1 MKQRHFIT
9 TLCLLMLFVAS
20 AWAQKNTLEIPDVTV
35 AQGKSISLPVN
46 MENSADIVA
55 VQFTMTTADGV
66 TFSYETAR
74 TTERADGHSL
84 TMKPIGENKY
94 MVMIFSSQNRAFIGR
109 TGSIMTVVLNTS
121 SSLKEGDKIPITLS
135 DVVIG
140 EKSGKN
146 LATGFTSGSVNIAKS
161 PDLEVSQVETKATN
175 LLPYNKISVNWQV
188 SNIGGLSTE
197 AGWSEQ
203 VFAESADGKFSK
215 LLGTI
220 DYDQKL
226 AAGGTISRTAE
237 FDTPMELG
245 ISDNARIRVKVRP
258 YSNTGEPS
266 WMLANNEAT
275 TSGTLQTA
283 NMLFI
288 NPAAAHIEEA
298 NAQNVRLK
306 LIRSG
311 STAQAETF
319 KLAQTADARIELPAE
334 ITIPQGQSA
343 TYFYAKVIAN
353 QKLDNDSI
361 VTVNID
367 GNNYMTGTTAIKL
380 TDDTKPQLTLSA
392 KQQDVTEGGKLTLT
406 ITAERQSATDKSISL
421 SCDLPSRFR
430 IPANI
435 ILPARKTSVDV
446 EVEALE
452 DDIPDVEKVV
462 TFAASAD
469 GYENGT
475 LLSTLVDDDIPT
487 LQLEL
492 TPTAISEADGPLS
505 VSAKLSRTDNIDK
518 KVTVKL
524 SDNSEGNLY
533 YARQTIEMAP
543 GVKEVT
549 LNMGPIDNSLVDG
562 ERTYQVTAAVFIASC
577 SCNAS
582 VGTSGGVVTV
592 PLTIYDN
599 DGPALSLSASS
610 SLLKEGG
617 EMTLTISRNTDSK
630 SRLDVNLS
638 SNHDAAIEYP
648 KTVTIAEGETS
659 ATFTVKSKGND
670 TTGDDLTA
678 TLIAESE
685 GFAKSSVWFTIS
697 DQTLPDARIM
707 AISSQESKVEAGGK
721 TTLSLSIAN
730 QGSYV
735 LPEQTKIGFYFD
747 SAATPADV
755 AYLQDNLAAGESI
768 TMMREITLPSTVGEH
783 KLYAVVN
790 DGQGVKELLYTNN
803 TSDVL
808 NIATVAPISM
818 ETKVAKAIYAPGEK
832 VVISGKA
839 KGKDIAQKSVE
850 VYIVNGGYRHTI
862 TTQTQDDG
870 SFEVSYEPYSG
881 QTGHFAVGACYP
893 SANLSDEQASFDI
906 YGIKRTSSDAITCE
920 ASLGDVYQG
929 KLNISNP
936 GNLTLTGLKVKVNSK
951 PDNCTVNATPGNTT
965 LKGGENTDIAFSITP
980 SGASEGSDW
989 EKIELSIESAEGA
1002 ILPATLYY
1010 YCRVKTGKIEASVA
1024 SIKTTMVK
1032 GESRDYPFTITNVGK
1047 GETGKIS
1054 LALPSW
1060 ISSVTP
1066 MEMPSLAKDES
1077 MEIILRMTPTD
1088 KMQLN
1093 VPVTG
1098 NIAINCANGEGMPLP
1113 FYIEPVS
1120 TKEGK
1125 LTIDVCDEN
1134 TYYTKEAPHLAG
1146 AKVEIT
1152 HPTTGAVV
1160 AKGITNEKGL
1170 FSADL
1175 TEGYYAVRVSAD
1187 KHDSYSNN
1195 LLVDPGTETK
1205 KVVNLSYEAINIDWK
1220 VEETEIQDEYEI
1232 KTNVKFETQVPMPV
1246 VVLSIPSSIPAKDLR
1261 DGESLIFNAVLTN
1274 KGLIAAKDVEL
1285 TLPTDLKTLTFEA
1298 LDHTEAFN
1306 LAPQESVIIP
1316 VKVTKSTITASAR
1329 AAKRQGHIDNDPCS
1343 DQVGTLYYWDCGLD
1357 RKWHRYGIALQLGSC
1372 KSNDPSTWSG
1382 NGDGTGYGG
1391 GIGGGLGSLYGPG
1404 ARPSI
1409 GGSGTYTGSSN
1420 QNPLVQVEDKGCEPC
1435 QNKFML
1441 QLVDC
1446 GLQLIPVYKKL
1457 RTVFDC
1463 IKGIYDVIEE
1473 AKTLTNKEEVTSRDI
1488 ISLTLSTMS
1497 TTATCMDI
1505 KSEGAGDKNKTREQK
1520 RAKLVDEIAK
1530 ALTDISNSVEKG
1542 NLGWTKSISDL
1553 AFELAKYYGYDYDD
1567 FKELFC
1573 PLKLMEPCDLD
1584 SVPAENKP
1592 AALAR
1597 SLKNSSEPSYIQEF
1611 RQNLTYGILK
1621 QMVVMGLQKELYGD
1635 VEWLNSDSRELG
1647 LFMTKFESLR
1657 DENDAFQQKDID
1669 ELIASKPEN
1678 ITKEQ
1683 VKAFVQRWN
1692 DTLDNKDTDNK
1703 VNIKNVFSY
1712 GELSQRVDSVVSSL
1726 GYTGIDECY
1735 EKAYEKCLAQA
1746 KEQQSS
1752 VCSSI
1757 TLQFTQ
1763 KMVMTRQAFRGT
1775 LTVFNGNEQ
1784 EAMKDVKLTLTVT
1797 DEKGNIAME
1806 DKFQVNPEKLEGFN
1820 GKLDFTDGWT
1830 LDAKQEGIATV
1841 LFIPTKKAAPTVE
1854 TRYAFGGTLSYVD
1867 PFTGLEVTRDLTPI
1881 TLTVK
1886 PSPSL
1891 DLTYFMQRDI
1901 KGDDPLTKEVEPS
1914 EEAEFSLLIN
1924 NLGYGDATNVK
1935 MSTNQPEI
1943 VDNEKGLK
1951 VKFELMSSQLNGQE
1965 KTLALGGSVST
1976 DFGTIPAHSTS
1987 YAQWWI
1993 KSSLLGHF
2001 TDYDV
2006 TATHLTSYGNKDLS
2020 LLNDV
2025 TIHELI
2031 RSIDVTKGD
2040 KTLKGFMTNDIVDAD
2055 DTPDMLYLSDG
2066 EIEKVNVAA
2075 SSSITKTSDTEY
2087 TLTITPSEEGW
2098 NYGNLSDP
2106 TYGVSALKSV
2116 TRASDGK
2123 QISLRNFWQTD
2134 RTLRDGKDPLYE
2146 NRIHFAD
2153 QFDGKNAES
2162 YILTFE
2168 ATPSL
2173 MLEVASIEGAPAED
2187 EVATQ
2192 PVNTLKVMFNKYI
2205 DPATFTSEDIQINVQ
2220 GKEQDSQL
2228 VKISTEDNKNF
2239 VLDLTQLNASAG
2251 NGYYTLTVQTSG
2263 ITDRE
2268 GFAGKTG
2275 KTASW
2280 TMFINSQ
2287 VKLITSVYPENAGE
2301 VIGRVAGNEVAYGTT
2316 IQLVAKAKE
2325 GYQFASWSL
2334 NGETISTNDT
2344 INQVALGDLTMV
2356 ANFEKKTYQVNIEE
2370 NCEGGS
2376 ITQTYTGVYHYGD
2389 QLVLKAEADEDYS
2402 FAHWTVNGK
2411 QTEDA
2416 ETLSLIVDKDLTVS
2430 ASFKQERYEQNI
2442 TLMRG
2447 WNWIASYLADPISAS
2462 DIASKSSQII
2472 SSSEEIENLLP
2483 AQTYKV
2489 KASISFISKS
2499 KGRLFEASTTP
2510 VRINAGWNWLGYP
2523 LRENQE
2529 LASAISN
2536 ASEGDYIVGQT
2547 GFAQFYA
2554 GTWEGTLKQL
2564 ITNQGYLYKSVK
2576 QNNLEFAEATTP
2588 SQLSDEEQQDM
2599 EVDIRQY
2606 PSTMNIIGKLTRK
2619 DADMT
2624 GSDYRLY
2631 VMVGN
2636 ECRGISQLIDGKYY
2650 LTIYGEKDEKL
2661 NMVIENLQ
2669 TQESILVQDALT
2681 FKEDVLGSRTSP
2693 YDFNIDTMTGIENI
2707 LADGKEL
2714 RIYSIDGYLIDAHAT
2729 VKTLKKLVKGV
2740 YIINGKKYVV
2750 SE

>member
-20 AWAQKNTLEIPDVTV
+20 AWAQKNTLEVPDVIM
-35 AQGKSISLPVN
+35 AQEKSISLPVN

-55 VQFTMTTADGV
+55 VQFTMSTDIGV
-66 TFSYETAR
+66 TFSCETAR
-74 TTERADGHSL
+74 TTERTDGHSL
-84 TMKPIGENKY
+84 VMKPMGGYKY
-94 MVMIFSSQNRAFIGR
+94 MVMISSSQNRPIIGR
-109 TGSIMTVVLNTS
+109 KGSIMTVQLNTS
-121 SSLKEGDKIPITLS
+121 NTFNLKEGVKIPITLS
-135 DVVIG
+135 DVVICD
-140 EKSGKN
+140 KTGKN

-298 NAQNVRLK
+298 SAQNVRLK

-319 KLAQTADARIELPAE
+319 KLTQTADARIELPAE

-380 TDDTKPQLTLSA
+380 TDDTKPQLTLST

-406 ITAERQSATDKSISL
+406 ITAERQSATDKAISL

-577 SCNAS
+577 SCNAN

-648 KTVTIAEGETS
+648 KTVTITEGETS

-755 AYLQDNLAAGESI
+755 AYLQDNLAAGEST
-768 TMMREITLPSTVGEH
+768 TMMREITLPTTVGEH

-839 KGKDIAQKSVE
+839 KGKDIARKSVE
-850 VYIVNGGYRHTI
+850 VYVVNNGYRHTI

-920 ASLGDVYQG
+920 ASLGDIYQG

-951 PDNCTVNATPGNTT
+951 PDNCTVNATPGSTT
-965 LKGGENTDIAFSITP
+965 LKGGESTDIAFSITP

-1077 MEIILRMTPTD
+1077 TEIILRMTPTD

-1113 FYIEPVS
+1113 FCIEPVS
-1120 TKEGK
+1120 TKEGT

-1146 AKVEIT
+1146 AKVKIT

-1160 AKGITNEKGL
+1160 AEGITNEKGL
-1170 FSADL
+1170 FSANL
-1175 TEGYYAVRVSAD
+1175 AEGYYAVSVSAE

-1232 KTNVKFETQVPMPV
+1232 KTNVKFETQVPVPV
-1246 VVLSIPSSIPAKDLR
+1246 VELTVPDRIYTENLR
-1261 DGESLIFNAVLTN
+1261 KGESLIFNATLTN
-1274 KGLIAAKDVEL
+1274 KGLITAKDVQL
-1285 TLPTDLKTLTFEA
+1285 LLPDTVTSWRFEPIGPGKA
-1298 LDHTEAFN
+1298 NE
-1306 LAPQESVIIP
+1306 LAPGQSIEIP
-1316 VKVTKSTITASAR
+1316 IRVSE
-1329 AAKRQGHIDNDPCS
+1329 GPGDDGPC
-1343 DQVGTLYYWDCGLD
+1343 VVYIGTLYYWECGPD
-1357 RKWHRYGIALQLGSC
+1357 KKWHKYYKSMQITIC
-1372 KSNDPSTWSG
+1372 KGRVTVVEYPSTGSG
-1382 NGDGTGYGG
+1382 
-1391 GIGGGLGSLYGPG
+1391 
-1404 ARPSI
+1404 
-1409 GGSGTYTGSSN
+1409 GGSGPGGGPGGGGGGSYGPSSDIPTVTQKVDKSCN
-1420 QNPLVQVEDKGCEPC
+1420 PCLNMYIQKITECGVNVGLSLLKNNPLGCIVGLGFC
-1435 QNKFML
+1435 ARDLNKDFHSWRSWGGC
-1441 QLVDC
+1441 VASAVGC
-1446 GLQLIPVYKKL
+1446 IPGIGTVPTLIGCL
-1457 RTVFDC
+1457 
-1463 IKGIYDVIEE
+1463 
-1473 AKTLTNKEEVTSRDI
+1473 
-1488 ISLTLSTMS
+1488 ISLT
-1497 TTATCMDI
+1497 
-1505 KSEGAGDKNKTREQK
+1505 
-1520 RAKLVDEIAK
+1520 
-1530 ALTDISNSVEKG
+1530 
-1542 NLGWTKSISDL
+1542 
-1553 AFELAKYYGYDYDD
+1553 
-1567 FKELFC
+1567 
-1573 PLKLMEPCDLD
+1573 EPCEANNA
-1584 SVPAENKP
+1584 SAKMR
-1592 AALAR
+1592 AG
-1597 SLKNSSEPSYIQEF
+1597 NSSSYSEPSYITDFKNKLAIPLQES
-1611 RQNLTYGILK
+1611 K
-1621 QMVVMGLQKELYGD
+1621 
-1635 VEWLNSDSRELG
+1635 
-1647 LFMTKFESLR
+1647 
-1657 DENDAFQQKDID
+1657 AFQNMLLEYFGD
-1669 ELIASKPEN
+1669 EVWVNETNGEDLQDLMVMLQTSEEEVLTADNYIKYKPQN
-1678 ITKEQ
+1678 VTKEQ
-1683 VKAFVQRWN
+1683 YYKFIERLNNTA
-1692 DTLDNKDTDNK
+1692 LAKTDDGNYIDLSK
-1703 VNIKNVFSY
+1703 VAGYVNEINSAN
-1712 GELSQRVDSVVSSL
+1712 EQSVLMGYESTTDMLRKEYALLKGRLEESS
-1726 GYTGIDECY
+1726 
-1735 EKAYEKCLAQA
+1735 
-1746 KEQQSS
+1746 SS

-1775 LTVFNGNEQ
+1775 LTVFNGSEQ
-1784 EAMKDVKLTLTVT
+1784 EAMKDAKLTLTVT
-1797 DEKGNIAME
+1797 DEKGNIAMS
-1806 DKFQVNPEKLEGFN
+1806 DKFQVNLENLKGFAGN
-1820 GKLDFTDGWT
+1820 KNFTDGWT
-1830 LDAKQEGIATV
+1830 LDAKQEGVATV

-1886 PSPSL
+1886 PSPNL

-1924 NLGYGDATNVK
+1924 NLGYGDATNVR

-1965 KTLALGGSVST
+1965 KTLALGGSVFT

-2187 EVATQ
+2187 EVATK

-2263 ITDRE
+2263 ITDSE

-2280 TMFINSQ
+2280 TLFVNSQ
-2287 VKLITSVYPENAGE
+2287 VKLLTSVYPENAGE

-2344 INQVALGDLTMV
+2344 ISQVALGDLTMV
-2356 ANFEKKTYQVNIEE
+2356 ANFEKKTYQVNIAE

-2447 WNWIASYLADPISAS
+2447 WNWISSYLADPISAS

-2483 AQTYKV
+2483 AHTYKV
-2489 KASISFISKS
+2489 KASTSFISKS

-2510 VRINAGWNWLGYP
+2510 VGINAGWNWLGYP

-2564 ITNQGYLYKSVK
+2564 IANQGYLYKSVK
-2576 QNNLEFAEATTP
+2576 QNNLEFTEATTP
-2588 SQLSDEEQQDM
+2588 SQLSDDEQQDL
-2599 EVDIRQY
+2599 EVDIRKY
-2606 PSTMNIIGKLTRK
+2606 PSTMNIIGKLTQK

-2693 YDFNIDTMTGIENI
+2693 YDFNIDIMTGIENI

>member
-66 TFSYETAR
+66 TFSTETAR

-84 TMKPIGENKY
+84 TMRPIGVNKY
-94 MVMIFSSQNRAFIGR
+94 MVMIFSSQNRPFIGR

-121 SSLKEGDKIPITLS
+121 SSLKEGEKIPVTLS
-135 DVVIG
+135 DVIIG

-298 NAQNVRLK
+298 SAQNVRLK

-406 ITAERQSATDKSISL
+406 ITAERQSATDKAISL

-435 ILPARKTSVDV
+435 ILPARQTSVDV

-755 AYLQDNLAAGESI
+755 AYLQDNLAAGEST
-768 TMMREITLPSTVGEH
+768 TMMREITLPATVGEH

-893 SANLSDEQASFDI
+893 SANLSEEQASFDI
-906 YGIKRTSSDAITCE
+906 YGIKRTSNDAITCE

-951 PDNCTVNATPGNTT
+951 PDNCTVNATPGTTT
-965 LKGGENTDIAFSITP
+965 LKGGESTDIAFSITP

-1002 ILPATLYY
+1002 VLPATLYY

-1077 MEIILRMTPTD
+1077 TEIILRMTPTD

-1113 FYIEPVS
+1113 FCIEPVS
-1120 TKEGK
+1120 TKEGT

-1146 AKVEIT
+1146 AKVKIT

-1160 AKGITNEKGL
+1160 AEGTTNEKGL
-1170 FSADL
+1170 FSANL
-1175 TEGYYAVRVSAD
+1175 AEGYYAVSVSAE

-1232 KTNVKFETQVPMPV
+1232 KTNVKFETHVPVPV
-1246 VVLSIPSSIPAKDLR
+1246 VELTVPERINTEDLR
-1261 DGESLIFNAVLTN
+1261 EGESLIFNATLTN
-1274 KGLIAAKDVEL
+1274 KGLIAAKDVQL
-1285 TLPTDLKTLTFEA
+1285 LLPNDLKSLKFETIGT
-1298 LDHTEAFN
+1298 DEVIN
-1306 LAPQESVIIP
+1306 LAPKQSKSISVRVIRVAPIG
-1316 VKVTKSTITASAR
+1316 V
-1329 AAKRQGHIDNDPCS
+1329 DPC
-1343 DQVGTLYYWDCGLD
+1343 VTYIGNLYYWECGPD
-1357 RKWHRYGIALQLGSC
+1357 KKWNKYYKSVQITICKNKTTVAVYPSPGS
-1372 KSNDPSTWSG
+1372 G
-1382 NGDGTGYGG
+1382 
-1391 GIGGGLGSLYGPG
+1391 
-1404 ARPSI
+1404 
-1409 GGSGTYTGSSN
+1409 GGSGPGGGPGGGGGGGYGPSSN
-1420 QNPLVQVEDKGCEPC
+1420 IPTVTQKVDKSCNPCLNMYIQKIAE
-1435 QNKFML
+1435 
-1441 QLVDC
+1441 C
-1446 GLQLIPVYKKL
+1446 GLSLITPAPLSCALGLSFCARDLDKDSHNW
-1457 RTVFDC
+1457 RTWGGC
-1463 IKGIYDVIEE
+1463 
-1473 AKTLTNKEEVTSRDI
+1473 VTSAVGCI
-1488 ISLTLSTMS
+1488 PGIGVVPTLVGCLISLT
-1497 TTATCMDI
+1497 
-1505 KSEGAGDKNKTREQK
+1505 
-1520 RAKLVDEIAK
+1520 
-1530 ALTDISNSVEKG
+1530 
-1542 NLGWTKSISDL
+1542 
-1553 AFELAKYYGYDYDD
+1553 
-1567 FKELFC
+1567 
-1573 PLKLMEPCDLD
+1573 EPCE
-1584 SVPAENKP
+1584 AG
-1592 AALAR
+1592 
-1597 SLKNSSEPSYIQEF
+1597 NSSSYSEPSYITDFKNKLAIPLQES
-1611 RQNLTYGILK
+1611 K
-1621 QMVVMGLQKELYGD
+1621 
-1635 VEWLNSDSRELG
+1635 
-1647 LFMTKFESLR
+1647 
-1657 DENDAFQQKDID
+1657 AFQNILLEYFGD
-1669 ELIASKPEN
+1669 EVWVNETNGEDLQDLMVMLQTSEEEVLTADNYIKYKPQN
-1678 ITKEQ
+1678 VTKEQ
-1683 VKAFVQRWN
+1683 YNKFIERLNNTALAKTDDGNYIDLSKVAGYVNEINSANEQSVLMGYESTTDMLRKEYALLKGR
-1692 DTLDNKDTDNK
+1692 LD
-1703 VNIKNVFSY
+1703 
-1712 GELSQRVDSVVSSL
+1712 ESS
-1726 GYTGIDECY
+1726 
-1735 EKAYEKCLAQA
+1735 
-1746 KEQQSS
+1746 SS

-1784 EAMKDVKLTLTVT
+1784 EAMKDAKLTLTVT
-1797 DEKGNIAME
+1797 DEKGNIAMS
-1806 DKFQVNPEKLEGFN
+1806 DKFQVNLENLKGFTGN
-1820 GKLDFTDGWT
+1820 KNFTDGWT
-1830 LDAKQEGIATV
+1830 LDAKQEGVATV

-1886 PSPSL
+1886 PSPNL

-1924 NLGYGDATNVK
+1924 NLGYGDATNVR

-1965 KTLALGGSVST
+1965 KTLALGGSVFT

-2006 TATHLTSYGNKDLS
+2006 KATHLTSYDNKDLS

-2205 DPATFTSEDIQINVQ
+2205 APATFTAEDIQINVQ

-2263 ITDRE
+2263 ITDSE

-2280 TMFINSQ
+2280 TQFVNSQ
-2287 VKLITSVYPENAGE
+2287 VKLLTSVYPENAGE

-2344 INQVALGDLTMV
+2344 ISQVALGDLTMV

-2489 KASISFISKS
+2489 KASTSFISKS

-2510 VRINAGWNWLGYP
+2510 VGINAGWNWLGYP

-2588 SQLSDEEQQDM
+2588 SQLSNEEQQDM
-2599 EVDIRQY
+2599 EVDIRKY
-2606 PSTMNIIGKLTRK
+2606 PSTMNIIGKLTQK

-2661 NMVIENLQ
+2661 SMVIENQQ

-2693 YDFNIDTMTGIENI
+2693 YDFNIDIMTGIENI

>member
-66 TFSYETAR
+66 TFSTETAR

-84 TMKPIGENKY
+84 TMRPIGVNKY
-94 MVMIFSSQNRAFIGR
+94 MVMIFSSQNRPFIGR

-121 SSLKEGDKIPITLS
+121 SSLKEGDKIPVTLS
-135 DVVIG
+135 DVIIG

-203 VFAESADGKFSK
+203 VFAESADGEFSK

-298 NAQNVRLK
+298 SAQNVRLK

-406 ITAERQSATDKSISL
+406 ITAERQSATDKAISL

-577 SCNAS
+577 SCNAN

-755 AYLQDNLAAGESI
+755 AYLQDNLAAGEST
-768 TMMREITLPSTVGEH
+768 TMMREITLPTTVGEH

-893 SANLSDEQASFDI
+893 SANLSEEQASFDI
-906 YGIKRTSSDAITCE
+906 YGIKRTSNDAITCE

-951 PDNCTVNATPGNTT
+951 PDNCTVNATPGSTT
-965 LKGGENTDIAFSITP
+965 LKGGESTDIAFSITP

-1002 ILPATLYY
+1002 VLPATLYY

-1077 MEIILRMTPTD
+1077 TEIILRMTPTD

-1113 FYIEPVS
+1113 FCIEPVS
-1120 TKEGK
+1120 TKEGT

-1146 AKVEIT
+1146 AKVKIT

-1160 AKGITNEKGL
+1160 AEGTTNEKGL
-1170 FSADL
+1170 FSANL
-1175 TEGYYAVRVSAD
+1175 AEGYYAVRVSAE

-1232 KTNVKFETQVPMPV
+1232 KTNVKFETQVPVPV
-1246 VVLSIPSSIPAKDLR
+1246 VELTVPDRIYTENLR
-1261 DGESLIFNAVLTN
+1261 KGESLIFNATLTN
-1274 KGLIAAKDVEL
+1274 KGLIAAKDVQL
-1285 TLPTDLKTLTFEA
+1285 LLPENVTSWRFEPI
-1298 LDHTEAFN
+1298 DPGEAN
-1306 LAPQESVIIP
+1306 ELAPGQSKQIP
-1316 VKVTKSTITASAR
+1316 IRVTK
-1329 AAKRQGHIDNDPCS
+1329 DPGDDGDDGPC
-1343 DQVGTLYYWDCGLD
+1343 VVYIGTLYYWECGPD
-1357 RKWHRYGIALQLGSC
+1357 KKWHKYYKSIQITIC
-1372 KSNDPSTWSG
+1372 KGKTPVVVYPSTGSG
-1382 NGDGTGYGG
+1382 
-1391 GIGGGLGSLYGPG
+1391 
-1404 ARPSI
+1404 
-1409 GGSGTYTGSSN
+1409 GGSGPGGGPGGGGGGSYGPSSN
-1420 QNPLVQVEDKGCEPC
+1420 IPTVTQKVDKSCNPCLNMYIQKITECGVNVGLSLLKNNPLGCIVGLGFC
-1435 QNKFML
+1435 ARDLNKDFHSWRSWGGCVASAVGCIPGIGPVPA
-1441 QLVDC
+1441 LVGC
-1446 GLQLIPVYKKL
+1446 L
-1457 RTVFDC
+1457 
-1463 IKGIYDVIEE
+1463 
-1473 AKTLTNKEEVTSRDI
+1473 
-1488 ISLTLSTMS
+1488 ISLT
-1497 TTATCMDI
+1497 
-1505 KSEGAGDKNKTREQK
+1505 
-1520 RAKLVDEIAK
+1520 
-1530 ALTDISNSVEKG
+1530 
-1542 NLGWTKSISDL
+1542 
-1553 AFELAKYYGYDYDD
+1553 
-1567 FKELFC
+1567 
-1573 PLKLMEPCDLD
+1573 EPCDANNA
-1584 SVPAENKP
+1584 SAKMR
-1592 AALAR
+1592 AG
-1597 SLKNSSEPSYIQEF
+1597 NSSSYSEPSYITDFKNKLAIPLQES
-1611 RQNLTYGILK
+1611 K
-1621 QMVVMGLQKELYGD
+1621 
-1635 VEWLNSDSRELG
+1635 
-1647 LFMTKFESLR
+1647 
-1657 DENDAFQQKDID
+1657 AFQNMLLEYFGD
-1669 ELIASKPEN
+1669 EVWVNETNGEDLQGLMVMLQTSEEEVLTADNYIKYKPQN
-1678 ITKEQ
+1678 VTKEQ
-1683 VKAFVQRWN
+1683 YNKFIERLNNTALAKTDDGNYIDLSKVAGYVNEINSANEQSVLMGYESTTDMLRKEYALLKGR
-1692 DTLDNKDTDNK
+1692 LD
-1703 VNIKNVFSY
+1703 
-1712 GELSQRVDSVVSSL
+1712 ESS
-1726 GYTGIDECY
+1726 
-1735 EKAYEKCLAQA
+1735 
-1746 KEQQSS
+1746 SS

-1797 DEKGNIAME
+1797 DEKGNIAMK
-1806 DKFQVNPEKLEGFN
+1806 DKFQVNLENLKGFTGN
-1820 GKLDFTDGWT
+1820 KNFTDGWT
-1830 LDAKQEGIATV
+1830 LDAQKEGVATV

-1886 PSPSL
+1886 PSPNL

-1924 NLGYGDATNVK
+1924 NLGYGDATNVR

-1965 KTLALGGSVST
+1965 KTLALGGSVFT

-2006 TATHLTSYGNKDLS
+2006 TATHLTSYDNKDLS

-2153 QFDGKNAES
+2153 QFEGKNAES

-2205 DPATFTSEDIQINVQ
+2205 NPATFTSEDIQINVQ

-2228 VKISTEDNKNF
+2228 VKISTEDNKTF

-2263 ITDRE
+2263 ITDSE

-2280 TMFINSQ
+2280 TQFVNSQ
-2287 VKLITSVYPENAGE
+2287 VKLLTSVYPENAGE

-2344 INQVALGDLTMV
+2344 ISQVALGDLTMV
-2356 ANFEKKTYQVNIEE
+2356 ANFEKKTYQVNIDE

-2416 ETLSLIVDKDLTVS
+2416 ENLSLIVDKDLTVS

-2489 KASISFISKS
+2489 KASTSFISKS

-2510 VRINAGWNWLGYP
+2510 VGINAGWNWLGYP

-2554 GTWEGTLKQL
+2554 GTWEGTLKLL

-2599 EVDIRQY
+2599 EVDIRKY
-2606 PSTMNIIGKLTRK
+2606 PSTMNIIGKLTQK

-2681 FKEDVLGSRTSP
+2681 FKEDVVGSRTSP
-2693 YDFNIDTMTGIENI
+2693 YDFNIDIMTGIKNI

>member
-55 VQFTMTTADGV
+55 VQFTMTTADGI
-66 TFSYETAR
+66 TFSTETAR

-84 TMKPIGENKY
+84 TMRPIGVNKY

-135 DVVIG
+135 DVIIG

-220 DYDQKL
+220 DYNQKL

-298 NAQNVRLK
+298 SAQNVRLM

-406 ITAERQSATDKSISL
+406 ITAERQSATDKAISL

-577 SCNAS
+577 SCNAN

-630 SRLDVNLS
+630 SRLNVSLS

-707 AISSQESKVEAGGK
+707 AISSQESQVEAGGK
-721 TTLSLSIAN
+721 ATLSLSIAN

-755 AYLQDNLAAGESI
+755 AYLQDNLAAGEST
-768 TMMREITLPSTVGEH
+768 TMMREITLPATVGEH
-783 KLYAVVN
+783 KLYAVIN

-839 KGKDIAQKSVE
+839 KGKDIAKKNVE

-893 SANLSDEQASFDI
+893 SANLSEEQASFDI
-906 YGIKRTSSDAITCE
+906 YGIKRTSNDAITCE

-965 LKGGENTDIAFSITP
+965 LKGGESTDITFSITP

-989 EKIELSIESAEGA
+989 EKIELCIESAEGA
-1002 ILPATLYY
+1002 VLPATLYY

-1024 SIKTTMVK
+1024 RIKTTMVK

-1077 MEIILRMTPTD
+1077 TEIILRMTPTD

-1160 AKGITNEKGL
+1160 AEGITNEKGL

-1175 TEGYYAVRVSAD
+1175 AEGYYAVRVSAE

-1316 VKVTKSTITASAR
+1316 VKVTKSTKTASAR
-1329 AAKRQGHIDNDPCS
+1329 AAKRLGNIDNDPCS

-1357 RKWHRYGIALQLGSC
+1357 RKWHKYGIALQLGSC

-1420 QNPLVQVEDKGCEPC
+1420 QNPLVKVEDKGCEPC
-1435 QNKFML
+1435 QNGVLIAGLKCAGHFVGEAVETL
-1441 QLVDC
+1441 QTLLGLDDNIDTNNKDKDKKDKDLDEILDKCENYSDLLLDIASSFDGCVNGKHDIDQVLDCYETASKAIDAVFDGLVETAF
-1446 GLQLIPVYKKL
+1446 GPYVKPELIKKYKKL
-1457 RTVFDC
+1457 GKQILKYKKLLDRVAECARDFAHACDHIKNDESAKARMTGKSTKTVTEKAIEGMGKYAEYVEGFVTLNNVLFGSEPAWDEMSLEEMS
-1463 IKGIYDVIEE
+1463 GILNLDYHTISFEE
-1473 AKTLTNKEEVTSRDI
+1473 ALKYKPKDVSETLFRKFFDKQKKWANKDYSNITEEESGNI
-1488 ISLTLSTMS
+1488 
-1497 TTATCMDI
+1497 TTAVSNIHNAFKYFED
-1505 KSEGAGDKNKTREQK
+1505 EGYLN
-1520 RAKLVDEIAK
+1520 
-1530 ALTDISNSVEKG
+1530 
-1542 NLGWTKSISDL
+1542 
-1553 AFELAKYYGYDYDD
+1553 
-1567 FKELFC
+1567 
-1573 PLKLMEPCDLD
+1573 PCDFLNTTFKD
-1584 SVPAENKP
+1584 
-1592 AALAR
+1592 ALILA
-1597 SLKNSSEPSYIQEF
+1597 NTSS
-1611 RQNLTYGILK
+1611 
-1621 QMVVMGLQKELYGD
+1621 
-1635 VEWLNSDSRELG
+1635 
-1647 LFMTKFESLR
+1647 
-1657 DENDAFQQKDID
+1657 
-1669 ELIASKPEN
+1669 
-1678 ITKEQ
+1678 
-1683 VKAFVQRWN
+1683 
-1692 DTLDNKDTDNK
+1692 
-1703 VNIKNVFSY
+1703 
-1712 GELSQRVDSVVSSL
+1712 
-1726 GYTGIDECY
+1726 
-1735 EKAYEKCLAQA
+1735 
-1746 KEQQSS
+1746 SS

-1775 LTVFNGNEQ
+1775 LKVFNGNEQ

-1797 DEKGNIAME
+1797 DEKGNIAMS

-1830 LDAKQEGIATV
+1830 LDAQKEGVATV

-1886 PSPSL
+1886 PSPNL

-1924 NLGYGDATNVK
+1924 NLGYGDATNVR

-1976 DFGTIPAHSTS
+1976 DFGNIPAHSTS
-1987 YAQWWI
+1987 YAQWWL

-2153 QFDGKNAES
+2153 LFDSKNAES

-2205 DPATFTSEDIQINVQ
+2205 DPATFTAEDIQINVQ

-2263 ITDRE
+2263 ITDSE

-2280 TMFINSQ
+2280 TLFVNSQ
-2287 VKLITSVYPENAGE
+2287 VKLLTSVYPENAGE
-2301 VIGRVAGNEVAYGTT
+2301 VIGRIAGNEVAYGTT

-2334 NGETISTNDT
+2334 NGEIISTNDT
-2344 INQVALGDLTMV
+2344 ISQVALSDLTMV
-2356 ANFEKKTYQVNIEE
+2356 ANFEKKTYQVNIAE

-2489 KASISFISKS
+2489 KASTSFISKS

-2510 VRINAGWNWLGYP
+2510 VGINAGWNWLGYP

-2554 GTWEGTLKQL
+2554 GTWEGTLRQL

-2588 SQLSDEEQQDM
+2588 SQLSDDEQQDM
-2599 EVDIRQY
+2599 EVDIRKY
-2606 PSTMNIIGKLTRK
+2606 PSTMNIIGKLTQK

-2693 YDFNIDTMTGIENI
+2693 YDFNIDIMTGIENI

>member
-55 VQFTMTTADGV
+55 VQFTMTTADGI
-66 TFSYETAR
+66 TFSTETAR

-84 TMKPIGENKY
+84 TMRPIGVNKY

-121 SSLKEGDKIPITLS
+121 SSLKEGDKIPVTLS
-135 DVVIG
+135 DVIIS

-298 NAQNVRLK
+298 SAQNVRLM

-406 ITAERQSATDKSISL
+406 ITAERQSATDKAISL

-577 SCNAS
+577 SCNAN

-630 SRLDVNLS
+630 SRLNVSLS

-707 AISSQESKVEAGGK
+707 AISSQESQVEAGGK

-755 AYLQDNLAAGESI
+755 AYLQDNLAAGEST
-768 TMMREITLPSTVGEH
+768 TMMREITLPATVGEH

-839 KGKDIAQKSVE
+839 KGKDIAKKNVE

-893 SANLSDEQASFDI
+893 SANLSEEQASFDI
-906 YGIKRTSSDAITCE
+906 YGIKRTSNDAITCE

-951 PDNCTVNATPGNTT
+951 PDNCTVNATPGTTT

-1002 ILPATLYY
+1002 VLPATLYY

-1024 SIKTTMVK
+1024 RIKTTMVK

-1077 MEIILRMTPTD
+1077 TEIILRMTPTD

-1160 AKGITNEKGL
+1160 AEGITNEKGL
-1170 FSADL
+1170 FSANL
-1175 TEGYYAVRVSAD
+1175 AEGYYAVRVSAE
-1187 KHDSYSNN
+1187 KHDSYRNN

-1316 VKVTKSTITASAR
+1316 VKVTKSTKTASAR
-1329 AAKRQGHIDNDPCS
+1329 AAKRLGNIDNDPCS

-1357 RKWHRYGIALQLGSC
+1357 RKWHKYGIALQLGSC

-1420 QNPLVQVEDKGCEPC
+1420 QNPLVKVEDKGCEPC
-1435 QNKFML
+1435 QNGVLIAGLKCAGHFVGEAVETL
-1441 QLVDC
+1441 QTLLGLDDNIDTNNKDKDKKDKDLDEILDKCENYSDLLLDIASSFDGCVNGKHDIDQVLDCYETASKAIDAVFDGLVETAF
-1446 GLQLIPVYKKL
+1446 GPYVKPELIKKYKKL
-1457 RTVFDC
+1457 GKQILKYKKLLDRVAECARDFAHACDHIKNDESAKARMTGKSTKTVTEKAIEGMGKYAEYVEGFVTLNNVLFGSEPAWDEMSLEEMS
-1463 IKGIYDVIEE
+1463 GILNLDYHTISFEE
-1473 AKTLTNKEEVTSRDI
+1473 ALKYKPKDVSETLFRKFFDKQKKWANKDYSNITEEESGNI
-1488 ISLTLSTMS
+1488 
-1497 TTATCMDI
+1497 TTAVSNIHNAFKYFED
-1505 KSEGAGDKNKTREQK
+1505 EGYLN
-1520 RAKLVDEIAK
+1520 
-1530 ALTDISNSVEKG
+1530 
-1542 NLGWTKSISDL
+1542 
-1553 AFELAKYYGYDYDD
+1553 
-1567 FKELFC
+1567 
-1573 PLKLMEPCDLD
+1573 PCDFLNTTFKD
-1584 SVPAENKP
+1584 
-1592 AALAR
+1592 ALILA
-1597 SLKNSSEPSYIQEF
+1597 NTSS
-1611 RQNLTYGILK
+1611 
-1621 QMVVMGLQKELYGD
+1621 
-1635 VEWLNSDSRELG
+1635 
-1647 LFMTKFESLR
+1647 
-1657 DENDAFQQKDID
+1657 
-1669 ELIASKPEN
+1669 
-1678 ITKEQ
+1678 
-1683 VKAFVQRWN
+1683 
-1692 DTLDNKDTDNK
+1692 
-1703 VNIKNVFSY
+1703 
-1712 GELSQRVDSVVSSL
+1712 
-1726 GYTGIDECY
+1726 
-1735 EKAYEKCLAQA
+1735 
-1746 KEQQSS
+1746 SS

-1797 DEKGNIAME
+1797 DEKGNIAMK

-1830 LDAKQEGIATV
+1830 LDAQKEGVATV

-1881 TLTVK
+1881 TLTVN
-1886 PSPSL
+1886 PSPNL

-1924 NLGYGDATNVK
+1924 NLGYGDATNVR

-1976 DFGTIPAHSTS
+1976 DFGNIPAHSTS
-1987 YAQWWI
+1987 YAQWWL

-2153 QFDGKNAES
+2153 LFDSKNAES

-2263 ITDRE
+2263 ITDSE

-2280 TMFINSQ
+2280 TLFVNSQ
-2287 VKLITSVYPENAGE
+2287 VKLLTSVYPENAGE

-2344 INQVALGDLTMV
+2344 ISQVALSDLTMV
-2356 ANFEKKTYQVNIEE
+2356 ANFEKKTYQVNIAE

-2411 QTEDA
+2411 QTDDA

-2489 KASISFISKS
+2489 KASTSFISKS

-2510 VRINAGWNWLGYP
+2510 VGINAGWNWLGYP

-2599 EVDIRQY
+2599 EVDIRKY
-2606 PSTMNIIGKLTRK
+2606 PSTMNIIGKLTQK

-2693 YDFNIDTMTGIENI
+2693 YDFNIDIMTGIENI

>member
-66 TFSYETAR
+66 TFSTETAR

-84 TMKPIGENKY
+84 TMRPIGVNKY

-121 SSLKEGDKIPITLS
+121 SSLKEGDKIPVTLS
-135 DVVIG
+135 DVIIG

-406 ITAERQSATDKSISL
+406 ITAERQSATDKAISL

-435 ILPARKTSVDV
+435 ILPARQTSVDV

-533 YARQTIEMAP
+533 YAHQTIEMAP

-577 SCNAS
+577 SCNAN

-721 TTLSLSIAN
+721 ATLSLSIAN

-755 AYLQDNLAAGESI
+755 AYLQDNLAAGEST
-768 TMMREITLPSTVGEH
+768 TMTREITLPATVGEH

-893 SANLSDEQASFDI
+893 SANLSEEQASFDI
-906 YGIKRTSSDAITCE
+906 YGIKRTSNDAITCE

-936 GNLTLTGLKVKVNSK
+936 GNLTLTGLKVKGNSK

-965 LKGGENTDIAFSITP
+965 LKGGESTDIAFSITP

-1002 ILPATLYY
+1002 VLPATLYY

-1077 MEIILRMTPTD
+1077 TEIILRMTPTD

-1160 AKGITNEKGL
+1160 AEGITNEKGI
-1170 FSADL
+1170 FSANL
-1175 TEGYYAVRVSAD
+1175 AEGYYAVRVSAE

-1232 KTNVKFETQVPMPV
+1232 KTNVKFETQVPVPV
-1246 VVLSIPSSIPAKDLR
+1246 VELTVPDRIYTENLR
-1261 DGESLIFNAVLTN
+1261 KGESLIFNATLTN
-1274 KGLIAAKDVEL
+1274 KGLITAKDVQL
-1285 TLPTDLKTLTFEA
+1285 LLPDTVTSWRFEPIGPGKA
-1298 LDHTEAFN
+1298 NE
-1306 LAPQESVIIP
+1306 LAPGQSIEIP
-1316 VKVTKSTITASAR
+1316 IRVTK
-1329 AAKRQGHIDNDPCS
+1329 DPGDDGDDGPC
-1343 DQVGTLYYWDCGLD
+1343 VVYIGTLYYWECGPD
-1357 RKWHRYGIALQLGSC
+1357 KKWHKYYKSMQITICKGRVTVAVYPSPGS
-1372 KSNDPSTWSG
+1372 G
-1382 NGDGTGYGG
+1382 
-1391 GIGGGLGSLYGPG
+1391 
-1404 ARPSI
+1404 
-1409 GGSGTYTGSSN
+1409 GGSGPGGGPGGGGGGGYGPSSN
-1420 QNPLVQVEDKGCEPC
+1420 IPTVTQKVDKSCNPCLNMYIQKITECGVNVGLSLLKNNPLGCIVGLGFC
-1435 QNKFML
+1435 ARDLNKDFHSWRSWGGCVASAVGCIPGIGPVPA
-1441 QLVDC
+1441 LVGC
-1446 GLQLIPVYKKL
+1446 L
-1457 RTVFDC
+1457 
-1463 IKGIYDVIEE
+1463 
-1473 AKTLTNKEEVTSRDI
+1473 
-1488 ISLTLSTMS
+1488 ISLT
-1497 TTATCMDI
+1497 
-1505 KSEGAGDKNKTREQK
+1505 
-1520 RAKLVDEIAK
+1520 
-1530 ALTDISNSVEKG
+1530 
-1542 NLGWTKSISDL
+1542 
-1553 AFELAKYYGYDYDD
+1553 
-1567 FKELFC
+1567 
-1573 PLKLMEPCDLD
+1573 EPCEANNA
-1584 SVPAENKP
+1584 SAKMR
-1592 AALAR
+1592 AG
-1597 SLKNSSEPSYIQEF
+1597 NSSSYSEPSYITDFKNKLAIPLQES
-1611 RQNLTYGILK
+1611 K
-1621 QMVVMGLQKELYGD
+1621 
-1635 VEWLNSDSRELG
+1635 
-1647 LFMTKFESLR
+1647 
-1657 DENDAFQQKDID
+1657 AFQNMLLEYFGD
-1669 ELIASKPEN
+1669 EVWVNETNGEDLQGLMVMLQTSEEEVLTADNYIKYKPQN
-1678 ITKEQ
+1678 VTKEQ
-1683 VKAFVQRWN
+1683 YYKFIERLNNTA
-1692 DTLDNKDTDNK
+1692 LAKTDDGNYIDLSK
-1703 VNIKNVFSY
+1703 VAGYVNEIN
-1712 GELSQRVDSVVSSL
+1712 SVNEQSVLMGYESTTDMLRKEYALLKGRLEESS
-1726 GYTGIDECY
+1726 
-1735 EKAYEKCLAQA
+1735 
-1746 KEQQSS
+1746 SS

-1775 LTVFNGNEQ
+1775 LTVFNGNGQ

-1797 DEKGNIAME
+1797 DEKGNIAMK

-1830 LDAKQEGIATV
+1830 LDAQKEGVATV

-1886 PSPSL
+1886 PSPNL

-1901 KGDDPLTKEVEPS
+1901 KGDDPLTKDVEPS

-1924 NLGYGDATNVK
+1924 NLGYGDATNVR

-2146 NRIHFAD
+2146 NRIHFTD

-2162 YILTFE
+2162 YILNFE

-2205 DPATFTSEDIQINVQ
+2205 DPATFTAEDIQINVQ

-2263 ITDRE
+2263 ITDSE

-2280 TMFINSQ
+2280 TLFVNSQ
-2287 VKLITSVYPENAGE
+2287 VKLLTSVYPENAGE
-2301 VIGRVAGNEVAYGTT
+2301 VIGRIAGNEVAYGTT

-2344 INQVALGDLTMV
+2344 ISQVALGDLTMV
-2356 ANFEKKTYQVNIEE
+2356 ANFEKKTYQVNIAE

-2447 WNWIASYLADPISAS
+2447 WNWIASYLADPISPS

-2483 AQTYKV
+2483 AHTYKV
-2489 KASISFISKS
+2489 KASTSFISKS

-2510 VRINAGWNWLGYP
+2510 VGINAGWNWLGYP

-2564 ITNQGYLYKSVK
+2564 IANQGYLYKSVK

-2588 SQLSDEEQQDM
+2588 SQLSDDEQQDM
-2599 EVDIRQY
+2599 EVDIRKY
-2606 PSTMNIIGKLTRK
+2606 PSTMNIIGKLTQK

-2693 YDFNIDTMTGIENI
+2693 YDFNIDIMTGIENI

>member
-66 TFSYETAR
+66 TFATETAR

-84 TMKPIGENKY
+84 TMRSIGVNKY

-135 DVVIG
+135 DVIIG

-161 PDLEVSQVETKATN
+161 PDLEVSQVETKSTN

-203 VFAESADGKFSK
+203 VFAESTDGKFSK

-288 NPAAAHIEEA
+288 NPAAARIEEA
-298 NAQNVRLK
+298 SAQNVRLM

-367 GNNYMTGTTAIKL
+367 GNNYITGTTAIKL

-406 ITAERQSATDKSISL
+406 ITAERQSATDKAISL

-577 SCNAS
+577 SCNAN

-721 TTLSLSIAN
+721 ATLSLSIAN

-755 AYLQDNLAAGESI
+755 AYLQDNLAAGEST

-818 ETKVAKAIYAPGEK
+818 ETKVAKAIYVPGEK

-839 KGKDIAQKSVE
+839 KGKDIAKKSVE

-893 SANLSDEQASFDI
+893 SANLSEEQASFDI
-906 YGIKRTSSDAITCE
+906 YGIKRTSNDAITCE

-965 LKGGENTDIAFSITP
+965 LKGGESTDIAFSITP

-1002 ILPATLYY
+1002 VLPATLYY

-1077 MEIILRMTPTD
+1077 TEIILRMTPTD

-1113 FYIEPVS
+1113 FCIEPVS

-1160 AKGITNEKGL
+1160 AEGITNEKGL
-1170 FSADL
+1170 FSANL
-1175 TEGYYAVRVSAD
+1175 AEGYYAVRVSAE

-1232 KTNVKFETQVPMPV
+1232 KTNVKFETQVPVPV
-1246 VVLSIPSSIPAKDLR
+1246 VELTVPDRIYTENLR
-1261 DGESLIFNAVLTN
+1261 KGESLIFNATLTN
-1274 KGLIAAKDVEL
+1274 KGLITAKDVQL
-1285 TLPTDLKTLTFEA
+1285 LLPENVTSWRFEPIGPGKA
-1298 LDHTEAFN
+1298 NE
-1306 LAPQESVIIP
+1306 LAPGQSKEIP
-1316 VKVTKSTITASAR
+1316 IRVTK
-1329 AAKRQGHIDNDPCS
+1329 DPGDDGDDGPC
-1343 DQVGTLYYWDCGLD
+1343 VVYIGTLYYWECGPD
-1357 RKWHRYGIALQLGSC
+1357 KKWHKYYKSIQITIC
-1372 KSNDPSTWSG
+1372 KGKTPVVVYPSTGSG
-1382 NGDGTGYGG
+1382 
-1391 GIGGGLGSLYGPG
+1391 
-1404 ARPSI
+1404 
-1409 GGSGTYTGSSN
+1409 GGSGPGGGPGGGGGGGYGPSSN
-1420 QNPLVQVEDKGCEPC
+1420 IPTVTQKVDKSCNPCLNMYIQKITECGVNVGLSLLKNNPLGCIVGLGFC
-1435 QNKFML
+1435 ARDLNKDFHSWRSWGGCVASAVGCIPGIGPVPA
-1441 QLVDC
+1441 LVGC
-1446 GLQLIPVYKKL
+1446 L
-1457 RTVFDC
+1457 
-1463 IKGIYDVIEE
+1463 
-1473 AKTLTNKEEVTSRDI
+1473 
-1488 ISLTLSTMS
+1488 ISLT
-1497 TTATCMDI
+1497 
-1505 KSEGAGDKNKTREQK
+1505 
-1520 RAKLVDEIAK
+1520 
-1530 ALTDISNSVEKG
+1530 
-1542 NLGWTKSISDL
+1542 
-1553 AFELAKYYGYDYDD
+1553 
-1567 FKELFC
+1567 
-1573 PLKLMEPCDLD
+1573 EPCEANNA
-1584 SVPAENKP
+1584 SAKMR
-1592 AALAR
+1592 AG
-1597 SLKNSSEPSYIQEF
+1597 NSSSYSEPSYITDFKNKLAIPLQES
-1611 RQNLTYGILK
+1611 K
-1621 QMVVMGLQKELYGD
+1621 
-1635 VEWLNSDSRELG
+1635 
-1647 LFMTKFESLR
+1647 
-1657 DENDAFQQKDID
+1657 AFQNMLLEYFGD
-1669 ELIASKPEN
+1669 EVWVNETNGEDLQGLMVMLQTSEEEVLTADNYIKYKPQN
-1678 ITKEQ
+1678 VTKEQ
-1683 VKAFVQRWN
+1683 YNKFIERLNNTALAKTDDGNYIDLSKVAGYVNEINSANEQSVLMGYESTTDMLRKEYALLKER
-1692 DTLDNKDTDNK
+1692 LD
-1703 VNIKNVFSY
+1703 
-1712 GELSQRVDSVVSSL
+1712 ESS
-1726 GYTGIDECY
+1726 
-1735 EKAYEKCLAQA
+1735 
-1746 KEQQSS
+1746 SS

-1784 EAMKDVKLTLTVT
+1784 EAMKDAKLTLTVT
-1797 DEKGNIAME
+1797 DEKGNIAMS
-1806 DKFQVNPEKLEGFN
+1806 DKFQVNLENLEGFAGN
-1820 GKLDFTDGWT
+1820 KNFTDGWT
-1830 LDAKQEGIATV
+1830 LDAQKEGVATV

-1886 PSPSL
+1886 PSPNL

-1924 NLGYGDATNVK
+1924 NLGYGDATNVR

-2263 ITDRE
+2263 ITDSE

-2280 TMFINSQ
+2280 TLFVNSQ
-2287 VKLITSVYPENAGE
+2287 VKLLTSVYPENAGE

-2344 INQVALGDLTMV
+2344 ISQVALGDLTMV
-2356 ANFEKKTYQVNIEE
+2356 ANFEKKTYQVNIAE

-2376 ITQTYTGVYHYGD
+2376 ITQSYTGVYHYGD

-2416 ETLSLIVDKDLTVS
+2416 ETLSLIVDKNLTVS

-2483 AQTYKV
+2483 AHTYKV
-2489 KASISFISKS
+2489 KASTSFISKS

-2510 VRINAGWNWLGYP
+2510 VGINAGWNWLGYP

-2588 SQLSDEEQQDM
+2588 SQLSDDEQQDM
-2599 EVDIRQY
+2599 EVDIRKY
-2606 PSTMNIIGKLTRK
+2606 PSTMNIIGKLTQK

-2693 YDFNIDTMTGIENI
+2693 YDFNIDIMTGIENI

-2729 VKTLKKLVKGV
+2729 VKTLRKLVKGV

>member
-20 AWAQKNTLEIPDVTV
+20 AWAQKITLEIPDVTV

-55 VQFTMTTADGV
+55 VQFTMTTADGI
-66 TFSYETAR
+66 TFSTETAR

-84 TMKPIGENKY
+84 TMRPIGVNKY

-121 SSLKEGDKIPITLS
+121 SSLKEGDKIPVTLS
-135 DVVIG
+135 DVIIS

-298 NAQNVRLK
+298 SAQNVRLM

-406 ITAERQSATDKSISL
+406 ITAERQSATDKAISL

-577 SCNAS
+577 SCNAN

-630 SRLDVNLS
+630 SRLNVSLS

-721 TTLSLSIAN
+721 ATLSLSIAN

-755 AYLQDNLAAGESI
+755 AYLQDNLAAGEST
-768 TMMREITLPSTVGEH
+768 TMMREITLPATVGEH

-839 KGKDIAQKSVE
+839 KGKDIAKKNVE

-893 SANLSDEQASFDI
+893 SANLSEEQASFDI
-906 YGIKRTSSDAITCE
+906 YGIKRTSNDAITCE

-951 PDNCTVNATPGNTT
+951 PDNCTVNATPGTTT

-1002 ILPATLYY
+1002 VLPATLYY

-1024 SIKTTMVK
+1024 RIKTTMVK

-1077 MEIILRMTPTD
+1077 TEIILRMTPTD

-1160 AKGITNEKGL
+1160 AEGITNEKGL
-1170 FSADL
+1170 FSANL
-1175 TEGYYAVRVSAD
+1175 AEGYYAVRVSAE

-1316 VKVTKSTITASAR
+1316 VKVTKSTKTASAR
-1329 AAKRQGHIDNDPCS
+1329 AAKRLGNIDNDPCS

-1357 RKWHRYGIALQLGSC
+1357 RKWHKYGIALQLGSC

-1420 QNPLVQVEDKGCEPC
+1420 QNPLVKVEDKGCEPC
-1435 QNKFML
+1435 QNGVLIAGLKCAGHFVGEAVETL
-1441 QLVDC
+1441 QTLLGLDDNIDTNNKYKDKKDKDLDEILDKCENYSDLLLDIASSFDGCVNGKHDIDQVLDCYETASKAIDAVFDGLVETAF
-1446 GLQLIPVYKKL
+1446 GPYVKPELIKKYKKL
-1457 RTVFDC
+1457 GKQILKYKKLLDRVAECARDFAHACDHIKNDESAKARMTGKSTKTVTEKAIEGMGKYAEYVEGFVTLNNVLFGSEPAWDEMSLEEMS
-1463 IKGIYDVIEE
+1463 GILNLDYHTISFEE
-1473 AKTLTNKEEVTSRDI
+1473 ALKYKPKDVSETLFRKFFDKQKKWANKDYSNITEEESGNI
-1488 ISLTLSTMS
+1488 
-1497 TTATCMDI
+1497 TTAVSNIHNAFKYFED
-1505 KSEGAGDKNKTREQK
+1505 EGYLN
-1520 RAKLVDEIAK
+1520 
-1530 ALTDISNSVEKG
+1530 
-1542 NLGWTKSISDL
+1542 
-1553 AFELAKYYGYDYDD
+1553 
-1567 FKELFC
+1567 
-1573 PLKLMEPCDLD
+1573 PCDFLNTTFKD
-1584 SVPAENKP
+1584 
-1592 AALAR
+1592 ALILA
-1597 SLKNSSEPSYIQEF
+1597 NTSS
-1611 RQNLTYGILK
+1611 
-1621 QMVVMGLQKELYGD
+1621 
-1635 VEWLNSDSRELG
+1635 
-1647 LFMTKFESLR
+1647 
-1657 DENDAFQQKDID
+1657 
-1669 ELIASKPEN
+1669 
-1678 ITKEQ
+1678 
-1683 VKAFVQRWN
+1683 
-1692 DTLDNKDTDNK
+1692 
-1703 VNIKNVFSY
+1703 
-1712 GELSQRVDSVVSSL
+1712 
-1726 GYTGIDECY
+1726 
-1735 EKAYEKCLAQA
+1735 
-1746 KEQQSS
+1746 SS

-1797 DEKGNIAME
+1797 DEKGNIAMK

-1830 LDAKQEGIATV
+1830 LDAQKEGVATV

-1881 TLTVK
+1881 TLTVN
-1886 PSPSL
+1886 PSPNL

-1924 NLGYGDATNVK
+1924 NLGYGDATNVR

-1976 DFGTIPAHSTS
+1976 DFGNIPAHSTS
-1987 YAQWWI
+1987 YAQWWL

-2066 EIEKVNVAA
+2066 EIEKVKVAA

-2153 QFDGKNAES
+2153 LFDSKNAES

-2263 ITDRE
+2263 ITDSE

-2280 TMFINSQ
+2280 TQFVNNQ
-2287 VKLITSVYPENAGE
+2287 VKLLTSVYPENAGE

-2344 INQVALGDLTMV
+2344 ISQVALSDLTMV
-2356 ANFEKKTYQVNIEE
+2356 ANFEKKTYQVNIAE

-2411 QTEDA
+2411 QTDDA
-2416 ETLSLIVDKDLTVS
+2416 ETLSLIVDKDITVS

-2489 KASISFISKS
+2489 KASTSFISKS

-2510 VRINAGWNWLGYP
+2510 VGINAGWNWLGYP

-2554 GTWEGTLKQL
+2554 GTWEGTLRQL

-2588 SQLSDEEQQDM
+2588 SQFSDEEQQDM
-2599 EVDIRQY
+2599 EVDIRKY
-2606 PSTMNIIGKLTRK
+2606 PSTMNIIGKLTQK

-2693 YDFNIDTMTGIENI
+2693 YDFNIDIMTGIENI

>member
-20 AWAQKNTLEIPDVTV
+20 AWAQKNTLEVPDVIM
-35 AQGKSISLPVN
+35 AQEKSISLPVN

-55 VQFTMTTADGV
+55 VQFTMSTDIGV
-66 TFSYETAR
+66 TFSCETAR
-74 TTERADGHSL
+74 TTERTDGHSL
-84 TMKPIGENKY
+84 VMKPMGGYKY
-94 MVMIFSSQNRAFIGR
+94 MVMISSSQNRPIIGR
-109 TGSIMTVVLNTS
+109 KGSIMTVQLNTS
-121 SSLKEGDKIPITLS
+121 NTFNLKEGVKIPITLS
-135 DVVIG
+135 DVVICD
-140 EKSGKN
+140 KTGKN

-275 TSGTLQTA
+275 TSGTLQAA

-298 NAQNVRLK
+298 SAQNVRLM

-319 KLAQTADARIELPAE
+319 KLTQTADARIELPAE

-392 KQQDVTEGGKLTLT
+392 KQQDVTEGEKLTLT
-406 ITAERQSATDKSISL
+406 ITAERQSATDKAISL

-577 SCNAS
+577 SCNAN

-721 TTLSLSIAN
+721 ATLNLSIAN

-755 AYLQDNLAAGESI
+755 AYLQDNLAAGEST
-768 TMMREITLPSTVGEH
+768 TMMREITLPATVGEH

-839 KGKDIAQKSVE
+839 KGKDIARKSVE

-893 SANLSDEQASFDI
+893 SANLSEEQASFDI
-906 YGIKRTSSDAITCE
+906 YGIKRTSNDAITCE

-965 LKGGENTDIAFSITP
+965 LKGGESTDIAFSITP

-1077 MEIILRMTPTD
+1077 TEIILRMTPTD

-1113 FYIEPVS
+1113 FCIEPVS

-1160 AKGITNEKGL
+1160 AEGITNEKGL
-1170 FSADL
+1170 FSANL
-1175 TEGYYAVRVSAD
+1175 AEGYYAVRVSAE

-1232 KTNVKFETQVPMPV
+1232 KTNVKFETQVPVPAV
-1246 VVLSIPSSIPAKDLR
+1246 ILSIPDRIHTEELR
-1261 DGESLIFNAVLTN
+1261 EGESLIFNAVLTN
-1274 KGLIAAKDVEL
+1274 KGLITAKDVQL
-1285 TLPTDLKTLTFEA
+1285 LLPTDLQTLTFEA
-1298 LDHTEAFN
+1298 LDHNEAFN
-1306 LAPQESVIIP
+1306 LAPQESVLIP
-1316 VKVTKSTITASAR
+1316 VKVTKVAASSF
-1329 AAKRQGHIDNDPCS
+1329 AKS
-1343 DQVGTLYYWDCGLD
+1343 KEQVGRASKEPCIVDIGTIAFWDCGLD
-1357 RKWHRYGIALQLGSC
+1357 RKWHKYYLQLPISICIKGSVTVLP
-1372 KSNDPSTWSG
+1372 KNPE
-1382 NGDGTGYGG
+1382 TGSVRPGFGPGGGGG
-1391 GIGGGLGSLYGPG
+1391 GIYL
-1404 ARPSI
+1404 PS
-1409 GGSGTYTGSSN
+1409 YDC
-1420 QNPLVQVEDKGCEPC
+1420 NPISRKEDKGCVPC
-1435 QNKFML
+1435 QNGVLIAGLKCAGHFVGEAVETL
-1441 QLVDC
+1441 QALLGLDDNIDTNNNDKDKKDNDLGEILGKCENYSDLLLDIASSFDGCVNGKHDIDQVLDCYEAASKSIDAVFDELVETAF
-1446 GLQLIPVYKKL
+1446 GPYVKPELIKKYKKL
-1457 RTVFDC
+1457 GKQILKYKKILDRVAECARDFAHACDHIKNDESAKARMTGKSTKTVTEKAIEGMGKYAEYVEGFVTLNNVLFGSEPAWDEMSLEEMS
-1463 IKGIYDVIEE
+1463 GILNLDYHTISFEE
-1473 AKTLTNKEEVTSRDI
+1473 ALKFKPKEVSETLFRKFFDKQKKWANKDYSNITEEESGNI
-1488 ISLTLSTMS
+1488 
-1497 TTATCMDI
+1497 TTAVSNIHNAFKYFED
-1505 KSEGAGDKNKTREQK
+1505 EGYLN
-1520 RAKLVDEIAK
+1520 
-1530 ALTDISNSVEKG
+1530 
-1542 NLGWTKSISDL
+1542 
-1553 AFELAKYYGYDYDD
+1553 
-1567 FKELFC
+1567 
-1573 PLKLMEPCDLD
+1573 PCDFLNTTFKD
-1584 SVPAENKP
+1584 
-1592 AALAR
+1592 ALILA
-1597 SLKNSSEPSYIQEF
+1597 NTSS
-1611 RQNLTYGILK
+1611 
-1621 QMVVMGLQKELYGD
+1621 
-1635 VEWLNSDSRELG
+1635 
-1647 LFMTKFESLR
+1647 
-1657 DENDAFQQKDID
+1657 
-1669 ELIASKPEN
+1669 
-1678 ITKEQ
+1678 
-1683 VKAFVQRWN
+1683 
-1692 DTLDNKDTDNK
+1692 
-1703 VNIKNVFSY
+1703 
-1712 GELSQRVDSVVSSL
+1712 
-1726 GYTGIDECY
+1726 
-1735 EKAYEKCLAQA
+1735 
-1746 KEQQSS
+1746 SS

-1797 DEKGNIAME
+1797 DEKGNIAMS

-1830 LDAKQEGIATV
+1830 LDAQKEGVATV

-1886 PSPSL
+1886 PSPNL

-1924 NLGYGDATNVK
+1924 NLGYGDATNVR

-1965 KTLALGGSVST
+1965 KTLALGGSVFT

-2153 QFDGKNAES
+2153 LFDGKNAES

-2263 ITDRE
+2263 ITDSE

-2280 TMFINSQ
+2280 TLFVNSQ
-2287 VKLITSVYPENAGE
+2287 VKLLTSVYPENAGE

-2325 GYQFASWSL
+2325 GYQFAFWSL

-2344 INQVALGDLTMV
+2344 ISQVALGDLTMV
-2356 ANFEKKTYQVNIEE
+2356 ANFEKKTYQVNIAE

-2376 ITQTYTGVYHYGD
+2376 ITQSYTGVYHYGD

-2483 AQTYKV
+2483 AHTYKV
-2489 KASISFISKS
+2489 KASTSFISKS

-2510 VRINAGWNWLGYP
+2510 VGINAGWNWLGYP

-2588 SQLSDEEQQDM
+2588 SQLSDDEQQDM
-2599 EVDIRQY
+2599 EVDIRKY
-2606 PSTMNIIGKLTRK
+2606 PSTMNIIGKLTQK

-2693 YDFNIDTMTGIENI
+2693 YDFNIDIMTGIENI

>member
-55 VQFTMTTADGV
+55 VQFTMTTADGI
-66 TFSYETAR
+66 TFSTETAR

-84 TMKPIGENKY
+84 TMRPIGVNKY

-121 SSLKEGDKIPITLS
+121 SSLKEGDKIPVTLS
-135 DVVIG
+135 DVIIS

-298 NAQNVRLK
+298 SAQNVRLM

-406 ITAERQSATDKSISL
+406 ITAERQSATDKAISL

-577 SCNAS
+577 SCNAN

-630 SRLDVNLS
+630 SRLNVSLS

-721 TTLSLSIAN
+721 ATLSLSIAN

-755 AYLQDNLAAGESI
+755 AYLQDNLAAGEST
-768 TMMREITLPSTVGEH
+768 TMMREITLPATVGEH

-839 KGKDIAQKSVE
+839 KGKDIAKKNVE

-893 SANLSDEQASFDI
+893 SANLSEEQASFDI
-906 YGIKRTSSDAITCE
+906 YGIKRTSNDAITCE

-965 LKGGENTDIAFSITP
+965 LKGGESTDITFSITP

-1002 ILPATLYY
+1002 VLPATLYY

-1024 SIKTTMVK
+1024 RIKTTMVK

-1077 MEIILRMTPTD
+1077 TEIILRMTPTD

-1160 AKGITNEKGL
+1160 AEGITNEKGL
-1170 FSADL
+1170 FSANL
-1175 TEGYYAVRVSAD
+1175 AEGYYAVRVSAE
-1187 KHDSYSNN
+1187 KHDSYRNN

-1316 VKVTKSTITASAR
+1316 VKVTKSTKTASAR
-1329 AAKRQGHIDNDPCS
+1329 AAKRLGNIDNDPCS

-1357 RKWHRYGIALQLGSC
+1357 RKWHKYGIALQLGSC

-1420 QNPLVQVEDKGCEPC
+1420 QNPLVKVEDKGCEPC
-1435 QNKFML
+1435 QNGVLIAGLKCAGHFVGEAVETL
-1441 QLVDC
+1441 QTLLGLDDNIDTNNKDKDKKDKDLDEILDKCENYSDLLLDIASSFDGCVNGKHDIDQVLDCYETASKAIDAVFDGLVETAF
-1446 GLQLIPVYKKL
+1446 GPYVKPELIKKYKKL
-1457 RTVFDC
+1457 GKQILKYKKLLDRVAECARDFAHACDHIKNDESAKARMTGKSTKTVTEKAIEGMGKYAEYVEGFVTLNNVLFGSEPAWDEMSLEEMS
-1463 IKGIYDVIEE
+1463 GILNLDYHTISFEE
-1473 AKTLTNKEEVTSRDI
+1473 ALKYKPKDVSETLFRKFFDKQKKWANKDYSNITEEESGNI
-1488 ISLTLSTMS
+1488 
-1497 TTATCMDI
+1497 TTAVSNIHNAFKYFED
-1505 KSEGAGDKNKTREQK
+1505 EGYLN
-1520 RAKLVDEIAK
+1520 
-1530 ALTDISNSVEKG
+1530 
-1542 NLGWTKSISDL
+1542 
-1553 AFELAKYYGYDYDD
+1553 
-1567 FKELFC
+1567 
-1573 PLKLMEPCDLD
+1573 PCDFLNTTFKD
-1584 SVPAENKP
+1584 
-1592 AALAR
+1592 ALILA
-1597 SLKNSSEPSYIQEF
+1597 NTSS
-1611 RQNLTYGILK
+1611 
-1621 QMVVMGLQKELYGD
+1621 
-1635 VEWLNSDSRELG
+1635 
-1647 LFMTKFESLR
+1647 
-1657 DENDAFQQKDID
+1657 
-1669 ELIASKPEN
+1669 
-1678 ITKEQ
+1678 
-1683 VKAFVQRWN
+1683 
-1692 DTLDNKDTDNK
+1692 
-1703 VNIKNVFSY
+1703 
-1712 GELSQRVDSVVSSL
+1712 
-1726 GYTGIDECY
+1726 
-1735 EKAYEKCLAQA
+1735 
-1746 KEQQSS
+1746 SS

-1797 DEKGNIAME
+1797 DEKGNIAMK

-1830 LDAKQEGIATV
+1830 LDAQKEGVATV

-1881 TLTVK
+1881 TLTVN
-1886 PSPSL
+1886 PSPNL

-1924 NLGYGDATNVK
+1924 NLGYGDATNVR

-1976 DFGTIPAHSTS
+1976 DFGNIPAHSTS
-1987 YAQWWI
+1987 YAQWWL

-2153 QFDGKNAES
+2153 LFDSKNAES

-2263 ITDRE
+2263 ITDSE

-2280 TMFINSQ
+2280 TQFVNNQ
-2287 VKLITSVYPENAGE
+2287 VKLLTSVYPENAGE

-2334 NGETISTNDT
+2334 NGEIISTNDT
-2344 INQVALGDLTMV
+2344 ISQVALSDLTMV
-2356 ANFEKKTYQVNIEE
+2356 ANFEKKTYQVNIAE

-2489 KASISFISKS
+2489 KASTSFISKS

-2510 VRINAGWNWLGYP
+2510 VGINAGWNWLGYP

-2588 SQLSDEEQQDM
+2588 SQFSDEEQQDM
-2599 EVDIRQY
+2599 EVDIRKY
-2606 PSTMNIIGKLTRK
+2606 PSTMNIIGKLTQK

-2693 YDFNIDTMTGIENI
+2693 YDFNIDIMTGIENI

>member
-55 VQFTMTTADGV
+55 VQFTMTTADGI
-66 TFSYETAR
+66 TFSTETAR

-84 TMKPIGENKY
+84 TMRPIGVNKY

-135 DVVIG
+135 DVIIG

-146 LATGFTSGSVNIAKS
+146 LATGFTSGSVSIAKS

-298 NAQNVRLK
+298 SAQNVRLK

-367 GNNYMTGTTAIKL
+367 GNNYIAGTTAIKL
-380 TDDTKPQLTLSA
+380 TDDTKPQLTLST

-406 ITAERQSATDKSISL
+406 ITAERQSATDKAISL

-533 YARQTIEMAP
+533 YTHQTIEMAP

-577 SCNAS
+577 SCNAN

-755 AYLQDNLAAGESI
+755 AYLQDNLAAGEST
-768 TMMREITLPSTVGEH
+768 TMIRKITLPATVGEH

-839 KGKDIAQKSVE
+839 KGKDIAQKNVE

-893 SANLSDEQASFDI
+893 SANLSEEQASFDI
-906 YGIKRTSSDAITCE
+906 YGIKRTSNDAITCE

-951 PDNCTVNATPGNTT
+951 PDNCTVNATPGTTT
-965 LKGGENTDIAFSITP
+965 LKGGESTDIAFSITP

-1002 ILPATLYY
+1002 VLPATLYY

-1077 MEIILRMTPTD
+1077 TEIILRMTPTD

-1160 AKGITNEKGL
+1160 AEGITNEKGL

-1175 TEGYYAVRVSAD
+1175 TEGYYAVRVSAE

-1232 KTNVKFETQVPMPV
+1232 KTNVKFETQVPVPV
-1246 VVLSIPSSIPAKDLR
+1246 VELTVPDRIYTENLR
-1261 DGESLIFNAVLTN
+1261 KGESLIFNATLTN
-1274 KGLIAAKDVEL
+1274 KGLIAAKDVQL
-1285 TLPTDLKTLTFEA
+1285 LLPENVTSWRFEPIGPGKA
-1298 LDHTEAFN
+1298 NE
-1306 LAPQESVIIP
+1306 LAPGQSKEIP
-1316 VKVTKSTITASAR
+1316 IRVTK
-1329 AAKRQGHIDNDPCS
+1329 DPGDDGDDGPC
-1343 DQVGTLYYWDCGLD
+1343 VVYIGTLYYWECGPD
-1357 RKWHRYGIALQLGSC
+1357 KKWHKYYKSIQITIC
-1372 KSNDPSTWSG
+1372 KGKTPVVVYPSTGSG
-1382 NGDGTGYGG
+1382 
-1391 GIGGGLGSLYGPG
+1391 
-1404 ARPSI
+1404 
-1409 GGSGTYTGSSN
+1409 GGSGPGGGPGGGGGGGYGPSSN
-1420 QNPLVQVEDKGCEPC
+1420 IPTVTQKVDKSCNPCLNMYIQKITECGVNVGLSLLKNNPLGCIVGLGFC
-1435 QNKFML
+1435 ARDLNKDFHSWRSWGGCVASAVGCIPGIGPVPA
-1441 QLVDC
+1441 LVGC
-1446 GLQLIPVYKKL
+1446 L
-1457 RTVFDC
+1457 
-1463 IKGIYDVIEE
+1463 
-1473 AKTLTNKEEVTSRDI
+1473 
-1488 ISLTLSTMS
+1488 ISLT
-1497 TTATCMDI
+1497 
-1505 KSEGAGDKNKTREQK
+1505 
-1520 RAKLVDEIAK
+1520 
-1530 ALTDISNSVEKG
+1530 
-1542 NLGWTKSISDL
+1542 
-1553 AFELAKYYGYDYDD
+1553 
-1567 FKELFC
+1567 
-1573 PLKLMEPCDLD
+1573 EPCEANNA
-1584 SVPAENKP
+1584 SAKMR
-1592 AALAR
+1592 AG
-1597 SLKNSSEPSYIQEF
+1597 NSSNYSEPSYITDFKNKLAIPLQES
-1611 RQNLTYGILK
+1611 K
-1621 QMVVMGLQKELYGD
+1621 
-1635 VEWLNSDSRELG
+1635 
-1647 LFMTKFESLR
+1647 
-1657 DENDAFQQKDID
+1657 AFQNMLLEYFGD
-1669 ELIASKPEN
+1669 EVWVNETNGEDLQDLMVMLQTSEEEVLTADNYIKYKPQN
-1678 ITKEQ
+1678 VTKEQ
-1683 VKAFVQRWN
+1683 YYKFIERLNNTA
-1692 DTLDNKDTDNK
+1692 LAKTDDGNYIDLSK
-1703 VNIKNVFSY
+1703 VAGYVNEINSAN
-1712 GELSQRVDSVVSSL
+1712 EQSVLMGYESTTDMLRKEYALLKGRLEESS
-1726 GYTGIDECY
+1726 
-1735 EKAYEKCLAQA
+1735 
-1746 KEQQSS
+1746 SS

-1797 DEKGNIAME
+1797 DEKGNIAMK

-1830 LDAKQEGIATV
+1830 LDAQKEGVATV
-1841 LFIPTKKAAPTVE
+1841 LFIPTKKAAPTME

-1886 PSPSL
+1886 PSPNL

-1935 MSTNQPEI
+1935 MFTNQPEI

-1976 DFGTIPAHSTS
+1976 DFGNIPAHSTS
-1987 YAQWWI
+1987 YAQWWL

-2040 KTLKGFMTNDIVDAD
+2040 KILKGFMTNDIVDAD

-2228 VKISTEDNKNF
+2228 VKISTEDNKTF

-2263 ITDRE
+2263 ITDSE

-2280 TMFINSQ
+2280 TLFVNRQ
-2287 VKLITSVYPENAGE
+2287 VKLLTSVYPENAGE

-2344 INQVALGDLTMV
+2344 ISQVALSDLTMV
-2356 ANFEKKTYQVNIEE
+2356 ANFEKKTYQVNIAE

-2489 KASISFISKS
+2489 KASTSFISKS

-2510 VRINAGWNWLGYP
+2510 VGINAGWNWLGYP

-2599 EVDIRQY
+2599 EVDIRKY
-2606 PSTMNIIGKLTRK
+2606 PSTMNIIGKLTQK

-2693 YDFNIDTMTGIENI
+2693 YDFNIDIMTGIENI

>member
-9 TLCLLMLFVAS
+9 TLCLLMLFVTS

-66 TFSYETAR
+66 TFSTETAR

-84 TMKPIGENKY
+84 TMRPIGVNKY

-135 DVVIG
+135 DVIIG

-298 NAQNVRLK
+298 SAQNVRLM

-367 GNNYMTGTTAIKL
+367 GNNYIAGTTAIKL

-392 KQQDVTEGGKLTLT
+392 KQQDVREGGKLTLT
-406 ITAERQSATDKSISL
+406 ITAERQSATDKAISL

-577 SCNAS
+577 SCNAN

-747 SAATPADV
+747 GAATPADV
-755 AYLQDNLAAGESI
+755 AYLQDNLAAGEST
-768 TMMREITLPSTVGEH
+768 TMMREITLPATVGEH

-808 NIATVAPISM
+808 NISTVAPISM

-893 SANLSDEQASFDI
+893 SANLSEEQASFDI
-906 YGIKRTSSDAITCE
+906 YGIKRTSNDAITCE

-951 PDNCTVNATPGNTT
+951 PDNCTVNATPGTTT
-965 LKGGENTDIAFSITP
+965 LKGGESTDIAFSITP

-1002 ILPATLYY
+1002 VLPATLYY
-1010 YCRVKTGKIEASVA
+1010 YCRVKTGKIEASVT

-1077 MEIILRMTPTD
+1077 TEIILRMTPTD

-1160 AKGITNEKGL
+1160 AEGITNEKGL

-1175 TEGYYAVRVSAD
+1175 AEGYYAVRVSAE

-1232 KTNVKFETQVPMPV
+1232 KTNVKFETQVPVPV
-1246 VVLSIPSSIPAKDLR
+1246 VELTVPDRIYTEDLR
-1261 DGESLIFNAVLTN
+1261 EGESLIFNATLTN
-1274 KGLIAAKDVEL
+1274 KGLITAKDVQL
-1285 TLPTDLKTLTFEA
+1285 LLPNDLKSLKFETIGT
-1298 LDHTEAFN
+1298 DEAIN
-1306 LAPQESVIIP
+1306 LAPKQSKSISVRVIRVAPIG
-1316 VKVTKSTITASAR
+1316 V
-1329 AAKRQGHIDNDPCS
+1329 DPC
-1343 DQVGTLYYWDCGLD
+1343 VTYIGNLYYWECGPD
-1357 RKWHRYGIALQLGSC
+1357 KKWRKYYKSVQITICKNKTSVAVYPSPGS
-1372 KSNDPSTWSG
+1372 G
-1382 NGDGTGYGG
+1382 
-1391 GIGGGLGSLYGPG
+1391 
-1404 ARPSI
+1404 
-1409 GGSGTYTGSSN
+1409 GGSGPGGGPGGGGGGSYGSSSN
-1420 QNPLVQVEDKGCEPC
+1420 IPTVTQKVDKSCNPCLNIYIQKIAE
-1435 QNKFML
+1435 
-1441 QLVDC
+1441 C
-1446 GLQLIPVYKKL
+1446 GLSLITPAPLSCALGLSFCARDLDKDSHNW
-1457 RTVFDC
+1457 RTWGGC
-1463 IKGIYDVIEE
+1463 
-1473 AKTLTNKEEVTSRDI
+1473 VTSAVGCI
-1488 ISLTLSTMS
+1488 PGIGVVPTLVGCLISLT
-1497 TTATCMDI
+1497 
-1505 KSEGAGDKNKTREQK
+1505 
-1520 RAKLVDEIAK
+1520 
-1530 ALTDISNSVEKG
+1530 
-1542 NLGWTKSISDL
+1542 
-1553 AFELAKYYGYDYDD
+1553 
-1567 FKELFC
+1567 
-1573 PLKLMEPCDLD
+1573 EPCE
-1584 SVPAENKP
+1584 AG
-1592 AALAR
+1592 
-1597 SLKNSSEPSYIQEF
+1597 NSSNYSEPSYITDFKNKLAIPLQES
-1611 RQNLTYGILK
+1611 K
-1621 QMVVMGLQKELYGD
+1621 
-1635 VEWLNSDSRELG
+1635 
-1647 LFMTKFESLR
+1647 
-1657 DENDAFQQKDID
+1657 AFQNMLLEYFGD
-1669 ELIASKPEN
+1669 EVWVNETNGEDLQDLMVMLQTSEEEVLTADNYIKYKPQN
-1678 ITKEQ
+1678 VTKEQ
-1683 VKAFVQRWN
+1683 YYKFIERLNNTALAKTDDGNYIDLSKVAGYVNEINSANEQSVLMGYESTTDMLRKEYALLKGR
-1692 DTLDNKDTDNK
+1692 LD
-1703 VNIKNVFSY
+1703 
-1712 GELSQRVDSVVSSL
+1712 ESS
-1726 GYTGIDECY
+1726 
-1735 EKAYEKCLAQA
+1735 
-1746 KEQQSS
+1746 SS

-1797 DEKGNIAME
+1797 DEKGNIAMK

-1830 LDAKQEGIATV
+1830 LDAQKEGVATV

-1886 PSPSL
+1886 PSPNL

-1924 NLGYGDATNVK
+1924 NLGYGDATHVR

-1965 KTLALGGSVST
+1965 KTLALGGSVFT
-1976 DFGTIPAHSTS
+1976 DFENIPAHSTS

-2006 TATHLTSYGNKDLS
+2006 TATHLTSYDNKDLS

-2040 KTLKGFMTNDIVDAD
+2040 KILKGFMTNDIVDAD

-2205 DPATFTSEDIQINVQ
+2205 DPATFTAEDIQINVQ

-2228 VKISTEDNKNF
+2228 VKISTEDNKTF

-2263 ITDRE
+2263 ITDSE

-2280 TMFINSQ
+2280 TLFVNRQ
-2287 VKLITSVYPENAGE
+2287 VKLLTSVYPENAGE

-2344 INQVALGDLTMV
+2344 ISQVALGDLTMV
-2356 ANFEKKTYQVNIEE
+2356 ANFEKKTYQVNIAE

-2483 AQTYKV
+2483 AHTYKV
-2489 KASISFISKS
+2489 KASTSFISKS

-2510 VRINAGWNWLGYP
+2510 VGINAGWNWLGYP

-2599 EVDIRQY
+2599 EVDIRKY
-2606 PSTMNIIGKLTRK
+2606 PSTMNIIGKLTQK

-2624 GSDYRLY
+2624 GSNYRLY

-2693 YDFNIDTMTGIENI
+2693 YDFNIDIMTGIENI

>member
-55 VQFTMTTADGV
+55 VQFTMTTADGI
-66 TFSYETAR
+66 TFSTETAR

-84 TMKPIGENKY
+84 TMRPIGVNKY

-121 SSLKEGDKIPITLS
+121 SSLKEGDKIPVTLS
-135 DVVIG
+135 DVIII

-298 NAQNVRLK
+298 SAQNVRLM

-406 ITAERQSATDKSISL
+406 ITAERQSATDKAISL

-577 SCNAS
+577 SCNAN

-630 SRLDVNLS
+630 SRLNVSLS

-721 TTLSLSIAN
+721 ATLSLSIAN

-755 AYLQDNLAAGESI
+755 AYLQDNLAAGEST
-768 TMMREITLPSTVGEH
+768 TMMREITLPATVGEH

-839 KGKDIAQKSVE
+839 KGKDIAKKNVE

-893 SANLSDEQASFDI
+893 SANLSEEQASFDI
-906 YGIKRTSSDAITCE
+906 YGIKRTSNDAITCE

-951 PDNCTVNATPGNTT
+951 PDNCTVNATPGTTT

-1002 ILPATLYY
+1002 VLPATLYY

-1024 SIKTTMVK
+1024 RIKTTMVK

-1077 MEIILRMTPTD
+1077 TEIILRMTPTD

-1160 AKGITNEKGL
+1160 AEGITNEKGL
-1170 FSADL
+1170 FSANL
-1175 TEGYYAVRVSAD
+1175 AEGYYAVRVSAE
-1187 KHDSYSNN
+1187 KHDSYRNN

-1316 VKVTKSTITASAR
+1316 VKVTKSTKTASAR
-1329 AAKRQGHIDNDPCS
+1329 AAKRLGNIDNDPCS

-1357 RKWHRYGIALQLGSC
+1357 RKWHKYGIALQLGSC

-1420 QNPLVQVEDKGCEPC
+1420 QNPLVKVEDKGCEPC
-1435 QNKFML
+1435 QNGVLIAGLKCAGHFVGEAVETL
-1441 QLVDC
+1441 QTLLGLDDNIDTNNKYKDKKDKDLDEILDKCENYSDLLLDIASSFDGCVNGKHDIDQVLDCYETASKAIDAVFDGLVETAF
-1446 GLQLIPVYKKL
+1446 GPYVKPELIKKYKKL
-1457 RTVFDC
+1457 GKQILKYKKLLDRVAECARDFAHACDHIKNDESAKARMTGKSTKTVTEKAIEGMGKYAEYVEGFVTLNNVLFGSEPAWDEMSLEEMS
-1463 IKGIYDVIEE
+1463 GILNLDYHTISFEE
-1473 AKTLTNKEEVTSRDI
+1473 ALKYKPKDVSETLFRKFFDKQKKWANKDYSNITEEESGNI
-1488 ISLTLSTMS
+1488 
-1497 TTATCMDI
+1497 TTAVSNIHNAFKYFED
-1505 KSEGAGDKNKTREQK
+1505 EGYLN
-1520 RAKLVDEIAK
+1520 
-1530 ALTDISNSVEKG
+1530 
-1542 NLGWTKSISDL
+1542 
-1553 AFELAKYYGYDYDD
+1553 
-1567 FKELFC
+1567 
-1573 PLKLMEPCDLD
+1573 PCDFLNTTFKD
-1584 SVPAENKP
+1584 
-1592 AALAR
+1592 ALILA
-1597 SLKNSSEPSYIQEF
+1597 NTSS
-1611 RQNLTYGILK
+1611 
-1621 QMVVMGLQKELYGD
+1621 
-1635 VEWLNSDSRELG
+1635 
-1647 LFMTKFESLR
+1647 
-1657 DENDAFQQKDID
+1657 
-1669 ELIASKPEN
+1669 
-1678 ITKEQ
+1678 
-1683 VKAFVQRWN
+1683 
-1692 DTLDNKDTDNK
+1692 
-1703 VNIKNVFSY
+1703 
-1712 GELSQRVDSVVSSL
+1712 
-1726 GYTGIDECY
+1726 
-1735 EKAYEKCLAQA
+1735 
-1746 KEQQSS
+1746 SS

-1797 DEKGNIAME
+1797 DEKGNIAMK

-1830 LDAKQEGIATV
+1830 LDAQKEGVATV

-1886 PSPSL
+1886 PSPNL

-1924 NLGYGDATNVK
+1924 NLGYGDATNVR

-1976 DFGTIPAHSTS
+1976 DFGNIPAHSTS

-2153 QFDGKNAES
+2153 LFDSKNAES

-2263 ITDRE
+2263 ITDSE

-2280 TMFINSQ
+2280 TQFVNNQ
-2287 VKLITSVYPENAGE
+2287 VKLLTSVYPENAGE

-2334 NGETISTNDT
+2334 NGEIISTNNT
-2344 INQVALGDLTMV
+2344 ISQVALSDLTMV
-2356 ANFEKKTYQVNIEE
+2356 ANFEKKTYQVNIAE

-2411 QTEDA
+2411 QTDDA

-2489 KASISFISKS
+2489 KASTSFISKS

-2510 VRINAGWNWLGYP
+2510 VGINAGWNWLGYP

-2588 SQLSDEEQQDM
+2588 SQLSDDEQQDM
-2599 EVDIRQY
+2599 EVDIRKY
-2606 PSTMNIIGKLTRK
+2606 PSTMNIIGKLTQK

-2681 FKEDVLGSRTSP
+2681 FKEDVLGSRTLP
-2693 YDFNIDTMTGIENI
+2693 YDFNIDIMTGIENI

>member
-55 VQFTMTTADGV
+55 VQFTMTTADGI
-66 TFSYETAR
+66 TFSTETAR

-84 TMKPIGENKY
+84 TMRPIGVNKY

-135 DVVIG
+135 DVIIG

-298 NAQNVRLK
+298 SAQNVRLM

-406 ITAERQSATDKSISL
+406 ITAERQSATDKAISL

-435 ILPARKTSVDV
+435 ILPARQTSVDV

-577 SCNAS
+577 SCNAN

-630 SRLDVNLS
+630 SRLNVSLS

-707 AISSQESKVEAGGK
+707 AISSQESQVEAGGK
-721 TTLSLSIAN
+721 ATLSLSIAN

-755 AYLQDNLAAGESI
+755 AYLQDNLAAGEST
-768 TMMREITLPSTVGEH
+768 TMMREITLPATVGEH

-839 KGKDIAQKSVE
+839 KGKDIAKKSVE

-893 SANLSDEQASFDI
+893 SANLSEEQASFDI
-906 YGIKRTSSDAITCE
+906 YGIKRTSNDAITCE

-951 PDNCTVNATPGNTT
+951 PDNCTVNATPGTTT

-1002 ILPATLYY
+1002 VLPATLYY

-1024 SIKTTMVK
+1024 RIKTTMVK

-1077 MEIILRMTPTD
+1077 TEIILRMTPTD

-1160 AKGITNEKGL
+1160 AEGITNEKGL

-1175 TEGYYAVRVSAD
+1175 PEGYYAVRVSAE

-1316 VKVTKSTITASAR
+1316 VKVTKSTKTASAR
-1329 AAKRQGHIDNDPCS
+1329 AAKRLGNIDNDPCS

-1357 RKWHRYGIALQLGSC
+1357 RKWHKYGIALQLGSC

-1420 QNPLVQVEDKGCEPC
+1420 QNPLVKVEDKGCEPC
-1435 QNKFML
+1435 QNGVLIAGLKCAGHFVGEAVETL
-1441 QLVDC
+1441 QTLLGLDDNIDTNNKDKDKKDKDLDEILDKCENYSDLLLDIASSFDGCVNGKHDIDQVLDCYETASKAIDAVFDGLVETAF
-1446 GLQLIPVYKKL
+1446 GPYVKPELIKKYKKL
-1457 RTVFDC
+1457 GKQILKYKKLLDRVAECARDFAHACDHIKNDESAKARMTGKSTKTVTEKAIEGMGKYAEYVEGFVTLNNVLFGSEPAWDEMSLEEMS
-1463 IKGIYDVIEE
+1463 GILNLDYHTISFEE
-1473 AKTLTNKEEVTSRDI
+1473 ALKYKPKDVSETLFRKFFDKQKKWANKDYSNITEEESGNI
-1488 ISLTLSTMS
+1488 
-1497 TTATCMDI
+1497 TTAVSNIHNAFKYFED
-1505 KSEGAGDKNKTREQK
+1505 EGYLN
-1520 RAKLVDEIAK
+1520 
-1530 ALTDISNSVEKG
+1530 
-1542 NLGWTKSISDL
+1542 
-1553 AFELAKYYGYDYDD
+1553 
-1567 FKELFC
+1567 
-1573 PLKLMEPCDLD
+1573 PCDFLNTTFKD
-1584 SVPAENKP
+1584 
-1592 AALAR
+1592 ALILA
-1597 SLKNSSEPSYIQEF
+1597 NTSS
-1611 RQNLTYGILK
+1611 
-1621 QMVVMGLQKELYGD
+1621 
-1635 VEWLNSDSRELG
+1635 
-1647 LFMTKFESLR
+1647 
-1657 DENDAFQQKDID
+1657 
-1669 ELIASKPEN
+1669 
-1678 ITKEQ
+1678 
-1683 VKAFVQRWN
+1683 
-1692 DTLDNKDTDNK
+1692 
-1703 VNIKNVFSY
+1703 
-1712 GELSQRVDSVVSSL
+1712 
-1726 GYTGIDECY
+1726 
-1735 EKAYEKCLAQA
+1735 
-1746 KEQQSS
+1746 SS

-1797 DEKGNIAME
+1797 DEKGNIAMK

-1830 LDAKQEGIATV
+1830 LDAQKEGVATV
-1841 LFIPTKKAAPTVE
+1841 LFIPTKKAAPTME

-1886 PSPSL
+1886 PSPNL

-1924 NLGYGDATNVK
+1924 NLGYGDATNVR

-1965 KTLALGGSVST
+1965 KTMALGGSVST
-1976 DFGTIPAHSTS
+1976 DFGNIPAHSTS

-2153 QFDGKNAES
+2153 LFDSKNAES

-2263 ITDRE
+2263 ITDSE

-2280 TMFINSQ
+2280 TQFVNNQ
-2287 VKLITSVYPENAGE
+2287 VKLLTSVYPENAGE

-2344 INQVALGDLTMV
+2344 ISQVALSDLTMV
-2356 ANFEKKTYQVNIEE
+2356 ANFEKKTYQVNIAE

-2376 ITQTYTGVYHYGD
+2376 ITQSYTGVYHYGD

-2489 KASISFISKS
+2489 KASTSFISKS

-2510 VRINAGWNWLGYP
+2510 VGINAGWNWLGYP

-2588 SQLSDEEQQDM
+2588 SQLSDDEQQDM
-2599 EVDIRQY
+2599 EVDIRKY
-2606 PSTMNIIGKLTRK
+2606 PSTMNIIGKLTQK

-2693 YDFNIDTMTGIENI
+2693 YDFNIDIMTGIENI

>member
-66 TFSYETAR
+66 TFSTETAR

-84 TMKPIGENKY
+84 TMRPIGVNKY

-135 DVVIG
+135 DVIIG

-298 NAQNVRLK
+298 SAQNVRLK

-353 QKLDNDSI
+353 RKLDNDSI

-406 ITAERQSATDKSISL
+406 ITAERQPVTDKAISL

-577 SCNAS
+577 SCNAN

-707 AISSQESKVEAGGK
+707 AISSQERQVEAGGK
-721 TTLSLSIAN
+721 ATLSLSIAN

-747 SAATPADV
+747 GAATPADV
-755 AYLQDNLAAGESI
+755 AYLQDNLAAGEST
-768 TMMREITLPSTVGEH
+768 TMMREITLPATVGEH

-818 ETKVAKAIYAPGEK
+818 ETKVAKAIYDPGEK

-839 KGKDIAQKSVE
+839 KGKDIAKKNVE

-893 SANLSDEQASFDI
+893 SANLSEEQASFDI
-906 YGIKRTSSDAITCE
+906 YGIKRTSNDAITCE

-951 PDNCTVNATPGNTT
+951 PDNCTVNATPGTTT
-965 LKGGENTDIAFSITP
+965 LKGGESTDVAFSITP

-1002 ILPATLYY
+1002 VLPATLYY
-1010 YCRVKTGKIEASVA
+1010 YCRVKTGKIEASVT

-1077 MEIILRMTPTD
+1077 TEIILRMTPTD

-1160 AKGITNEKGL
+1160 AEGITNEKGL
-1170 FSADL
+1170 FSANL
-1175 TEGYYAVRVSAD
+1175 AEGYYAVRVSAE

-1232 KTNVKFETQVPMPV
+1232 KTNVKFETQVPVPV
-1246 VVLSIPSSIPAKDLR
+1246 VELTVPDRIYTENLR
-1261 DGESLIFNAVLTN
+1261 KGESLIFNATLTN
-1274 KGLIAAKDVEL
+1274 KGLIAAKDVQL
-1285 TLPTDLKTLTFEA
+1285 LLPENVTSWRFEPIGPGKA
-1298 LDHTEAFN
+1298 NE
-1306 LAPQESVIIP
+1306 LAPGQSIEIP
-1316 VKVTKSTITASAR
+1316 IRVTK
-1329 AAKRQGHIDNDPCS
+1329 DPGDDGDDGPC
-1343 DQVGTLYYWDCGLD
+1343 VVYIGTLYYWECGPD
-1357 RKWHRYGIALQLGSC
+1357 KKWHKYYKSIQITIC
-1372 KSNDPSTWSG
+1372 KGKTPVVVYPSTGSG
-1382 NGDGTGYGG
+1382 
-1391 GIGGGLGSLYGPG
+1391 
-1404 ARPSI
+1404 
-1409 GGSGTYTGSSN
+1409 GGSGPGGGPGGGGGGGYGPSSN
-1420 QNPLVQVEDKGCEPC
+1420 IPTVTQKVDKSCNPCLNMYIQKIAECGVNVGLSLLKNNPLGCIVGLGFC
-1435 QNKFML
+1435 ARDLNKDFHSWRSWGGCVASAVGCIPGIGPVPA
-1441 QLVDC
+1441 LVGC
-1446 GLQLIPVYKKL
+1446 L
-1457 RTVFDC
+1457 
-1463 IKGIYDVIEE
+1463 
-1473 AKTLTNKEEVTSRDI
+1473 
-1488 ISLTLSTMS
+1488 ISLT
-1497 TTATCMDI
+1497 
-1505 KSEGAGDKNKTREQK
+1505 
-1520 RAKLVDEIAK
+1520 
-1530 ALTDISNSVEKG
+1530 
-1542 NLGWTKSISDL
+1542 
-1553 AFELAKYYGYDYDD
+1553 
-1567 FKELFC
+1567 
-1573 PLKLMEPCDLD
+1573 EPCEANNA
-1584 SVPAENKP
+1584 SAKMR
-1592 AALAR
+1592 AG
-1597 SLKNSSEPSYIQEF
+1597 NSSSYSEPSYITDFKNKLAIPLQES
-1611 RQNLTYGILK
+1611 K
-1621 QMVVMGLQKELYGD
+1621 
-1635 VEWLNSDSRELG
+1635 
-1647 LFMTKFESLR
+1647 
-1657 DENDAFQQKDID
+1657 AFQNMLLEYFGD
-1669 ELIASKPEN
+1669 EVWVNETNGEDLQDLMVMLQTSEEEVLTADNYIKYKPQN
-1678 ITKEQ
+1678 VTKEQ
-1683 VKAFVQRWN
+1683 YYKFIERLNNTALAKTDDGNYIDLSKVAGYVNEINSANEQSVLMGYESTTDMLRKEYALLKGR
-1692 DTLDNKDTDNK
+1692 LD
-1703 VNIKNVFSY
+1703 
-1712 GELSQRVDSVVSSL
+1712 ESS
-1726 GYTGIDECY
+1726 
-1735 EKAYEKCLAQA
+1735 
-1746 KEQQSS
+1746 SS

-1797 DEKGNIAME
+1797 DEKGNIAMS

-1830 LDAKQEGIATV
+1830 LDAQKEGVATV

-1886 PSPSL
+1886 PSPNL

-1935 MSTNQPEI
+1935 MTTNQPEI

-1976 DFGTIPAHSTS
+1976 DFGNIPAHSTS

-2006 TATHLTSYGNKDLS
+2006 TATHLTSYDNKDLS

-2153 QFDGKNAES
+2153 LFDGKNAES

-2263 ITDRE
+2263 ITDSE

-2280 TMFINSQ
+2280 TLFVNSQ
-2287 VKLITSVYPENAGE
+2287 VKLLTSVYPENAGE

-2344 INQVALGDLTMV
+2344 ISQVALSDLTMV
-2356 ANFEKKTYQVNIEE
+2356 ANFEKKTYQVNIAE

-2376 ITQTYTGVYHYGD
+2376 ITQSYTGVYHYGD

-2489 KASISFISKS
+2489 KASTSFISKS

-2510 VRINAGWNWLGYP
+2510 VGINAGWNWLGYP

-2599 EVDIRQY
+2599 EVDIRKY
-2606 PSTMNIIGKLTRK
+2606 PSTMNIIGKLTQK

-2631 VMVGN
+2631 VMVGTN
-2636 ECRGISQLIDGKYY
+2636 AVAS
-2650 LTIYGEKDEKL
+2650 
-2661 NMVIENLQ
+2661 
-2669 TQESILVQDALT
+2669 A
-2681 FKEDVLGSRTSP
+2681 SR
-2693 YDFNIDTMTGIENI
+2693 
-2707 LADGKEL
+2707 
-2714 RIYSIDGYLIDAHAT
+2714 
-2729 VKTLKKLVKGV
+2729 
-2740 YIINGKKYVV
+2740 
-2750 SE
+2750 

>member
-66 TFSYETAR
+66 TFSTETAR

-84 TMKPIGENKY
+84 TMRSIGVNKY

-121 SSLKEGDKIPITLS
+121 SSLKEGDKIPVTLS

-298 NAQNVRLK
+298 NAQNVRLM

-334 ITIPQGQSA
+334 ITIPLGQSA

-406 ITAERQSATDKSISL
+406 ITAERQSATDKAISL

-577 SCNAS
+577 SCNAN

-755 AYLQDNLAAGESI
+755 AYLQDNLAAGEST
-768 TMMREITLPSTVGEH
+768 TMMREITLPATVGEH

-839 KGKDIAQKSVE
+839 KGKDIAQKNVE

-862 TTQTQDDG
+862 TTKTQDDG

-893 SANLSDEQASFDI
+893 SANLSEEQASFDI
-906 YGIKRTSSDAITCE
+906 YGIKRTSNDAITCE

-951 PDNCTVNATPGNTT
+951 PDNCTVNATPGTTT
-965 LKGGENTDIAFSITP
+965 LKGGESTDVAFSITP

-1002 ILPATLYY
+1002 VLPATLYY

-1077 MEIILRMTPTD
+1077 TEIILRMTPTD

-1093 VPVTG
+1093 VPATG

-1146 AKVEIT
+1146 AKIEIT

-1175 TEGYYAVRVSAD
+1175 AEGYYAVRVSAE

-1195 LLVDPGTETK
+1195 LLVAPGTETK

-1232 KTNVKFETQVPMPV
+1232 KTNVKFETQVPVPV
-1246 VVLSIPSSIPAKDLR
+1246 VELTVPDRIYTENLR
-1261 DGESLIFNAVLTN
+1261 KGESLIFNTTLTN
-1274 KGLIAAKDVEL
+1274 KGLIAAKDVQL
-1285 TLPTDLKTLTFEA
+1285 LLPENVTSWRFEPIGPGKA
-1298 LDHTEAFN
+1298 NE
-1306 LAPQESVIIP
+1306 LAPGQSIEIP
-1316 VKVTKSTITASAR
+1316 IRVTK
-1329 AAKRQGHIDNDPCS
+1329 DPGDDGDDGPC
-1343 DQVGTLYYWDCGLD
+1343 VVYIGTLYYWECGPD
-1357 RKWHRYGIALQLGSC
+1357 KKWHKYYKSIQITIC
-1372 KSNDPSTWSG
+1372 KGKTPVVVYPSTGSG
-1382 NGDGTGYGG
+1382 
-1391 GIGGGLGSLYGPG
+1391 
-1404 ARPSI
+1404 
-1409 GGSGTYTGSSN
+1409 GGSGPGGGPGGGGGGGYGPSSN
-1420 QNPLVQVEDKGCEPC
+1420 IPTVTQKVDKSCNPCLNMYIQKITECGVNVGLSLLKNNPLGCIVGLGFC
-1435 QNKFML
+1435 ARDLNKDFHSWRSWGGCVASAVGCIPGIGPVPA
-1441 QLVDC
+1441 LVGC
-1446 GLQLIPVYKKL
+1446 L
-1457 RTVFDC
+1457 
-1463 IKGIYDVIEE
+1463 
-1473 AKTLTNKEEVTSRDI
+1473 
-1488 ISLTLSTMS
+1488 ISLT
-1497 TTATCMDI
+1497 
-1505 KSEGAGDKNKTREQK
+1505 
-1520 RAKLVDEIAK
+1520 
-1530 ALTDISNSVEKG
+1530 
-1542 NLGWTKSISDL
+1542 
-1553 AFELAKYYGYDYDD
+1553 
-1567 FKELFC
+1567 
-1573 PLKLMEPCDLD
+1573 EPCEANNA
-1584 SVPAENKP
+1584 SAKMR
-1592 AALAR
+1592 AG
-1597 SLKNSSEPSYIQEF
+1597 NSSSYSEPSYITDFKNKLAIPLQES
-1611 RQNLTYGILK
+1611 K
-1621 QMVVMGLQKELYGD
+1621 
-1635 VEWLNSDSRELG
+1635 
-1647 LFMTKFESLR
+1647 
-1657 DENDAFQQKDID
+1657 AFQNMLLEYFGD
-1669 ELIASKPEN
+1669 EVWVNETNGEDLQGLMVMLQTSEEEVLTADNYIKYKPQN
-1678 ITKEQ
+1678 VTKEQ
-1683 VKAFVQRWN
+1683 YYKFIERLNNTALAKTDDGNYIDLSKVAGYVNEINSANEQSVLMGYESTTDMLRKEYALLKGR
-1692 DTLDNKDTDNK
+1692 LD
-1703 VNIKNVFSY
+1703 
-1712 GELSQRVDSVVSSL
+1712 ESS
-1726 GYTGIDECY
+1726 
-1735 EKAYEKCLAQA
+1735 
-1746 KEQQSS
+1746 SS

-1775 LTVFNGNEQ
+1775 LKVFNGNEQ

-1797 DEKGNIAME
+1797 DEKGNIAMK

-1830 LDAKQEGIATV
+1830 LDAQKEGVATV

-1886 PSPSL
+1886 PSPNL

-1924 NLGYGDATNVK
+1924 NLGYGDATNVR

-1976 DFGTIPAHSTS
+1976 DFGNIPAHSTS

-2066 EIEKVNVAA
+2066 EIEKVSVAA

-2205 DPATFTSEDIQINVQ
+2205 DPATFTAEDIQINVQ

-2263 ITDRE
+2263 ITDSE

-2280 TMFINSQ
+2280 TQFVNNQ
-2287 VKLITSVYPENAGE
+2287 VKLLTSVYPENAGE
-2301 VIGRVAGNEVAYGTT
+2301 VIGRIAGNEVAYGTT

-2344 INQVALGDLTMV
+2344 ISQVALGDLTMV
-2356 ANFEKKTYQVNIEE
+2356 ANFEKKTYQVNIAE

-2389 QLVLKAEADEDYS
+2389 QLVLKAEANEDYS

-2489 KASISFISKS
+2489 KASTSFISKS

-2510 VRINAGWNWLGYP
+2510 VGINAGWNWLGYP

-2599 EVDIRQY
+2599 EVDIRKY
-2606 PSTMNIIGKLTRK
+2606 PSTMNIIGKLTQK
-2619 DADMT
+2619 DVDMT

-2693 YDFNIDTMTGIENI
+2693 YDFNIDIMTGIENI

>member
-66 TFSYETAR
+66 TFSTETAR

-84 TMKPIGENKY
+84 TMRPIGVNKY
-94 MVMIFSSQNRAFIGR
+94 MVMIFSSQNRPFIGR

-121 SSLKEGDKIPITLS
+121 SSLKEGEKIPVTLS
-135 DVVIG
+135 DVIIG

-298 NAQNVRLK
+298 SAQNVRLM

-406 ITAERQSATDKSISL
+406 ITAERQSATDKTISL

-430 IPANI
+430 IPTNI
-435 ILPARKTSVDV
+435 ILPARQTSVDV

-518 KVTVKL
+518 KVTIKL

-577 SCNAS
+577 SCNAN

-755 AYLQDNLAAGESI
+755 AYLQDNLAAGEST
-768 TMMREITLPSTVGEH
+768 TMTREITLPTTVGEH

-839 KGKDIAQKSVE
+839 KGKDIAKKSVE

-881 QTGHFAVGACYP
+881 QTGHFTVGACYP

-906 YGIKRTSSDAITCE
+906 YGIKRTSNDAITCE
-920 ASLGDVYQG
+920 ASLGDIYQG

-951 PDNCTVNATPGNTT
+951 PDNCTVNATPGSTT

-1077 MEIILRMTPTD
+1077 TEIILRMTPTD

-1113 FYIEPVS
+1113 FCIEPVS
-1120 TKEGK
+1120 TKEGT

-1146 AKVEIT
+1146 AKVKIT

-1160 AKGITNEKGL
+1160 AEGITNEKGL

-1175 TEGYYAVRVSAD
+1175 TEGYYAVSVSAE

-1220 VEETEIQDEYEI
+1220 VEETEVQDEYEI
-1232 KTNVKFETQVPMPV
+1232 KTNVKFETHVPVPV
-1246 VVLSIPSSIPAKDLR
+1246 VELTVPERINTEDLR
-1261 DGESLIFNAVLTN
+1261 EGESLIFNATLTN
-1274 KGLIAAKDVEL
+1274 KGLIAAKDVQL
-1285 TLPTDLKTLTFEA
+1285 LLPNDLKSLKFETIGT
-1298 LDHTEAFN
+1298 DEVIN
-1306 LAPQESVIIP
+1306 LAPKQSKSISVRVIRVAPIG
-1316 VKVTKSTITASAR
+1316 V
-1329 AAKRQGHIDNDPCS
+1329 DPC
-1343 DQVGTLYYWDCGLD
+1343 VTYIGNLYYWECGPD
-1357 RKWHRYGIALQLGSC
+1357 KKWNKYYKSVQITICKNKTTVAVYPSPGS
-1372 KSNDPSTWSG
+1372 G
-1382 NGDGTGYGG
+1382 
-1391 GIGGGLGSLYGPG
+1391 
-1404 ARPSI
+1404 
-1409 GGSGTYTGSSN
+1409 GGSGPGGGPGGGGGGGYGPSSN
-1420 QNPLVQVEDKGCEPC
+1420 IPTVTQKVDKSCNPCLNMYIQKIAE
-1435 QNKFML
+1435 
-1441 QLVDC
+1441 C
-1446 GLQLIPVYKKL
+1446 GLSIGASAVKSSIPIG
-1457 RTVFDC
+1457 C
-1463 IKGIYDVIEE
+1463 IVGFGFCARDYFKGDRSWRMWGGSIASAIGCIPGIGPVPSVIGC
-1473 AKTLTNKEEVTSRDI
+1473 L
-1488 ISLTLSTMS
+1488 ISLT
-1497 TTATCMDI
+1497 
-1505 KSEGAGDKNKTREQK
+1505 
-1520 RAKLVDEIAK
+1520 
-1530 ALTDISNSVEKG
+1530 
-1542 NLGWTKSISDL
+1542 
-1553 AFELAKYYGYDYDD
+1553 
-1567 FKELFC
+1567 
-1573 PLKLMEPCDLD
+1573 EPCE
-1584 SVPAENKP
+1584 AG
-1592 AALAR
+1592 
-1597 SLKNSSEPSYIQEF
+1597 NSSSYSEPSYITDFKNKLAIPLQES
-1611 RQNLTYGILK
+1611 K
-1621 QMVVMGLQKELYGD
+1621 
-1635 VEWLNSDSRELG
+1635 
-1647 LFMTKFESLR
+1647 
-1657 DENDAFQQKDID
+1657 AFQNMLLEYFGDEVWVNETNGEDLQDLMVMLQTSEEEVLTADNYIKYKPQNVTKVQYYKFIERLNNTALAKTDDGNYID
-1669 ELIASKPEN
+1669 LSKVAGYVNEIN
-1678 ITKEQ
+1678 SANEQSVLMGYESTTDMLRKEYALL
-1683 VKAFVQRWN
+1683 KGR
-1692 DTLDNKDTDNK
+1692 L
-1703 VNIKNVFSY
+1703 
-1712 GELSQRVDSVVSSL
+1712 EESS
-1726 GYTGIDECY
+1726 
-1735 EKAYEKCLAQA
+1735 
-1746 KEQQSS
+1746 SS

-1784 EAMKDVKLTLTVT
+1784 EAMKDAKLTLTVT
-1797 DEKGNIAME
+1797 DEKGNIAMN
-1806 DKFQVNPEKLEGFN
+1806 DKFQVNLENLKGFAGN
-1820 GKLDFTDGWT
+1820 KNFTDGWT

-1886 PSPSL
+1886 PSPNL

-1924 NLGYGDATNVK
+1924 NLGYGDATNVR
-1935 MSTNQPEI
+1935 MTTNQPEI

-1976 DFGTIPAHSTS
+1976 DFGTIPAHCTS

-2006 TATHLTSYGNKDLS
+2006 KATHLTSYDNKDLS

-2116 TRASDGK
+2116 TRVSDGK

-2153 QFDGKNAES
+2153 LFDGKNAES

-2173 MLEVASIEGAPAED
+2173 MLEVASIEGTPAED

-2228 VKISTEDNKNF
+2228 VKISTEDNKTF

-2263 ITDRE
+2263 ITDSE

-2280 TMFINSQ
+2280 TLFVNSQ

-2344 INQVALGDLTMV
+2344 ISQVALSDLTMV
-2356 ANFEKKTYQVNIEE
+2356 ANFEKKTYQVNIAE

-2416 ETLSLIVDKDLTVS
+2416 ETLILIVDKDLTVS

-2489 KASISFISKS
+2489 KASTSFISKS

-2510 VRINAGWNWLGYP
+2510 VGINAGWNWLGYP

-2588 SQLSDEEQQDM
+2588 SLLSDEEQQDM
-2599 EVDIRQY
+2599 EVDIRKY
-2606 PSTMNIIGKLTRK
+2606 PSTMNIIGKLTQK

-2693 YDFNIDTMTGIENI
+2693 YDFNIDIMTGIENI

>member
-55 VQFTMTTADGV
+55 VQFTMTTADGI
-66 TFSYETAR
+66 TFSTETAR

-84 TMKPIGENKY
+84 TMRPIGVNKY

-121 SSLKEGDKIPITLS
+121 SSLKEGDKIPVTLS
-135 DVVIG
+135 DVIIS

-298 NAQNVRLK
+298 SAQNVRLM

-406 ITAERQSATDKSISL
+406 ITAERQSATDKAISL

-577 SCNAS
+577 SCNAN

-630 SRLDVNLS
+630 SRLNVSLS

-755 AYLQDNLAAGESI
+755 AYLQDNLAAGEST
-768 TMMREITLPSTVGEH
+768 TMMREITLPATVGEH

-790 DGQGVKELLYTNN
+790 DGQGVKELLYTKN

-839 KGKDIAQKSVE
+839 KGKDIAKKSVE

-893 SANLSDEQASFDI
+893 SANLSEEQASFDI
-906 YGIKRTSSDAITCE
+906 YGIKRTSNDAITCE

-951 PDNCTVNATPGNTT
+951 PDNCTVNATPGTTT

-1002 ILPATLYY
+1002 VLPATLYY

-1024 SIKTTMVK
+1024 RIKTTMVK

-1077 MEIILRMTPTD
+1077 TEIILRMTPTD

-1160 AKGITNEKGL
+1160 AEGITNEKGL
-1170 FSADL
+1170 FSANL
-1175 TEGYYAVRVSAD
+1175 AEGYYAVRVSAE

-1316 VKVTKSTITASAR
+1316 VKVTKSTKTASAR
-1329 AAKRQGHIDNDPCS
+1329 AAKRLGNIDNDPCS

-1357 RKWHRYGIALQLGSC
+1357 RKWHKYGIALQLGSC

-1420 QNPLVQVEDKGCEPC
+1420 QNPLVKVEDKGCEPC
-1435 QNKFML
+1435 QNGVLIAGLKCAGHFVGEAVETL
-1441 QLVDC
+1441 QTLLGLDDNIDTNNKYKDKKDKDLDEILDKCENYSDLLLDIASSFDGCVNGKHDIDQVLDCYETASKAIDAVFDGLVETAF
-1446 GLQLIPVYKKL
+1446 GPYVKPELIKKYKKL
-1457 RTVFDC
+1457 GKQILKYKKLLDRVAECARDFAHACDHIKNDESAKARMTGKSTKTVTEKAIEGMGKYAEYVEGFVTLNNVLFGSEPAWDEMSLEEMS
-1463 IKGIYDVIEE
+1463 GILNLDYHTISFEE
-1473 AKTLTNKEEVTSRDI
+1473 ALKYKPKDVSETLFRKFFDKQKKWANKDYSNITEEESGNI
-1488 ISLTLSTMS
+1488 
-1497 TTATCMDI
+1497 TTAVSNIHNAFKYFED
-1505 KSEGAGDKNKTREQK
+1505 EGYLN
-1520 RAKLVDEIAK
+1520 
-1530 ALTDISNSVEKG
+1530 
-1542 NLGWTKSISDL
+1542 
-1553 AFELAKYYGYDYDD
+1553 
-1567 FKELFC
+1567 
-1573 PLKLMEPCDLD
+1573 PCDFLNTTFKD
-1584 SVPAENKP
+1584 
-1592 AALAR
+1592 ALILA
-1597 SLKNSSEPSYIQEF
+1597 NTSS
-1611 RQNLTYGILK
+1611 
-1621 QMVVMGLQKELYGD
+1621 
-1635 VEWLNSDSRELG
+1635 
-1647 LFMTKFESLR
+1647 
-1657 DENDAFQQKDID
+1657 
-1669 ELIASKPEN
+1669 
-1678 ITKEQ
+1678 
-1683 VKAFVQRWN
+1683 
-1692 DTLDNKDTDNK
+1692 
-1703 VNIKNVFSY
+1703 
-1712 GELSQRVDSVVSSL
+1712 
-1726 GYTGIDECY
+1726 
-1735 EKAYEKCLAQA
+1735 
-1746 KEQQSS
+1746 SS

-1797 DEKGNIAME
+1797 DEKGNIAMK

-1830 LDAKQEGIATV
+1830 LDAQKEGVATV

-1886 PSPSL
+1886 PSPNL
-1891 DLTYFMQRDI
+1891 DLAYFMQRDI

-1924 NLGYGDATNVK
+1924 NLGYGDATNVR

-1976 DFGTIPAHSTS
+1976 DFGNIPAHSTS
-1987 YAQWWI
+1987 YAQWWL

-2153 QFDGKNAES
+2153 LFDSKNAES

-2187 EVATQ
+2187 AVATQ
-2192 PVNTLKVMFNKYI
+2192 PVNTLKAMFNQYI

-2263 ITDRE
+2263 ITDSE

-2280 TMFINSQ
+2280 TQFVNNQ
-2287 VKLITSVYPENAGE
+2287 VKLLTSVYPENAGE

-2334 NGETISTNDT
+2334 NGEIISTNDT
-2344 INQVALGDLTMV
+2344 ISQVALSDLTMV
-2356 ANFEKKTYQVNIEE
+2356 ANFEKKTYQVNIAE

-2489 KASISFISKS
+2489 KASTSFISKS

-2510 VRINAGWNWLGYP
+2510 VGINAGWNWLGYP

-2554 GTWEGTLKQL
+2554 GTWEGTLRQL

-2588 SQLSDEEQQDM
+2588 SQFSDEEQQDM
-2599 EVDIRQY
+2599 EVDIRKY
-2606 PSTMNIIGKLTRK
+2606 PSTMNIIGKLTQK

-2693 YDFNIDTMTGIENI
+2693 YDFNIDIMTGIENI

>member
-66 TFSYETAR
+66 TFSTETAR

-84 TMKPIGENKY
+84 TMRPIGVNKY
-94 MVMIFSSQNRAFIGR
+94 MVMIFSSQNRPFIGR

-121 SSLKEGDKIPITLS
+121 SSLKEGEKIPITLS
-135 DVVIG
+135 DVIIG

-298 NAQNVRLK
+298 SAQNVRLK

-367 GNNYMTGTTAIKL
+367 GNNYITGTTAIKL
-380 TDDTKPQLTLSA
+380 TDDTKPQLTLST

-406 ITAERQSATDKSISL
+406 ITAERQSATDKAISL

-599 DGPALSLSASS
+599 DGPALNLSASS

-617 EMTLTISRNTDSK
+617 EMTLTVSRNTDSK
-630 SRLDVNLS
+630 SQLDVNLS
-638 SNHDAAIEYP
+638 SNHDAAIEFP

-659 ATFTVKSKGND
+659 AIFTVKSKGND

-707 AISSQESKVEAGGK
+707 AISSQENKIEAGGK
-721 TTLSLSIAN
+721 TTLNLSIAN

-747 SAATPADV
+747 NAATPADV
-755 AYLQDNLAAGESI
+755 AYLQDNLAAGEST
-768 TMMREITLPSTVGEH
+768 TMMREITLPATVGEH

-808 NIATVAPISM
+808 NITTVAPISM

-839 KGKDIAQKSVE
+839 KGKDIAKKSVE

-870 SFEVSYEPYSG
+870 SFEVNYDPYSG

-920 ASLGDVYQG
+920 ASLGDIYQG

-1077 MEIILRMTPTD
+1077 TEIILRMTPTD

-1113 FYIEPVS
+1113 FCIEPVS

-1146 AKVEIT
+1146 AKVKIT

-1160 AKGITNEKGL
+1160 AEGITNEKGL
-1170 FSADL
+1170 FSANL
-1175 TEGYYAVRVSAD
+1175 AEGYYAVRVSAE

-1232 KTNVKFETQVPMPV
+1232 KTNVKFETQVPVPV
-1246 VVLSIPSSIPAKDLR
+1246 VELTVPDRIYTENLR
-1261 DGESLIFNAVLTN
+1261 KGESLIFNATLTN
-1274 KGLIAAKDVEL
+1274 KGLITAKDVQL
-1285 TLPTDLKTLTFEA
+1285 LLPDTVTSWRFEPIGPGKA
-1298 LDHTEAFN
+1298 NE
-1306 LAPQESVIIP
+1306 LAPGQSIEIP
-1316 VKVTKSTITASAR
+1316 IRVSE
-1329 AAKRQGHIDNDPCS
+1329 GPGDDGPC
-1343 DQVGTLYYWDCGLD
+1343 VVYIGTLYYWECGPD
-1357 RKWHRYGIALQLGSC
+1357 KKWHKYYKSMQITIC
-1372 KSNDPSTWSG
+1372 KGRVTVVEYPSTGSG
-1382 NGDGTGYGG
+1382 
-1391 GIGGGLGSLYGPG
+1391 
-1404 ARPSI
+1404 
-1409 GGSGTYTGSSN
+1409 GGSGPGGGPGGGGGGSYGPSSN
-1420 QNPLVQVEDKGCEPC
+1420 IPTVTQKVDKSCNPCLNMYSQKITECGVNVGLSLLKNNPLGCIVGLGFC
-1435 QNKFML
+1435 ARDLNKDFHSWRSWGGCVASAVGCIPGIGPVPA
-1441 QLVDC
+1441 LVGC
-1446 GLQLIPVYKKL
+1446 L
-1457 RTVFDC
+1457 
-1463 IKGIYDVIEE
+1463 
-1473 AKTLTNKEEVTSRDI
+1473 
-1488 ISLTLSTMS
+1488 ISLT
-1497 TTATCMDI
+1497 
-1505 KSEGAGDKNKTREQK
+1505 
-1520 RAKLVDEIAK
+1520 
-1530 ALTDISNSVEKG
+1530 
-1542 NLGWTKSISDL
+1542 
-1553 AFELAKYYGYDYDD
+1553 
-1567 FKELFC
+1567 
-1573 PLKLMEPCDLD
+1573 EPCEANNA
-1584 SVPAENKP
+1584 SAKMR
-1592 AALAR
+1592 AG
-1597 SLKNSSEPSYIQEF
+1597 NSSSYSEPSYITDFKNKLAIPLQES
-1611 RQNLTYGILK
+1611 K
-1621 QMVVMGLQKELYGD
+1621 
-1635 VEWLNSDSRELG
+1635 
-1647 LFMTKFESLR
+1647 
-1657 DENDAFQQKDID
+1657 AFQNMLLEYFGDEVWVNETNGEDLQDLMVMLQTSEEEVLTADNYIKYKPQNVTKVQYYKFIERLNNTALAKTDDGNYID
-1669 ELIASKPEN
+1669 LSKVAGYVNEIN
-1678 ITKEQ
+1678 SANEQSVLMGYESTTDMLRKEYALL
-1683 VKAFVQRWN
+1683 KER
-1692 DTLDNKDTDNK
+1692 LD
-1703 VNIKNVFSY
+1703 
-1712 GELSQRVDSVVSSL
+1712 ESS
-1726 GYTGIDECY
+1726 
-1735 EKAYEKCLAQA
+1735 
-1746 KEQQSS
+1746 SS

-1784 EAMKDVKLTLTVT
+1784 KAMKDAKLTLTVT
-1797 DEKGNIAME
+1797 DEKGNIAMS
-1806 DKFQVNPEKLEGFN
+1806 DKFQVNLENLKGFTGN
-1820 GKLDFTDGWT
+1820 KNFTDGWT
-1830 LDAKQEGIATV
+1830 LDAKQEGVATV

-1886 PSPSL
+1886 PSPNL

-1935 MSTNQPEI
+1935 MTTNQPEI

-1965 KTLALGGSVST
+1965 KTLALGGSVFT

-2006 TATHLTSYGNKDLS
+2006 TATHLTSYDNKDLS

-2228 VKISTEDNKNF
+2228 VKISTEDNKTF

-2263 ITDRE
+2263 ITDSE

-2280 TMFINSQ
+2280 TQFVNNQ
-2287 VKLITSVYPENAGE
+2287 VKLLTSVYPENAGE

-2325 GYQFASWSL
+2325 GYQFASWSQ

-2344 INQVALGDLTMV
+2344 INQVALSDLTMV

-2416 ETLSLIVDKDLTVS
+2416 ETLSFIVDKDLTVS
-2430 ASFKQERYEQNI
+2430 ASFRQECYEQNI

-2489 KASISFISKS
+2489 KASTSFISKS

-2693 YDFNIDTMTGIENI
+2693 YDFNIDIMTGIENI

-2729 VKTLKKLVKGV
+2729 VKTLRKLVKGV

>member
-84 TMKPIGENKY
+84 TMKPIGVNKY

-298 NAQNVRLK
+298 SAQNVRLK

-367 GNNYMTGTTAIKL
+367 GNNYITGTTAIKL
-380 TDDTKPQLTLSA
+380 TDDTKPQLTLST

-406 ITAERQSATDKSISL
+406 ITAERQSATDKAISL

-599 DGPALSLSASS
+599 DGPALNLSASS

-617 EMTLTISRNTDSK
+617 EMTLTVSRNTDSK
-630 SRLDVNLS
+630 SQLDVNLS
-638 SNHDAAIEYP
+638 SNHDAAIEFP

-659 ATFTVKSKGND
+659 AIFTVKSKGND

-707 AISSQESKVEAGGK
+707 AISSQENKIEAGGK
-721 TTLSLSIAN
+721 TTLNLSIAN

-747 SAATPADV
+747 NAATPADV
-755 AYLQDNLAAGESI
+755 AYLQDNLAAGEST
-768 TMMREITLPSTVGEH
+768 TMMREITLPATVGEH

-808 NIATVAPISM
+808 NITTVAPISM

-839 KGKDIAQKSVE
+839 KGKDIAKKSVE

-870 SFEVSYEPYSG
+870 SFEVNYDPYSG

-893 SANLSDEQASFDI
+893 SANLSEEQASFDI
-906 YGIKRTSSDAITCE
+906 YGIKRTGNDAITCE

-965 LKGGENTDIAFSITP
+965 LKGGESTDVAFSITP

-1002 ILPATLYY
+1002 VLPATLYY

-1077 MEIILRMTPTD
+1077 TEIILRMTPTD

-1175 TEGYYAVRVSAD
+1175 TEGYYAVRVSAE

-1195 LLVDPGTETK
+1195 LLVDPGKDNQTT
-1205 KVVNLSYEAINIDWK
+1205 VNLSITGVQISYD
-1220 VEETEIQDEYEI
+1220 VVETEIEDRYEVV
-1232 KTNVKFETQVPMPV
+1232 TTTKFETQVPRPV
-1246 VVLSIPSSIPAKDLR
+1246 VVASAPKSINGDNMKN
-1261 DGESLIFNAVLTN
+1261 GESVVINFVLTN
-1274 KGLIAAKDVEL
+1274 KGLINAEKVKL
-1285 TLPTDLKTLTFEA
+1285 YLPQSLQGWTFQPLEEIKEF
-1298 LDHTEAFN
+1298 T
-1306 LAPQESVIIP
+1306 LAPQCSKSFPILITRVETSTNLSRGTSTYTNSPMSACMAGMEHEYAWRCGKLLKTDKSLYRMALKTCANSVIM
-1316 VKVTKSTITASAR
+1316 STLADAIS
-1329 AAKRQGHIDNDPCS
+1329 
-1343 DQVGTLYYWDCGLD
+1343 
-1357 RKWHRYGIALQLGSC
+1357 
-1372 KSNDPSTWSG
+1372 
-1382 NGDGTGYGG
+1382 G
-1391 GIGGGLGSLYGPG
+1391 GIGGFGGGTVGPG
-1404 ARPSI
+1404 VPGNSPT
-1409 GGSGTYTGSSN
+1409 GGNKINPYEPTEKEQVISTYDPLCDPNRTKCGEALLNKLFGSY
-1420 QNPLVQVEDKGCEPC
+1420 PGAGEVLDKINEAADKAIDAAENGGNLPPDEVAEMA
-1435 QNKFML
+1435 NDL
-1441 QLVDC
+1441 AEEASDA
-1446 GLQLIPVYKKL
+1446 
-1457 RTVFDC
+1457 
-1463 IKGIYDVIEE
+1463 IKGGGDALGDLEDMANDLEDILE
-1473 AKTLTNKEEVTSRDI
+1473 ACQDFLNDQMNQENK
-1488 ISLTLSTMS
+1488 
-1497 TTATCMDI
+1497 
-1505 KSEGAGDKNKTREQK
+1505 
-1520 RAKLVDEIAK
+1520 AK
-1530 ALTDISNSVEKG
+1530 ASGVRLRYSFIYTI
-1542 NLGWTKSISDL
+1542 NLI
-1553 AFELAKYYGYDYDD
+1553 
-1567 FKELFC
+1567 
-1573 PLKLMEPCDLD
+1573 
-1584 SVPAENKP
+1584 
-1592 AALAR
+1592 
-1597 SLKNSSEPSYIQEF
+1597 
-1611 RQNLTYGILK
+1611 
-1621 QMVVMGLQKELYGD
+1621 
-1635 VEWLNSDSRELG
+1635 
-1647 LFMTKFESLR
+1647 
-1657 DENDAFQQKDID
+1657 ID
-1669 ELIASKPEN
+1669 ELKKLDGILNNFYGDKVWYTRYNDE
-1678 ITKEQ
+1678 
-1683 VKAFVQRWN
+1683 KAQFFRYLGTIDN
-1692 DTLDNKDTDNK
+1692 LDN
-1703 VNIKNVFSY
+1703 
-1712 GELSQRVDSVVSSL
+1712 
-1726 GYTGIDECY
+1726 IDEAEMLKHKPSMVSKAQCY
-1735 EKAYEKCLAQA
+1735 TLIDHLKKYWKNTDSWKEAKEEINPFLEHESNAVKMGYESFDALYFAKLKEAYEDVT
-1746 KEQQSS
+1746 ESSSS

-1784 EAMKDVKLTLTVT
+1784 EAMKNVKLTFTVT
-1797 DEKGNIAME
+1797 DEKGNIAMS

-1820 GKLDFTDGWT
+1820 GRLDFTDGWT
-1830 LDAKQEGIATV
+1830 LDAQKEGVATV

-1886 PSPSL
+1886 PSPNL

-2006 TATHLTSYGNKDLS
+2006 TATHLTSYDNKDLS

-2153 QFDGKNAES
+2153 LFDGKNAES

-2205 DPATFTSEDIQINVQ
+2205 DPATFTAEDIQINVQ

-2239 VLDLTQLNASAG
+2239 VLDLTQLNASSG

-2263 ITDRE
+2263 ITDSE

-2280 TMFINSQ
+2280 TLFVNSQ
-2287 VKLITSVYPENAGE
+2287 VKLLTSVYPENAGE

-2344 INQVALGDLTMV
+2344 ISQVALSDLTMV

-2462 DIASKSSQII
+2462 DIASKCSQII

-2489 KASISFISKS
+2489 KASTSFISKS

-2510 VRINAGWNWLGYP
+2510 VGINAGWNWLGYP

-2564 ITNQGYLYKSVK
+2564 ITNQGYLYKSMK

-2588 SQLSDEEQQDM
+2588 SQFSDDEQQDM
-2599 EVDIRQY
+2599 EVEIRKY
-2606 PSTMNIIGKLTRK
+2606 PSTMNIIGKLTQK

-2693 YDFNIDTMTGIENI
+2693 YDFNIDIMTGIENI

-2729 VKTLKKLVKGV
+2729 VKTLRKLVKGV

>member
-20 AWAQKNTLEIPDVTV
+20 AWAQKNTLEIPDVIM
-35 AQGKSISLPVN
+35 AQEKSISLPVN

-55 VQFTMTTADGV
+55 VQFTISTDMGV
-66 TFSYETAR
+66 YFSCETAR

-84 TMKPIGENKY
+84 VMKPIGGDKY
-94 MVMIFSSQNRAFIGR
+94 MVMISSSQNRPIIGR
-109 TGSIMTVVLNTS
+109 KGSIMTVQLNTS
-121 SSLKEGDKIPITLS
+121 NTFNLKEGAKIPLTLS
-135 DVVIG
+135 DVVICD
-140 EKSGKN
+140 KTGKN

-161 PDLEVSQVETKATN
+161 PDLEVSQVETKSTN

-226 AAGGTISRTAE
+226 AVGGTISRTAE

-298 NAQNVRLK
+298 SAQNVRLK

-475 LLSTLVDDDIPT
+475 LLTTLVDDDIPT

-707 AISSQESKVEAGGK
+707 AICSQESKVEAGGK

-768 TMMREITLPSTVGEH
+768 TMTREITLPTTVGEH

-818 ETKVAKAIYAPGEK
+818 ETKVAKAIYVPGEK

-920 ASLGDVYQG
+920 ASLGDIYQG
-929 KLNISNP
+929 KLNVSNP

-951 PDNCTVNATPGNTT
+951 PDNCTVNATPGSTT

-1010 YCRVKTGKIEASVA
+1010 YCRVKTGKIEASVT

-1077 MEIILRMTPTD
+1077 TEIILRMTPTD

-1113 FYIEPVS
+1113 FCIEPVS
-1120 TKEGK
+1120 TKEGT

-1146 AKVEIT
+1146 AKVKIT

-1160 AKGITNEKGL
+1160 AEGITDEKGL
-1170 FSADL
+1170 FSANL
-1175 TEGYYAVRVSAD
+1175 AEGYYAVSVSAE

-1232 KTNVKFETQVPMPV
+1232 KTNVKFETQVPVPV
-1246 VVLSIPSSIPAKDLR
+1246 VELTVPHRIYTENLR
-1261 DGESLIFNAVLTN
+1261 KGESLIFNATLTN
-1274 KGLIAAKDVEL
+1274 KGLITAKDVQL
-1285 TLPTDLKTLTFEA
+1285 LLPDTVTSWRFEPIDPGKA
-1298 LDHTEAFN
+1298 NE
-1306 LAPQESVIIP
+1306 LAPGQSIEIP
-1316 VKVTKSTITASAR
+1316 IRVSE
-1329 AAKRQGHIDNDPCS
+1329 GPGDDGPC
-1343 DQVGTLYYWDCGLD
+1343 VVYIGTLYYWECGPD
-1357 RKWHRYGIALQLGSC
+1357 KKWHKYYKSMQITIC
-1372 KSNDPSTWSG
+1372 KGRVTVVEYPSTGSG
-1382 NGDGTGYGG
+1382 
-1391 GIGGGLGSLYGPG
+1391 
-1404 ARPSI
+1404 
-1409 GGSGTYTGSSN
+1409 GGSGPGGGPGGGGGGGYGPSSN
-1420 QNPLVQVEDKGCEPC
+1420 IPTVTQKVDKSCNPCLNMYSQKITECGVNVGLSLLKNNPLGCIVGLGFC
-1435 QNKFML
+1435 ARDLNKDFHSWRSWGGCVASAVGCIPGIGPVPT
-1441 QLVDC
+1441 LVGC
-1446 GLQLIPVYKKL
+1446 L
-1457 RTVFDC
+1457 
-1463 IKGIYDVIEE
+1463 
-1473 AKTLTNKEEVTSRDI
+1473 
-1488 ISLTLSTMS
+1488 ISLT
-1497 TTATCMDI
+1497 
-1505 KSEGAGDKNKTREQK
+1505 
-1520 RAKLVDEIAK
+1520 
-1530 ALTDISNSVEKG
+1530 
-1542 NLGWTKSISDL
+1542 
-1553 AFELAKYYGYDYDD
+1553 
-1567 FKELFC
+1567 
-1573 PLKLMEPCDLD
+1573 EPCKLNNA
-1584 SVPAENKP
+1584 SAKMR
-1592 AALAR
+1592 AG
-1597 SLKNSSEPSYIQEF
+1597 NSSSYSEPSYITDFKNKLAIPLQES
-1611 RQNLTYGILK
+1611 K
-1621 QMVVMGLQKELYGD
+1621 
-1635 VEWLNSDSRELG
+1635 
-1647 LFMTKFESLR
+1647 
-1657 DENDAFQQKDID
+1657 AFQNILLEYFGD
-1669 ELIASKPEN
+1669 EVWVNETNGEDLQDLMVMLQTSEEEVLTADNYIKYKPQN
-1678 ITKEQ
+1678 VTKEQ
-1683 VKAFVQRWN
+1683 YNKFIERLNNTALANTDDGNYIDLSKVAGYVNEINSANEQSVLMGYESTTDMLRKEYALLKGR
-1692 DTLDNKDTDNK
+1692 LD
-1703 VNIKNVFSY
+1703 
-1712 GELSQRVDSVVSSL
+1712 ESS
-1726 GYTGIDECY
+1726 
-1735 EKAYEKCLAQA
+1735 
-1746 KEQQSS
+1746 SS

-1830 LDAKQEGIATV
+1830 LDAQKEGVATV

-1886 PSPSL
+1886 PSPNL

-1924 NLGYGDATNVK
+1924 NLGYGDATNVR
-1935 MSTNQPEI
+1935 MTTNQPEI

-2006 TATHLTSYGNKDLS
+2006 TATHLTSYDNKDLS

-2153 QFDGKNAES
+2153 LFDGKNAES

-2205 DPATFTSEDIQINVQ
+2205 DPATFTAEDIQINVQ

-2239 VLDLTQLNASAG
+2239 VLDLTQLNASSG

-2263 ITDRE
+2263 ITDSE

-2280 TMFINSQ
+2280 TLFVNSQ
-2287 VKLITSVYPENAGE
+2287 VKLLTSVYPENAGE

-2325 GYQFASWSL
+2325 GYQFVSWSL
-2334 NGETISTNDT
+2334 NGENISTNDT
-2344 INQVALGDLTMV
+2344 ISQVALSDLTMV

-2489 KASISFISKS
+2489 KASTSFISKS

-2510 VRINAGWNWLGYP
+2510 VGINAGWNWLGYP

-2588 SQLSDEEQQDM
+2588 SQLSDDEQQDM
-2599 EVDIRQY
+2599 EVDIRKY
-2606 PSTMNIIGKLTRK
+2606 PSTMNIIGKLTKK

-2693 YDFNIDTMTGIENI
+2693 YDFNIDIMTGIENI

-2729 VKTLKKLVKGV
+2729 VKTLRKLVKGV

>member
-9 TLCLLMLFVAS
+9 TLCLLMLFVTS

-66 TFSYETAR
+66 TFSTETAR

-84 TMKPIGENKY
+84 TMRPIGVNKY

-135 DVVIG
+135 DVIIG

-146 LATGFTSGSVNIAKS
+146 LATGFTSGSVSIAKS

-220 DYDQKL
+220 DYNQKL

-298 NAQNVRLK
+298 SAQNVRLK

-406 ITAERQSATDKSISL
+406 ITAERQSATDKAISL

-469 GYENGT
+469 GYENDT

-577 SCNAS
+577 SCNAN

-755 AYLQDNLAAGESI
+755 AYLQDNLAAGEST
-768 TMMREITLPSTVGEH
+768 TMMREITLPATVGEH

-818 ETKVAKAIYAPGEK
+818 ETKVTKAIYATGEK

-893 SANLSDEQASFDI
+893 SANLSEEQASFDI
-906 YGIKRTSSDAITCE
+906 YGIKRTSNDAITCE

-965 LKGGENTDIAFSITP
+965 LKGGESTDIAFSITP

-1002 ILPATLYY
+1002 VLPATLYY

-1066 MEMPSLAKDES
+1066 IEMPSLAKDES
-1077 MEIILRMTPTD
+1077 TEIILRMTPTD

-1160 AKGITNEKGL
+1160 AEGITNEKGL
-1170 FSADL
+1170 FSANL
-1175 TEGYYAVRVSAD
+1175 AEGYYAVRVSAE

-1232 KTNVKFETQVPMPV
+1232 KTNVKFETQVPVPV
-1246 VVLSIPSSIPAKDLR
+1246 VELTVPDRIYTENLR
-1261 DGESLIFNAVLTN
+1261 KGESLIFNATLTN
-1274 KGLIAAKDVEL
+1274 KGLIAAKDVQL
-1285 TLPTDLKTLTFEA
+1285 LLPENVTSWRFEPIGPGKA
-1298 LDHTEAFN
+1298 NE
-1306 LAPQESVIIP
+1306 LAPGQSKEIP
-1316 VKVTKSTITASAR
+1316 IRVTK
-1329 AAKRQGHIDNDPCS
+1329 DPGDDGDDGPC
-1343 DQVGTLYYWDCGLD
+1343 VVYIGTLYYWECGPD
-1357 RKWHRYGIALQLGSC
+1357 KKWHKYYKSIQITIC
-1372 KSNDPSTWSG
+1372 KGKTPVVVYPSTGSG
-1382 NGDGTGYGG
+1382 
-1391 GIGGGLGSLYGPG
+1391 
-1404 ARPSI
+1404 
-1409 GGSGTYTGSSN
+1409 GGSGPGGGPGGGGGGGYGPSSN
-1420 QNPLVQVEDKGCEPC
+1420 IPTVTQKVDKSCNPCLNMYIQKIAECGVNVGLSLLKNNPLGCIVGLGFC
-1435 QNKFML
+1435 ARDLNKDFHSWRSWGGCVASAVGCIPGIGPVPA
-1441 QLVDC
+1441 LVGC
-1446 GLQLIPVYKKL
+1446 L
-1457 RTVFDC
+1457 
-1463 IKGIYDVIEE
+1463 
-1473 AKTLTNKEEVTSRDI
+1473 
-1488 ISLTLSTMS
+1488 ISLT
-1497 TTATCMDI
+1497 
-1505 KSEGAGDKNKTREQK
+1505 
-1520 RAKLVDEIAK
+1520 
-1530 ALTDISNSVEKG
+1530 
-1542 NLGWTKSISDL
+1542 
-1553 AFELAKYYGYDYDD
+1553 
-1567 FKELFC
+1567 
-1573 PLKLMEPCDLD
+1573 EPCEANNA
-1584 SVPAENKP
+1584 SAKMR
-1592 AALAR
+1592 AG
-1597 SLKNSSEPSYIQEF
+1597 NSSNYSEPSYITDFKNKLAIPLQES
-1611 RQNLTYGILK
+1611 K
-1621 QMVVMGLQKELYGD
+1621 
-1635 VEWLNSDSRELG
+1635 
-1647 LFMTKFESLR
+1647 
-1657 DENDAFQQKDID
+1657 AFQNMLLEYFGDEVWVNETNGEDLQDLMVMLQTSEEEVLTADNYIKYKPQNVTKVQYYKFIERLNNTALAKTDDGNYID
-1669 ELIASKPEN
+1669 LSKVAGYVNEIN
-1678 ITKEQ
+1678 SANEQSVLMGYESTTDMLRKEYALL
-1683 VKAFVQRWN
+1683 KGR
-1692 DTLDNKDTDNK
+1692 LD
-1703 VNIKNVFSY
+1703 
-1712 GELSQRVDSVVSSL
+1712 ESS
-1726 GYTGIDECY
+1726 
-1735 EKAYEKCLAQA
+1735 
-1746 KEQQSS
+1746 SS

-1775 LTVFNGNEQ
+1775 LKVFNGNEQ

-1797 DEKGNIAME
+1797 DEKGNIAMK

-1830 LDAKQEGIATV
+1830 LDAQKEGIATV

-1886 PSPSL
+1886 PSPNL

-1924 NLGYGDATNVK
+1924 NLGYGDATNVS

-1976 DFGTIPAHSTS
+1976 DFGNIPAHSTS

-2006 TATHLTSYGNKDLS
+2006 TATHLTSYDNKDLS

-2263 ITDRE
+2263 ITDSE

-2280 TMFINSQ
+2280 TQFVNNQ
-2287 VKLITSVYPENAGE
+2287 VKLLTSVYPENAGE

-2344 INQVALGDLTMV
+2344 ISQVALGDLTMV
-2356 ANFEKKTYQVNIEE
+2356 ANFEKKTYQVNIAE

-2489 KASISFISKS
+2489 KASTSFISKS

-2510 VRINAGWNWLGYP
+2510 VGINAGWNWLGYP

-2554 GTWEGTLKQL
+2554 DTWEGTLKQL

-2599 EVDIRQY
+2599 EVDIRKY
-2606 PSTMNIIGKLTRK
+2606 PSTMNIIGKLTQK

-2693 YDFNIDTMTGIENI
+2693 YDFNIDIMTGIENI

>member
-220 DYDQKL
+220 DYEQKL

-258 YSNTGEPS
+258 YSNTSEPN

-298 NAQNVRLK
+298 SAQNVRLM

-319 KLAQTADARIELPAE
+319 KLTQTADARIELPAE

-367 GNNYMTGTTAIKL
+367 GNNYITGTTAIKL
-380 TDDTKPQLTLSA
+380 TDDTKPQLTLST

-406 ITAERQSATDKSISL
+406 ITAERQSATDKAISL

-492 TPTAISEADGPLS
+492 TPTAISEAYGPLS

-638 SNHDAAIEYP
+638 SNHDASIEYP

-707 AISSQESKVEAGGK
+707 AISSQESQVEAGGK
-721 TTLSLSIAN
+721 ATLSLSITN

-747 SAATPADV
+747 NAATPADV
-755 AYLQDNLAAGESI
+755 AYLQDNLAAGEST
-768 TMMREITLPSTVGEH
+768 TMMREITLPATVGEH

-832 VVISGKA
+832 VVISGEA
-839 KGKDIAQKSVE
+839 KGKDIAKKSVE

-893 SANLSDEQASFDI
+893 SANLSEEQASFDI
-906 YGIKRTSSDAITCE
+906 YGIKRTSNDAITCE

-951 PDNCTVNATPGNTT
+951 PDNCTVNATPGTTT
-965 LKGGENTDIAFSITP
+965 LKGGESTDIAFSITP

-1002 ILPATLYY
+1002 VLPATLYY

-1077 MEIILRMTPTD
+1077 TEIILRMTPTD

-1160 AKGITNEKGL
+1160 VKGITNEKGL
-1170 FSADL
+1170 FSANL
-1175 TEGYYAVRVSAD
+1175 AEGYYAVRVSAE

-1232 KTNVKFETQVPMPV
+1232 KTNVKFETQVPVPV
-1246 VVLSIPSSIPAKDLR
+1246 VELTVPDRIYTENLR
-1261 DGESLIFNAVLTN
+1261 KGESLIFNATLTN
-1274 KGLIAAKDVEL
+1274 KGLITAKDVQL
-1285 TLPTDLKTLTFEA
+1285 LLPDTVTSWRFEPIGPGKA
-1298 LDHTEAFN
+1298 NE
-1306 LAPQESVIIP
+1306 LAPGQSIEIP
-1316 VKVTKSTITASAR
+1316 IRVSE
-1329 AAKRQGHIDNDPCS
+1329 GPGDDGPC
-1343 DQVGTLYYWDCGLD
+1343 VVYIGTLYYWECGPD
-1357 RKWHRYGIALQLGSC
+1357 KKWHKYYKSMQITIC
-1372 KSNDPSTWSG
+1372 KGRVTVVEYPSTGSG
-1382 NGDGTGYGG
+1382 
-1391 GIGGGLGSLYGPG
+1391 
-1404 ARPSI
+1404 
-1409 GGSGTYTGSSN
+1409 GGSGPGGGPGGGGGGSYGPSSDIPTVTQKVDKSCN
-1420 QNPLVQVEDKGCEPC
+1420 PCLNMYIQKITECGVNVGLSLLKNNPLGCIVGLGFC
-1435 QNKFML
+1435 ARDLNKDFHSWRSWGGCVASAVGCIPGIGPVPT
-1441 QLVDC
+1441 LVGC
-1446 GLQLIPVYKKL
+1446 L
-1457 RTVFDC
+1457 
-1463 IKGIYDVIEE
+1463 
-1473 AKTLTNKEEVTSRDI
+1473 
-1488 ISLTLSTMS
+1488 ISLT
-1497 TTATCMDI
+1497 
-1505 KSEGAGDKNKTREQK
+1505 
-1520 RAKLVDEIAK
+1520 
-1530 ALTDISNSVEKG
+1530 
-1542 NLGWTKSISDL
+1542 
-1553 AFELAKYYGYDYDD
+1553 
-1567 FKELFC
+1567 
-1573 PLKLMEPCDLD
+1573 EPCEANNA
-1584 SVPAENKP
+1584 SAKMR
-1592 AALAR
+1592 AG
-1597 SLKNSSEPSYIQEF
+1597 NSSSYSEPSYITDFKNKLAIPLQES
-1611 RQNLTYGILK
+1611 K
-1621 QMVVMGLQKELYGD
+1621 
-1635 VEWLNSDSRELG
+1635 
-1647 LFMTKFESLR
+1647 
-1657 DENDAFQQKDID
+1657 AFQNMLLEYFGD
-1669 ELIASKPEN
+1669 EVWVNETNGEDLQDLMVMLQTSEEEVLTADNYIKYKPQN
-1678 ITKEQ
+1678 VTKEQ
-1683 VKAFVQRWN
+1683 YNKFIERLNNTALANTDDGNYIDLSKVAGYVNEINSANEQSVLMGYESTTDMLRKEYALLKGR
-1692 DTLDNKDTDNK
+1692 LD
-1703 VNIKNVFSY
+1703 
-1712 GELSQRVDSVVSSL
+1712 ESS
-1726 GYTGIDECY
+1726 
-1735 EKAYEKCLAQA
+1735 
-1746 KEQQSS
+1746 SS

-1830 LDAKQEGIATV
+1830 LDAQKEGVATV

-1886 PSPSL
+1886 PSPNL

-1924 NLGYGDATNVK
+1924 NLGYGDATNVM

-1951 VKFELMSSQLNGQE
+1951 VKFELMSSQFNGQE

-1976 DFGTIPAHSTS
+1976 NFGTIPAHSTS

-2006 TATHLTSYGNKDLS
+2006 TATHLTSYDNKDLS

-2040 KTLKGFMTNDIVDAD
+2040 KTQKGFMTNDIVDAD

-2153 QFDGKNAES
+2153 LFDGKNAES

-2205 DPATFTSEDIQINVQ
+2205 DPATFTAEDIQINVQ

-2239 VLDLTQLNASAG
+2239 VLNLTQLNASAG

-2263 ITDRE
+2263 ITDSE

-2280 TMFINSQ
+2280 TLFVNSQ
-2287 VKLITSVYPENAGE
+2287 VKLLTSVYPENAGE

-2344 INQVALGDLTMV
+2344 ISQVALSDLTMV

-2489 KASISFISKS
+2489 KASTSFISKS

-2510 VRINAGWNWLGYP
+2510 VGINAGWNWLGYP

-2529 LASAISN
+2529 LAAAISN

-2554 GTWEGTLKQL
+2554 GTWEGTLKLL

-2576 QNNLEFAEATTP
+2576 QNSLEFAESTTP

-2661 NMVIENLQ
+2661 SMVIENQQ

>member
-66 TFSYETAR
+66 TFSTETAR

-84 TMKPIGENKY
+84 TMRPIGVNKY

-135 DVVIG
+135 DVIIG

-220 DYDQKL
+220 DYNQKL

-406 ITAERQSATDKSISL
+406 ITAERQSATDKAISL

-577 SCNAS
+577 SCNAN

-599 DGPALSLSASS
+599 DGPALSLRASS

-707 AISSQESKVEAGGK
+707 AISSQESQVEAGGK

-747 SAATPADV
+747 GAATPADV
-755 AYLQDNLAAGESI
+755 AYLQDNLAAGEST
-768 TMMREITLPSTVGEH
+768 TMMREITLPATVGEH

-893 SANLSDEQASFDI
+893 SANLSEEQASFDI
-906 YGIKRTSSDAITCE
+906 YGIKRTSNDAITCE

-951 PDNCTVNATPGNTT
+951 PDNCTVNAIPGTTT
-965 LKGGENTDIAFSITP
+965 LKGGESTDVAFSITP

-1002 ILPATLYY
+1002 VLPATLYY
-1010 YCRVKTGKIEASVA
+1010 YCRVKTGKIEASVT

-1077 MEIILRMTPTD
+1077 TEIILRMTPTD

-1160 AKGITNEKGL
+1160 AEGITNEKGL
-1170 FSADL
+1170 FSANL
-1175 TEGYYAVRVSAD
+1175 AEGYYAVRVSAE

-1232 KTNVKFETQVPMPV
+1232 KTNVKFETQVPVPV
-1246 VVLSIPSSIPAKDLR
+1246 VELTVPDRIYTENLR
-1261 DGESLIFNAVLTN
+1261 KGESLIFNATLTN
-1274 KGLIAAKDVEL
+1274 KGLIAAKDVQL
-1285 TLPTDLKTLTFEA
+1285 LLPENVTSWRFEPIGPGKA
-1298 LDHTEAFN
+1298 NE
-1306 LAPQESVIIP
+1306 LAPGQSKEIP
-1316 VKVTKSTITASAR
+1316 IRVTK
-1329 AAKRQGHIDNDPCS
+1329 DPGDDGDDGPC
-1343 DQVGTLYYWDCGLD
+1343 VVYIGTLYYWECGPD
-1357 RKWHRYGIALQLGSC
+1357 KKWHKYYKSIQITIC
-1372 KSNDPSTWSG
+1372 KGKTPVVVYPSTGSG
-1382 NGDGTGYGG
+1382 
-1391 GIGGGLGSLYGPG
+1391 
-1404 ARPSI
+1404 
-1409 GGSGTYTGSSN
+1409 GGSGPGGGPGGGGGGGYGPSSN
-1420 QNPLVQVEDKGCEPC
+1420 IPTVTQKVDKSCNPCLNMYIQKITECGVNVGLSLLKNNPLGCIVGLGFC
-1435 QNKFML
+1435 ARDLNKDFHSWRSWGGCVASAVGCIPGIGPVPA
-1441 QLVDC
+1441 LVGC
-1446 GLQLIPVYKKL
+1446 L
-1457 RTVFDC
+1457 
-1463 IKGIYDVIEE
+1463 
-1473 AKTLTNKEEVTSRDI
+1473 
-1488 ISLTLSTMS
+1488 ISLT
-1497 TTATCMDI
+1497 
-1505 KSEGAGDKNKTREQK
+1505 
-1520 RAKLVDEIAK
+1520 
-1530 ALTDISNSVEKG
+1530 
-1542 NLGWTKSISDL
+1542 
-1553 AFELAKYYGYDYDD
+1553 
-1567 FKELFC
+1567 
-1573 PLKLMEPCDLD
+1573 EPCEANNA
-1584 SVPAENKP
+1584 SAKMR
-1592 AALAR
+1592 AG
-1597 SLKNSSEPSYIQEF
+1597 NSSNYSEPSYITDFKNKLAIPLQES
-1611 RQNLTYGILK
+1611 K
-1621 QMVVMGLQKELYGD
+1621 
-1635 VEWLNSDSRELG
+1635 
-1647 LFMTKFESLR
+1647 
-1657 DENDAFQQKDID
+1657 AFQNMLLEYFGD
-1669 ELIASKPEN
+1669 EVWVNETNGEDLQDLMVMLQTSEEEVLTADNYIKYKPQN
-1678 ITKEQ
+1678 VTKEQ
-1683 VKAFVQRWN
+1683 YYKFIERLNNTALAKTDDGNYIDLSKVAGYVNEINSANEQSVLMGYESTTDMLRKEYALLKGR
-1692 DTLDNKDTDNK
+1692 LD
-1703 VNIKNVFSY
+1703 
-1712 GELSQRVDSVVSSL
+1712 ESS
-1726 GYTGIDECY
+1726 
-1735 EKAYEKCLAQA
+1735 
-1746 KEQQSS
+1746 SS

-1797 DEKGNIAME
+1797 DEKGNIAMS

-1830 LDAKQEGIATV
+1830 LDAQKEGVATV
-1841 LFIPTKKAAPTVE
+1841 LFIPTKKAALTVE

-1886 PSPSL
+1886 PSPNL

-1924 NLGYGDATNVK
+1924 NLGYGDATNVS

-2263 ITDRE
+2263 ITDSE

-2280 TMFINSQ
+2280 TLFVNSQ
-2287 VKLITSVYPENAGE
+2287 VKLLTSVYPENAGE

-2344 INQVALGDLTMV
+2344 ISQVALSDLTMV
-2356 ANFEKKTYQVNIEE
+2356 ANFEKKTYQVNIAE

-2376 ITQTYTGVYHYGD
+2376 ITQSYTGVYHYGD

-2489 KASISFISKS
+2489 KASTSFISKS

-2510 VRINAGWNWLGYP
+2510 VGINAGWNWLGYP

-2554 GTWEGTLKQL
+2554 GTWEGTLRQL

-2599 EVDIRQY
+2599 EVDIRKY
-2606 PSTMNIIGKLTRK
+2606 PSTMNIIGKLTQK

-2650 LTIYGEKDEKL
+2650 LTIYGEKDEKM
-2661 NMVIENLQ
+2661 NMVIENLH

-2693 YDFNIDTMTGIENI
+2693 YDFNIDIMTGIENI

>member
-55 VQFTMTTADGV
+55 VQFTMTTADGI
-66 TFSYETAR
+66 TFSTETAR

-84 TMKPIGENKY
+84 TMRPIGVNKY

-121 SSLKEGDKIPITLS
+121 SSLKEGDKIPVTLS
-135 DVVIG
+135 DVIIS

-298 NAQNVRLK
+298 SAQNVRLM

-406 ITAERQSATDKSISL
+406 ITAERQSATDKAISL

-577 SCNAS
+577 SCNAN

-630 SRLDVNLS
+630 SRLNVSLS

-721 TTLSLSIAN
+721 ATLSLSIAN

-755 AYLQDNLAAGESI
+755 AYLQDNLAAGEST
-768 TMMREITLPSTVGEH
+768 TMMREITLPATVGEH

-839 KGKDIAQKSVE
+839 KGKDIAKKSVE

-893 SANLSDEQASFDI
+893 SANLSEEQASFDI
-906 YGIKRTSSDAITCE
+906 YGIKRTSNDAITCE

-951 PDNCTVNATPGNTT
+951 PDNCTVNATPGTTT

-1002 ILPATLYY
+1002 VLPATLYY

-1024 SIKTTMVK
+1024 RIKTTMVK

-1077 MEIILRMTPTD
+1077 TEIILRMTPTD

-1160 AKGITNEKGL
+1160 AEGITNEKGL
-1170 FSADL
+1170 FSANL
-1175 TEGYYAVRVSAD
+1175 AEGYYAVRVSAE

-1316 VKVTKSTITASAR
+1316 VKVTKSTKTASAR
-1329 AAKRQGHIDNDPCS
+1329 AAKRLGNIDNDPCS

-1357 RKWHRYGIALQLGSC
+1357 RKWHKYGIALQLGSC

-1420 QNPLVQVEDKGCEPC
+1420 QNPLVKVEDKGCEPC
-1435 QNKFML
+1435 QNGVLIAGLKCAGHFVGEAVETL
-1441 QLVDC
+1441 QTLLGLDDNIDTNNKYKDKKDKDLDEILDKCENYSDLLLDIASSFDGCVNGKHDIDQVLDCYETASKAIDAVFDGLVETAF
-1446 GLQLIPVYKKL
+1446 GPYVKPELIKKYKKL
-1457 RTVFDC
+1457 GKQILKYKKLLDRVAECARDFAHACDHIKNDESAKARMTGKSTKTVTEKAIEGMGKYAEYVEGFVTLNNVLFGSEPAWDEMSLEEMS
-1463 IKGIYDVIEE
+1463 GILNLDYHTISFEE
-1473 AKTLTNKEEVTSRDI
+1473 ALKYKPKDVSETLFRKFFDKQKKWANKDYSNITEEESGNI
-1488 ISLTLSTMS
+1488 
-1497 TTATCMDI
+1497 TTAVSNIHNAFKYFED
-1505 KSEGAGDKNKTREQK
+1505 EGYLN
-1520 RAKLVDEIAK
+1520 
-1530 ALTDISNSVEKG
+1530 
-1542 NLGWTKSISDL
+1542 
-1553 AFELAKYYGYDYDD
+1553 
-1567 FKELFC
+1567 
-1573 PLKLMEPCDLD
+1573 PCDFLNTTFKD
-1584 SVPAENKP
+1584 
-1592 AALAR
+1592 ALILA
-1597 SLKNSSEPSYIQEF
+1597 NTSS
-1611 RQNLTYGILK
+1611 
-1621 QMVVMGLQKELYGD
+1621 
-1635 VEWLNSDSRELG
+1635 
-1647 LFMTKFESLR
+1647 
-1657 DENDAFQQKDID
+1657 
-1669 ELIASKPEN
+1669 
-1678 ITKEQ
+1678 
-1683 VKAFVQRWN
+1683 
-1692 DTLDNKDTDNK
+1692 
-1703 VNIKNVFSY
+1703 
-1712 GELSQRVDSVVSSL
+1712 
-1726 GYTGIDECY
+1726 
-1735 EKAYEKCLAQA
+1735 
-1746 KEQQSS
+1746 SS

-1797 DEKGNIAME
+1797 DEKGNIAMK

-1830 LDAKQEGIATV
+1830 LDAQKEGVATV

-1886 PSPSL
+1886 PSPNL

-1924 NLGYGDATNVK
+1924 NLGYGDATNVR

-1976 DFGTIPAHSTS
+1976 DFGNIPAHSTS
-1987 YAQWWI
+1987 YAQWWL

-2263 ITDRE
+2263 ITDSE

-2280 TMFINSQ
+2280 TLFVNSQ
-2287 VKLITSVYPENAGE
+2287 VKLLTSVYPENAGE

-2344 INQVALGDLTMV
+2344 ISQVALGDLTMV
-2356 ANFEKKTYQVNIEE
+2356 ANFEKKTYQVNIAE

-2489 KASISFISKS
+2489 KASTSFISKS

-2510 VRINAGWNWLGYP
+2510 VGINAGWNWLGYP

-2588 SQLSDEEQQDM
+2588 SQFSDEEQQDM
-2599 EVDIRQY
+2599 EVDIRKY
-2606 PSTMNIIGKLTRK
+2606 PSTMNIIGKLTQK

-2693 YDFNIDTMTGIENI
+2693 YDFNIDIMTGIENI

>member
-66 TFSYETAR
+66 TFSTETAR

-84 TMKPIGENKY
+84 TMRPIGVNKY

-121 SSLKEGDKIPITLS
+121 SSLKEGDKIPVTLS
-135 DVVIG
+135 DVIIG

-220 DYDQKL
+220 DCDQKL

-298 NAQNVRLK
+298 SAQNVRLM

-406 ITAERQSATDKSISL
+406 ITAERQSATDKAISL

-577 SCNAS
+577 SCNAN

-721 TTLSLSIAN
+721 ATLSLSIAN

-755 AYLQDNLAAGESI
+755 AYLQDNLAAGEST

-839 KGKDIAQKSVE
+839 KGKDIAQKNVE

-893 SANLSDEQASFDI
+893 SANLSEEQASFDI
-906 YGIKRTSSDAITCE
+906 YGIKRTSNDAITCE

-965 LKGGENTDIAFSITP
+965 LKGGESTDIAFSITP

-1002 ILPATLYY
+1002 VLPATLYY
-1010 YCRVKTGKIEASVA
+1010 YCRVKTGKIEASVT

-1077 MEIILRMTPTD
+1077 TEIILRMTPTD

-1113 FYIEPVS
+1113 FCIEPVS
-1120 TKEGK
+1120 TKEGT

-1146 AKVEIT
+1146 AKVKIT

-1160 AKGITNEKGL
+1160 AEGVTNEKGL
-1170 FSADL
+1170 FSANL
-1175 TEGYYAVRVSAD
+1175 TEGYYAVSVSAE

-1232 KTNVKFETQVPMPV
+1232 KTNVKFETQVPVPV
-1246 VVLSIPSSIPAKDLR
+1246 VELTVPDRINTEDLR
-1261 DGESLIFNAVLTN
+1261 EGESLIFNAILTN
-1274 KGLIAAKDVEL
+1274 KGLITAKDVQL
-1285 TLPTDLKTLTFEA
+1285 LLPENVTSWRFEPIGPGKA
-1298 LDHTEAFN
+1298 NE
-1306 LAPQESVIIP
+1306 LAPGQSKEIP
-1316 VKVTKSTITASAR
+1316 IRVTK
-1329 AAKRQGHIDNDPCS
+1329 DPGDDGDDGPC
-1343 DQVGTLYYWDCGLD
+1343 VVYIGTLYYWECGPD
-1357 RKWHRYGIALQLGSC
+1357 KKWHKYYKSIQITIC
-1372 KSNDPSTWSG
+1372 KGRTPVVVYPST
-1382 NGDGTGYGG
+1382 
-1391 GIGGGLGSLYGPG
+1391 GS
-1404 ARPSI
+1404 S
-1409 GGSGTYTGSSN
+1409 GGSGPGGGPGGGGGGGYGPSSN
-1420 QNPLVQVEDKGCEPC
+1420 IPTVTQKVDKSCNPCLNMYSQKITECGVNVGLSLLKNNPLGCIVGLGFC
-1435 QNKFML
+1435 ARDLNKDFHSWRSWGGCVASAVGCIPGIGPVPA
-1441 QLVDC
+1441 LVGC
-1446 GLQLIPVYKKL
+1446 L
-1457 RTVFDC
+1457 
-1463 IKGIYDVIEE
+1463 
-1473 AKTLTNKEEVTSRDI
+1473 
-1488 ISLTLSTMS
+1488 ISLT
-1497 TTATCMDI
+1497 
-1505 KSEGAGDKNKTREQK
+1505 
-1520 RAKLVDEIAK
+1520 
-1530 ALTDISNSVEKG
+1530 
-1542 NLGWTKSISDL
+1542 
-1553 AFELAKYYGYDYDD
+1553 
-1567 FKELFC
+1567 
-1573 PLKLMEPCDLD
+1573 EPCDANNA
-1584 SVPAENKP
+1584 SAKMR
-1592 AALAR
+1592 AG
-1597 SLKNSSEPSYIQEF
+1597 NSSSYSEPSYITDFKNKLAIPLQES
-1611 RQNLTYGILK
+1611 K
-1621 QMVVMGLQKELYGD
+1621 
-1635 VEWLNSDSRELG
+1635 
-1647 LFMTKFESLR
+1647 
-1657 DENDAFQQKDID
+1657 AFQNMLLEYFGD
-1669 ELIASKPEN
+1669 EVWVNETNGEDLQDLMVMLQTSEEEVLTADNYIKYKPQN
-1678 ITKEQ
+1678 VTKEQ
-1683 VKAFVQRWN
+1683 YYKFIERLNNTALAKTDDGNYIDLSKVAGYVNEINSANEQSVLMGYESTTDMLRKEYALLKGR
-1692 DTLDNKDTDNK
+1692 LD
-1703 VNIKNVFSY
+1703 
-1712 GELSQRVDSVVSSL
+1712 ESS
-1726 GYTGIDECY
+1726 
-1735 EKAYEKCLAQA
+1735 
-1746 KEQQSS
+1746 SS

-1784 EAMKDVKLTLTVT
+1784 EAMKDAKLTLTVT
-1797 DEKGNIAME
+1797 DEKGNIAMS
-1806 DKFQVNPEKLEGFN
+1806 DKFQVNLENLKGFTGN
-1820 GKLDFTDGWT
+1820 KNFTDGWT
-1830 LDAKQEGIATV
+1830 LDAKQEGVATV

-1886 PSPSL
+1886 PSPNL

-1924 NLGYGDATNVK
+1924 NLGYGDATNVR
-1935 MSTNQPEI
+1935 MTTNQPEI

-2006 TATHLTSYGNKDLS
+2006 KATHLTSYDNKDLS

-2205 DPATFTSEDIQINVQ
+2205 DPATFTSEDILINVQ

-2263 ITDRE
+2263 ITDSE

-2280 TMFINSQ
+2280 TQFVNSQ
-2287 VKLITSVYPENAGE
+2287 VKLLTSVYPENAGE

-2344 INQVALGDLTMV
+2344 ISQVALGDLTMV
-2356 ANFEKKTYQVNIEE
+2356 ANFEKKTYQVNIAE

-2489 KASISFISKS
+2489 KASTSFISKS

-2510 VRINAGWNWLGYP
+2510 VGINAGWNWLGYP

-2588 SQLSDEEQQDM
+2588 SQLSDDEQQDM
-2599 EVDIRQY
+2599 EVDIRKY

-2693 YDFNIDTMTGIENI
+2693 YDFNIDIMTGIENI

-2729 VKTLKKLVKGV
+2729 VKTLKKLIKGV

>member
-20 AWAQKNTLEIPDVTV
+20 AWAQKNTLEIPDVIM
-35 AQGKSISLPVN
+35 AQEKSISLPVN

-55 VQFTMTTADGV
+55 VQFTISTDMGV
-66 TFSYETAR
+66 YFSYETAQA
-74 TTERADGHSL
+74 TERTDGHSL
-84 TMKPIGENKY
+84 VMKPIGGYKY
-94 MVMIFSSQNRAFIGR
+94 MVMISSSQNRPIIGR
-109 TGSIMTVVLNTS
+109 KGSIMTVQLNTS
-121 SSLKEGDKIPITLS
+121 NTFNLKEGAKIPLTLS
-135 DVVIG
+135 DVVICD
-140 EKSGKN
+140 KTGKN

-175 LLPYNKISVNWQV
+175 LQPYNKISVNWQV

-226 AAGGTISRTAE
+226 VAGGTISRTAE

-298 NAQNVRLK
+298 SAQNVRLM

-406 ITAERQSATDKSISL
+406 ITAERQSATDKAISL

-435 ILPARKTSVDV
+435 ILPARQTSVDV

-707 AISSQESKVEAGGK
+707 AISSQESQVEAGGK

-755 AYLQDNLAAGESI
+755 AYLQDNLAAGEST
-768 TMMREITLPSTVGEH
+768 TMMREITLPATVGEH

-839 KGKDIAQKSVE
+839 KGKDIARKSVE

-893 SANLSDEQASFDI
+893 SANLSEEQASFDI
-906 YGIKRTSSDAITCE
+906 YGIKRTSNDAITCE

-936 GNLTLTGLKVKVNSK
+936 GNLTMTGLKVKVNSK
-951 PDNCTVNATPGNTT
+951 PDNCTVNATPGTTT
-965 LKGGENTDIAFSITP
+965 LKGGESTDIAFSITP

-1002 ILPATLYY
+1002 VLPTTLYY

-1024 SIKTTMVK
+1024 RIKTTMVK

-1077 MEIILRMTPTD
+1077 TEIILRMTPTD

-1098 NIAINCANGEGMPLP
+1098 NIAINCANGEGIPLP

-1160 AKGITNEKGL
+1160 AEGITNEKGI
-1170 FSADL
+1170 FSANL
-1175 TEGYYAVRVSAD
+1175 AEGYYAVRVSAE

-1316 VKVTKSTITASAR
+1316 VKVTKSTKTASAR
-1329 AAKRQGHIDNDPCS
+1329 AAKRLGNIDNDPCS

-1357 RKWHRYGIALQLGSC
+1357 RKWHKYGIALQLGSC

-1420 QNPLVQVEDKGCEPC
+1420 QNPLVKVEDKGCEPC
-1435 QNKFML
+1435 QNGVLIAGLKCAGHFVGEAVETL
-1441 QLVDC
+1441 QTLLGLDDNIDTNNKDKDKKDKDLDEILDKCENYSDLLLDIASSFDGCVNGKHDIDQVLDCYETASKAIDAVFDGLVETAF
-1446 GLQLIPVYKKL
+1446 GPYVKPELIKKYKKL
-1457 RTVFDC
+1457 GKQILKYKKLLDRVAECARDFAHACDHIKNDESAKARMTGKSTKTVTEKAIEGMGKYAEYVEGFVTLNNVLFGSEPAWDEMSLEEMS
-1463 IKGIYDVIEE
+1463 GILNLDYHTISFEE
-1473 AKTLTNKEEVTSRDI
+1473 ALKYKPKDVSETLFRKFFDKQKKWANKDYSNITEEESGNI
-1488 ISLTLSTMS
+1488 
-1497 TTATCMDI
+1497 TTAVSNIHNAFKYFED
-1505 KSEGAGDKNKTREQK
+1505 EGYLN
-1520 RAKLVDEIAK
+1520 
-1530 ALTDISNSVEKG
+1530 
-1542 NLGWTKSISDL
+1542 
-1553 AFELAKYYGYDYDD
+1553 
-1567 FKELFC
+1567 
-1573 PLKLMEPCDLD
+1573 PCDFLNTTFKD
-1584 SVPAENKP
+1584 
-1592 AALAR
+1592 ALILA
-1597 SLKNSSEPSYIQEF
+1597 NTSS
-1611 RQNLTYGILK
+1611 
-1621 QMVVMGLQKELYGD
+1621 
-1635 VEWLNSDSRELG
+1635 
-1647 LFMTKFESLR
+1647 
-1657 DENDAFQQKDID
+1657 
-1669 ELIASKPEN
+1669 
-1678 ITKEQ
+1678 
-1683 VKAFVQRWN
+1683 
-1692 DTLDNKDTDNK
+1692 
-1703 VNIKNVFSY
+1703 
-1712 GELSQRVDSVVSSL
+1712 
-1726 GYTGIDECY
+1726 
-1735 EKAYEKCLAQA
+1735 
-1746 KEQQSS
+1746 SS

-1797 DEKGNIAME
+1797 DEKGNIAMK

-1830 LDAKQEGIATV
+1830 LDAQKEGVATV

-1886 PSPSL
+1886 PSPNL

-1924 NLGYGDATNVK
+1924 NLGYGDATNVR

-1976 DFGTIPAHSTS
+1976 DFGNIPAHSTS

-2205 DPATFTSEDIQINVQ
+2205 DPATFTAEDIQINVQ

-2263 ITDRE
+2263 ITDSE

-2280 TMFINSQ
+2280 TQFVNNQ
-2287 VKLITSVYPENAGE
+2287 VKLLTSVYPENAGE

-2344 INQVALGDLTMV
+2344 ISQVALSDLTMV
-2356 ANFEKKTYQVNIEE
+2356 ANFEKKTYQVNIAE

-2447 WNWIASYLADPISAS
+2447 WNWIASYLANPISAS

-2489 KASISFISKS
+2489 KASTSFISKS

-2510 VRINAGWNWLGYP
+2510 VGINAGWNWLGYP

-2588 SQLSDEEQQDM
+2588 SQLSDDEQQDM
-2599 EVDIRQY
+2599 EVDIRKY
-2606 PSTMNIIGKLTRK
+2606 PSTMNIIGKLTQK

-2693 YDFNIDTMTGIENI
+2693 YDFNIDIMTGIENI

>member
-66 TFSYETAR
+66 TFSTETAR

-84 TMKPIGENKY
+84 TMRPIGVNKY
-94 MVMIFSSQNRAFIGR
+94 MVMIFSSQNRPFIGR

-121 SSLKEGDKIPITLS
+121 SSLKEGDKIPVTLS
-135 DVVIG
+135 DVIIG

-298 NAQNVRLK
+298 SAQNVRLM

-319 KLAQTADARIELPAE
+319 KLAQTADTRIELPAE

-367 GNNYMTGTTAIKL
+367 GNNYITGTTAIKL
-380 TDDTKPQLTLSA
+380 TDDTKPQLTLGA

-406 ITAERQSATDKSISL
+406 ITAERQSATDKAISL

-475 LLSTLVDDDIPT
+475 LLTTLVDDDIPT

-492 TPTAISEADGPLS
+492 SPTAISEADGPLS

-697 DQTLPDARIM
+697 DQTLPDARIT

-735 LPEQTKIGFYFD
+735 LPEQTKIVFYFD

-755 AYLQDNLAAGESI
+755 AYLQDNLAAGEST
-768 TMMREITLPSTVGEH
+768 TMTREITLPATVGEH

-893 SANLSDEQASFDI
+893 SANLSEEQASFDI

-920 ASLGDVYQG
+920 ASLGDIYQG

-1077 MEIILRMTPTD
+1077 TEIILRMTPTD

-1113 FYIEPVS
+1113 FCIEPVS

-1146 AKVEIT
+1146 AKVKIT

-1160 AKGITNEKGL
+1160 AEGTTNEKGL
-1170 FSADL
+1170 FSANL
-1175 TEGYYAVRVSAD
+1175 AEGYYAVSVSAE

-1232 KTNVKFETQVPMPV
+1232 KTNVKFETQVPVPV
-1246 VVLSIPSSIPAKDLR
+1246 VELTVPHRIYTENLR
-1261 DGESLIFNAVLTN
+1261 KGESLIFNATLTN
-1274 KGLIAAKDVEL
+1274 KGLITAKDVQL
-1285 TLPTDLKTLTFEA
+1285 LLPDTVTSWRFEPIGPGKA
-1298 LDHTEAFN
+1298 NE
-1306 LAPQESVIIP
+1306 LAPGQSIEIP
-1316 VKVTKSTITASAR
+1316 IRVSE
-1329 AAKRQGHIDNDPCS
+1329 GPGDDGPC
-1343 DQVGTLYYWDCGLD
+1343 VVYIGTLYYWECGPD
-1357 RKWHRYGIALQLGSC
+1357 KKWHKYYKSMQITIC
-1372 KSNDPSTWSG
+1372 KGRVTVVEYPSTGSG
-1382 NGDGTGYGG
+1382 
-1391 GIGGGLGSLYGPG
+1391 
-1404 ARPSI
+1404 
-1409 GGSGTYTGSSN
+1409 GGSGPGGGPGGGGGGGYGPSSN
-1420 QNPLVQVEDKGCEPC
+1420 IPTVTQKVDKSCNPCLNMYIQKITECGVNVGLSLLKNNPLGCIVGLGFC
-1435 QNKFML
+1435 ARDLNKDFHSWRSWGGCVASAVGCIPGIGPVPA
-1441 QLVDC
+1441 LVGC
-1446 GLQLIPVYKKL
+1446 L
-1457 RTVFDC
+1457 
-1463 IKGIYDVIEE
+1463 
-1473 AKTLTNKEEVTSRDI
+1473 
-1488 ISLTLSTMS
+1488 ISLT
-1497 TTATCMDI
+1497 
-1505 KSEGAGDKNKTREQK
+1505 
-1520 RAKLVDEIAK
+1520 
-1530 ALTDISNSVEKG
+1530 
-1542 NLGWTKSISDL
+1542 
-1553 AFELAKYYGYDYDD
+1553 
-1567 FKELFC
+1567 
-1573 PLKLMEPCDLD
+1573 EPCEANNA
-1584 SVPAENKP
+1584 SAKMR
-1592 AALAR
+1592 AG
-1597 SLKNSSEPSYIQEF
+1597 NSSSYSEPSYITDFKNKLAIPLQES
-1611 RQNLTYGILK
+1611 K
-1621 QMVVMGLQKELYGD
+1621 
-1635 VEWLNSDSRELG
+1635 
-1647 LFMTKFESLR
+1647 
-1657 DENDAFQQKDID
+1657 AFQNMLLEYFGD
-1669 ELIASKPEN
+1669 EVWVNETNGEDLQDLMVMLQTSEEEVLTADNYIKYKPQN
-1678 ITKEQ
+1678 VTKEQ
-1683 VKAFVQRWN
+1683 YYKFIERLNNTA
-1692 DTLDNKDTDNK
+1692 LAKTDDGNYIDLSK
-1703 VNIKNVFSY
+1703 VAGYVNEINSAN
-1712 GELSQRVDSVVSSL
+1712 EQSVLMGYESTTDMLRKEYALLKGRLEESS
-1726 GYTGIDECY
+1726 
-1735 EKAYEKCLAQA
+1735 
-1746 KEQQSS
+1746 SS

-1797 DEKGNIAME
+1797 DEKGNIAMS

-1830 LDAKQEGIATV
+1830 LDAQKEGVATV

-1886 PSPSL
+1886 PSPNL
-1891 DLTYFMQRDI
+1891 NLTYFMQRDI

-1924 NLGYGDATNVK
+1924 NLGYGDATNVR

-1965 KTLALGGSVST
+1965 KTLALGGSVFT

-2006 TATHLTSYGNKDLS
+2006 TATHLTSYDNKDLS

-2153 QFDGKNAES
+2153 QFGGKNAES

-2173 MLEVASIEGAPAED
+2173 MLEVASIEGTPAED

-2228 VKISTEDNKNF
+2228 VKISTEDNKTF

-2263 ITDRE
+2263 ITDSE

-2280 TMFINSQ
+2280 TMFVNSQ

-2344 INQVALGDLTMV
+2344 INQVALGDLNMV

-2489 KASISFISKS
+2489 KASTSFISKS

-2510 VRINAGWNWLGYP
+2510 VGINAGWNWLGYP

-2554 GTWEGTLKQL
+2554 GTWEGTLRQL

-2606 PSTMNIIGKLTRK
+2606 PSTMNIIGKLTQK

-2661 NMVIENLQ
+2661 NMVIENQQ

-2693 YDFNIDTMTGIENI
+2693 YDFNIDIMTGIENI

>member
-66 TFSYETAR
+66 TFSTETAR

-84 TMKPIGENKY
+84 TMRSIGVNKY

-135 DVVIG
+135 DVIIG

-367 GNNYMTGTTAIKL
+367 GNNYITGTTAIKL

-406 ITAERQSATDKSISL
+406 ITAERQSATDKAISL

-435 ILPARKTSVDV
+435 ILPARQTSVDV

-577 SCNAS
+577 SCNAN

-721 TTLSLSIAN
+721 ATLSLSIAN

-755 AYLQDNLAAGESI
+755 AYLQDNLAAGEST
-768 TMMREITLPSTVGEH
+768 TMTREITLPATVGEH

-893 SANLSDEQASFDI
+893 SANLSEEQASFDI
-906 YGIKRTSSDAITCE
+906 YGIKRTSNDAITCE

-951 PDNCTVNATPGNTT
+951 PDNCTVNATPGTTT
-965 LKGGENTDIAFSITP
+965 LKGGESTDIAFSITP

-1002 ILPATLYY
+1002 VLPTTLYY

-1077 MEIILRMTPTD
+1077 TEIILRMTPTD

-1113 FYIEPVS
+1113 FCIEPVS

-1160 AKGITNEKGL
+1160 AEGITNEKGI
-1170 FSADL
+1170 FSANL
-1175 TEGYYAVRVSAD
+1175 AEGYYAVRVSAE

-1232 KTNVKFETQVPMPV
+1232 KTNVKFETQVPVPV
-1246 VVLSIPSSIPAKDLR
+1246 VELTVPDRIYTENLR
-1261 DGESLIFNAVLTN
+1261 KGESLIFNATLTN
-1274 KGLIAAKDVEL
+1274 KGLITAKDVQL
-1285 TLPTDLKTLTFEA
+1285 LLPDTVTSWRFEPIGPGKA
-1298 LDHTEAFN
+1298 NE
-1306 LAPQESVIIP
+1306 LAPGQSIEIPIRVI
-1316 VKVTKSTITASAR
+1316 S
-1329 AAKRQGHIDNDPCS
+1329 GDGDDGDDGPC
-1343 DQVGTLYYWDCGLD
+1343 VVYIGTLYYWECGPD
-1357 RKWHRYGIALQLGSC
+1357 KKWHKYYKSMQITICKGRVTVAVYPSPGS
-1372 KSNDPSTWSG
+1372 G
-1382 NGDGTGYGG
+1382 
-1391 GIGGGLGSLYGPG
+1391 
-1404 ARPSI
+1404 
-1409 GGSGTYTGSSN
+1409 GGSGPGGGPGGGGGGGYGPSSN
-1420 QNPLVQVEDKGCEPC
+1420 IPTVTQKVDKSCNPCLNMYIQKITECGVNVGLSLLKNNPLGCIVGLGFC
-1435 QNKFML
+1435 ARDLNKDFHSWRSWGGCVASAVGCIPGIGPVPA
-1441 QLVDC
+1441 LVGC
-1446 GLQLIPVYKKL
+1446 L
-1457 RTVFDC
+1457 
-1463 IKGIYDVIEE
+1463 
-1473 AKTLTNKEEVTSRDI
+1473 
-1488 ISLTLSTMS
+1488 ISLT
-1497 TTATCMDI
+1497 
-1505 KSEGAGDKNKTREQK
+1505 
-1520 RAKLVDEIAK
+1520 
-1530 ALTDISNSVEKG
+1530 
-1542 NLGWTKSISDL
+1542 
-1553 AFELAKYYGYDYDD
+1553 
-1567 FKELFC
+1567 
-1573 PLKLMEPCDLD
+1573 EPCEANNA
-1584 SVPAENKP
+1584 SAKMR
-1592 AALAR
+1592 AG
-1597 SLKNSSEPSYIQEF
+1597 NSSSYSEPSYITDFKNKLAIPLQES
-1611 RQNLTYGILK
+1611 K
-1621 QMVVMGLQKELYGD
+1621 
-1635 VEWLNSDSRELG
+1635 
-1647 LFMTKFESLR
+1647 
-1657 DENDAFQQKDID
+1657 AFQNMLLEYFGD
-1669 ELIASKPEN
+1669 EVWVNETNGEDLQGLMVMLQTSEEEVLTADNYIKYKPQN
-1678 ITKEQ
+1678 VTKEQ
-1683 VKAFVQRWN
+1683 YYKFIERLNNTA
-1692 DTLDNKDTDNK
+1692 LAKTDDGNYIDLSK
-1703 VNIKNVFSY
+1703 VAGYVNEINSAN
-1712 GELSQRVDSVVSSL
+1712 EQSVLMGYESTTDMLRKEYALLKGRLEESS
-1726 GYTGIDECY
+1726 
-1735 EKAYEKCLAQA
+1735 
-1746 KEQQSS
+1746 SS

-1797 DEKGNIAME
+1797 DEKGNIAMS

-1830 LDAKQEGIATV
+1830 LDAQKEGVATV

-1886 PSPSL
+1886 PSPNL

-2153 QFDGKNAES
+2153 LFDGKNAES

-2263 ITDRE
+2263 ITDSE

-2280 TMFINSQ
+2280 TLFVNSQ
-2287 VKLITSVYPENAGE
+2287 VKLLTSVYPENAGE

-2316 IQLVAKAKE
+2316 VQLVAKAKE

-2344 INQVALGDLTMV
+2344 ISQVALGDLTMV
-2356 ANFEKKTYQVNIEE
+2356 ANFEKKTYQVNIAE

-2483 AQTYKV
+2483 AHTYKV
-2489 KASISFISKS
+2489 KASTSFISKS

-2510 VRINAGWNWLGYP
+2510 VGINAGWNWLGYP

-2599 EVDIRQY
+2599 EVDIRKY
-2606 PSTMNIIGKLTRK
+2606 PSTMNIIGKLTQK

-2693 YDFNIDTMTGIENI
+2693 YDFNIDIMTGIENI

>member
-55 VQFTMTTADGV
+55 VQFTMTTADGI
-66 TFSYETAR
+66 TFSTETAR

-84 TMKPIGENKY
+84 TMRPIGVNKY

-135 DVVIG
+135 DVIIG

-220 DYDQKL
+220 DYNQKL

-380 TDDTKPQLTLSA
+380 TDDTKPQLTLST

-406 ITAERQSATDKSISL
+406 ITAERQSATDKAISL

-435 ILPARKTSVDV
+435 ILPARQTSVDV

-577 SCNAS
+577 SCNAN

-638 SNHDAAIEYP
+638 SNHDADIEYP

-707 AISSQESKVEAGGK
+707 AISSQESQVEAGGK
-721 TTLSLSIAN
+721 ATLSLSIAN

-755 AYLQDNLAAGESI
+755 AYLQDNLAAGEST
-768 TMMREITLPSTVGEH
+768 TMMREITLPATVGEH
-783 KLYAVVN
+783 KLYAVIN

-893 SANLSDEQASFDI
+893 SANLSEEQASFDI
-906 YGIKRTSSDAITCE
+906 YGIKRTSNDAITCE

-951 PDNCTVNATPGNTT
+951 PDNCTVNATPGTTT
-965 LKGGENTDIAFSITP
+965 LKGGESTDVAFSITP

-989 EKIELSIESAEGA
+989 EKIELCIESAEGA
-1002 ILPATLYY
+1002 VLPATLYY

-1024 SIKTTMVK
+1024 RIKTTMVK

-1077 MEIILRMTPTD
+1077 TEIILRMTPTD

-1160 AKGITNEKGL
+1160 AEGITNEKGL

-1175 TEGYYAVRVSAD
+1175 AEGYYAVRVSAE
-1187 KHDSYSNN
+1187 KHDSYRNN

-1316 VKVTKSTITASAR
+1316 VKVTKSTKTASAR
-1329 AAKRQGHIDNDPCS
+1329 AAKRLGNIDNDPCS

-1357 RKWHRYGIALQLGSC
+1357 RKWHKYGIALQLGSC

-1391 GIGGGLGSLYGPG
+1391 GIGGGLGSL
-1404 ARPSI
+1404 PSI

-1435 QNKFML
+1435 QNGVLIAGLKCAGHFVGEAVETL
-1441 QLVDC
+1441 QTLLGLDDNIDTNNKDKDKKDKDLDEILDKCENYSDLLLDIASSFDGCVNGKHDIDQVLDCYETASKAIDAVFDGLVETAF
-1446 GLQLIPVYKKL
+1446 GPYVKPELIKKYKKL
-1457 RTVFDC
+1457 GKQILKYKKLLDRVAECARDFAHACDHIKNDESAKARMTGKSTKTVTEKAIEGMGKYAEYVEGFVTLNNVLFGSEPAWDEMSLEEMS
-1463 IKGIYDVIEE
+1463 GILNLDYHTISFEE
-1473 AKTLTNKEEVTSRDI
+1473 ALKYKPKDVSETLFRKFFDKQKKWANKDYSNITEEESGNI
-1488 ISLTLSTMS
+1488 
-1497 TTATCMDI
+1497 TTAVSNIHNAFKYFED
-1505 KSEGAGDKNKTREQK
+1505 EGYLN
-1520 RAKLVDEIAK
+1520 
-1530 ALTDISNSVEKG
+1530 
-1542 NLGWTKSISDL
+1542 
-1553 AFELAKYYGYDYDD
+1553 
-1567 FKELFC
+1567 
-1573 PLKLMEPCDLD
+1573 PCDFLNTTFKD
-1584 SVPAENKP
+1584 
-1592 AALAR
+1592 ALILA
-1597 SLKNSSEPSYIQEF
+1597 NTSS
-1611 RQNLTYGILK
+1611 
-1621 QMVVMGLQKELYGD
+1621 
-1635 VEWLNSDSRELG
+1635 
-1647 LFMTKFESLR
+1647 
-1657 DENDAFQQKDID
+1657 
-1669 ELIASKPEN
+1669 
-1678 ITKEQ
+1678 
-1683 VKAFVQRWN
+1683 
-1692 DTLDNKDTDNK
+1692 
-1703 VNIKNVFSY
+1703 
-1712 GELSQRVDSVVSSL
+1712 
-1726 GYTGIDECY
+1726 
-1735 EKAYEKCLAQA
+1735 
-1746 KEQQSS
+1746 SS

-1775 LTVFNGNEQ
+1775 LKVFNGNEQ

-1797 DEKGNIAME
+1797 DEKGNIAMS

-1820 GKLDFTDGWT
+1820 GKLDFTDGWI
-1830 LDAKQEGIATV
+1830 LDAQKEGVATV

-1886 PSPSL
+1886 PSPNL

-1924 NLGYGDATNVK
+1924 NLGYGDATNVR

-2205 DPATFTSEDIQINVQ
+2205 DPATFTAEDIQINVQ

-2263 ITDRE
+2263 ITDSE

-2280 TMFINSQ
+2280 TLFVNSQ
-2287 VKLITSVYPENAGE
+2287 VKLLTSVYPENAGE
-2301 VIGRVAGNEVAYGTT
+2301 VIGRIAGNEVAYGTT

-2344 INQVALGDLTMV
+2344 ISQVALGDLTMV
-2356 ANFEKKTYQVNIEE
+2356 ANFEKKTYQVNIAE

-2376 ITQTYTGVYHYGD
+2376 ITQSYTGVYHYGD

-2489 KASISFISKS
+2489 KASTSFISKS

-2510 VRINAGWNWLGYP
+2510 VGINAGWNWLGYP

-2588 SQLSDEEQQDM
+2588 SQLSDDEQQDM
-2599 EVDIRQY
+2599 EVDIRKY
-2606 PSTMNIIGKLTRK
+2606 PSTMNIIGKLTQK

-2693 YDFNIDTMTGIENI
+2693 YDFNIDIMTGIENI

>member
-66 TFSYETAR
+66 TFSTETAR

-84 TMKPIGENKY
+84 TMRSIGVNKY

-135 DVVIG
+135 DVIIG

-220 DYDQKL
+220 DYNQKL

-298 NAQNVRLK
+298 SAQNVRLM

-367 GNNYMTGTTAIKL
+367 GNNYIAGTTAIKL

-406 ITAERQSATDKSISL
+406 ITAERQSATDKAISL

-524 SDNSEGNLY
+524 NDNSEGNLY

-577 SCNAS
+577 SCNAN

-755 AYLQDNLAAGESI
+755 AYLQDNLAAGEST
-768 TMMREITLPSTVGEH
+768 TMTREITLPATVGEH

-893 SANLSDEQASFDI
+893 SANLSEEQASFDI
-906 YGIKRTSSDAITCE
+906 YGIKRTSNDAITCE

-951 PDNCTVNATPGNTT
+951 PDNCTVNATPGTTT
-965 LKGGENTDIAFSITP
+965 LKGGESTDIAFSITP

-1002 ILPATLYY
+1002 VLPATLYY
-1010 YCRVKTGKIEASVA
+1010 YCRVKTGKIEASVT

-1077 MEIILRMTPTD
+1077 TEIILRMTPTD

-1160 AKGITNEKGL
+1160 AEGITNEKGL
-1170 FSADL
+1170 FSANL
-1175 TEGYYAVRVSAD
+1175 AEGYYAVRVSAE

-1232 KTNVKFETQVPMPV
+1232 KTNVKFETQVPVPV
-1246 VVLSIPSSIPAKDLR
+1246 VELTVPDRIYTENLR
-1261 DGESLIFNAVLTN
+1261 KGESLIFNATLTN
-1274 KGLIAAKDVEL
+1274 KGLIAAKDVQL
-1285 TLPTDLKTLTFEA
+1285 LLPENVTSWRFEPIGPGKA
-1298 LDHTEAFN
+1298 NE
-1306 LAPQESVIIP
+1306 LAPGQSKEIP
-1316 VKVTKSTITASAR
+1316 IRVTK
-1329 AAKRQGHIDNDPCS
+1329 DPGDDGDDGPC
-1343 DQVGTLYYWDCGLD
+1343 VVYIGTLYYWECGPD
-1357 RKWHRYGIALQLGSC
+1357 KKWHKYYKSIQITIC
-1372 KSNDPSTWSG
+1372 KGKTPVVVYPSTGSG
-1382 NGDGTGYGG
+1382 
-1391 GIGGGLGSLYGPG
+1391 
-1404 ARPSI
+1404 
-1409 GGSGTYTGSSN
+1409 GGSGPGGGPGGGGGGGYGPSSN
-1420 QNPLVQVEDKGCEPC
+1420 IPTVTQKVDKSCNPCLNMYIQKITECGVNVGLSLLKNNPLGCIVGLGFC
-1435 QNKFML
+1435 ARDLNKDFHSWRSWGGCVASAVGCIPGIGPVPA
-1441 QLVDC
+1441 LVGC
-1446 GLQLIPVYKKL
+1446 L
-1457 RTVFDC
+1457 
-1463 IKGIYDVIEE
+1463 
-1473 AKTLTNKEEVTSRDI
+1473 
-1488 ISLTLSTMS
+1488 ISLT
-1497 TTATCMDI
+1497 
-1505 KSEGAGDKNKTREQK
+1505 
-1520 RAKLVDEIAK
+1520 
-1530 ALTDISNSVEKG
+1530 
-1542 NLGWTKSISDL
+1542 
-1553 AFELAKYYGYDYDD
+1553 
-1567 FKELFC
+1567 
-1573 PLKLMEPCDLD
+1573 EPCEANNA
-1584 SVPAENKP
+1584 SAKMR
-1592 AALAR
+1592 AG
-1597 SLKNSSEPSYIQEF
+1597 NSSNYSEPSYITDFKNKLAIPLQES
-1611 RQNLTYGILK
+1611 K
-1621 QMVVMGLQKELYGD
+1621 
-1635 VEWLNSDSRELG
+1635 
-1647 LFMTKFESLR
+1647 
-1657 DENDAFQQKDID
+1657 AFQNMLLEYFGD
-1669 ELIASKPEN
+1669 EVWVNETNGEDLQDLMVMLQTSEEEVLTADNYIKYKPQN
-1678 ITKEQ
+1678 VTKEQ
-1683 VKAFVQRWN
+1683 YYKFIERLNNTALAKTDDGNYIDLSKVAGYVNEINSANEQSVLMGYESTTDMLRKEYALLKGR
-1692 DTLDNKDTDNK
+1692 LD
-1703 VNIKNVFSY
+1703 
-1712 GELSQRVDSVVSSL
+1712 ESS
-1726 GYTGIDECY
+1726 
-1735 EKAYEKCLAQA
+1735 
-1746 KEQQSS
+1746 SS

-1797 DEKGNIAME
+1797 DEKGNIAMK

-1830 LDAKQEGIATV
+1830 LDAQKEGVATV

-1886 PSPSL
+1886 PSPNL

-1924 NLGYGDATNVK
+1924 NLGYGDATNVR

-1976 DFGTIPAHSTS
+1976 DFGNIPAHSTS

-2040 KTLKGFMTNDIVDAD
+2040 KILKGFMTNDIVDAD

-2205 DPATFTSEDIQINVQ
+2205 DPATFTAEDIQINVQ

-2263 ITDRE
+2263 ITDSE

-2280 TMFINSQ
+2280 TLFVNSQ
-2287 VKLITSVYPENAGE
+2287 VKLLTSVYPENAGE

-2344 INQVALGDLTMV
+2344 ISQVALGDLTMV
-2356 ANFEKKTYQVNIEE
+2356 ANFEKKTYQVNIAE

-2489 KASISFISKS
+2489 KASTSFISKS

-2510 VRINAGWNWLGYP
+2510 VGINAGWNWLGYP

-2588 SQLSDEEQQDM
+2588 SQLSDDEQQDM
-2599 EVDIRQY
+2599 EVDIRKY
-2606 PSTMNIIGKLTRK
+2606 PSTMNIIGKLTQK

-2693 YDFNIDTMTGIENI
+2693 YDFNIDIMTGIENI

-2729 VKTLKKLVKGV
+2729 VKTLRKLVKGV

>member
-66 TFSYETAR
+66 TFSTETAR

-84 TMKPIGENKY
+84 TMRPIGVNKY
-94 MVMIFSSQNRAFIGR
+94 MVMIFSSQNRPFIGR

-121 SSLKEGDKIPITLS
+121 SSLKEGEKIPVTLS
-135 DVVIG
+135 DVIIG

-298 NAQNVRLK
+298 SAQNVRLM

-367 GNNYMTGTTAIKL
+367 GNNYITGTTAIKL

-475 LLSTLVDDDIPT
+475 LLTTLVDDDIPT

-577 SCNAS
+577 SCNAN

-648 KTVTIAEGETS
+648 KTVTIAECETS

-721 TTLSLSIAN
+721 ATLSLSIAN

-755 AYLQDNLAAGESI
+755 AYLQDNLAAGEST
-768 TMMREITLPSTVGEH
+768 TMTREITLPTTVGEH

-790 DGQGVKELLYTNN
+790 DGQGVKERLYTNN

-818 ETKVAKAIYAPGEK
+818 ETKVAKTIYAPGEK

-920 ASLGDVYQG
+920 ASLGDIYQG

-951 PDNCTVNATPGNTT
+951 PDNCTVNATPGSTT

-1002 ILPATLYY
+1002 VLPATLYY

-1077 MEIILRMTPTD
+1077 TEIILRMTPTD

-1113 FYIEPVS
+1113 FCIEPVS
-1120 TKEGK
+1120 TKEGT

-1160 AKGITNEKGL
+1160 AEGITNEKGL
-1170 FSADL
+1170 FSANL
-1175 TEGYYAVRVSAD
+1175 AEGYYAVSVSAE

-1232 KTNVKFETQVPMPV
+1232 KTNVKFETQVPVPV
-1246 VVLSIPSSIPAKDLR
+1246 VELTVPDRINTEDLR
-1261 DGESLIFNAVLTN
+1261 KGESLIFNATLTN
-1274 KGLIAAKDVEL
+1274 KGLIAAKDVQL
-1285 TLPTDLKTLTFEA
+1285 LLPENVTSWRFEPIDPDKA
-1298 LDHTEAFN
+1298 NE
-1306 LAPQESVIIP
+1306 LAPGQSKEIP
-1316 VKVTKSTITASAR
+1316 IRLTK
-1329 AAKRQGHIDNDPCS
+1329 DPGDDGDDGPC
-1343 DQVGTLYYWDCGLD
+1343 VVYIGTLYYWECGPD
-1357 RKWHRYGIALQLGSC
+1357 KKWHKYYKSIQITIC
-1372 KSNDPSTWSG
+1372 KGRTPVVVYPSTGSG
-1382 NGDGTGYGG
+1382 
-1391 GIGGGLGSLYGPG
+1391 
-1404 ARPSI
+1404 
-1409 GGSGTYTGSSN
+1409 GGSGPGGGPGGGGGGGYGPSSN
-1420 QNPLVQVEDKGCEPC
+1420 IPTVTQKVDKSCNPCLNMYIQKITECGVNVGLSLLKNNPLGCIVGLGFC
-1435 QNKFML
+1435 ARDLNKDFHSWRSWGGCVASAVGCIPGIGPVPA
-1441 QLVDC
+1441 LVGC
-1446 GLQLIPVYKKL
+1446 L
-1457 RTVFDC
+1457 
-1463 IKGIYDVIEE
+1463 
-1473 AKTLTNKEEVTSRDI
+1473 
-1488 ISLTLSTMS
+1488 ISLT
-1497 TTATCMDI
+1497 
-1505 KSEGAGDKNKTREQK
+1505 
-1520 RAKLVDEIAK
+1520 
-1530 ALTDISNSVEKG
+1530 
-1542 NLGWTKSISDL
+1542 
-1553 AFELAKYYGYDYDD
+1553 
-1567 FKELFC
+1567 
-1573 PLKLMEPCDLD
+1573 EPCEANNA
-1584 SVPAENKP
+1584 SAKMR
-1592 AALAR
+1592 AG
-1597 SLKNSSEPSYIQEF
+1597 NSSSYSEPSYITDFKNKLAIPLQES
-1611 RQNLTYGILK
+1611 K
-1621 QMVVMGLQKELYGD
+1621 
-1635 VEWLNSDSRELG
+1635 
-1647 LFMTKFESLR
+1647 
-1657 DENDAFQQKDID
+1657 AFQNILLEYFGDEVWVNETNGEDLQDLMVMLQTSEEEVLTADNYIKYKPQNVTKVQYYKFIERLNNTALAKTDDGNYID
-1669 ELIASKPEN
+1669 LSKVAGYVNEIN
-1678 ITKEQ
+1678 SANEQSVLMGYESTTDMLRKEYALL
-1683 VKAFVQRWN
+1683 KGR
-1692 DTLDNKDTDNK
+1692 LD
-1703 VNIKNVFSY
+1703 
-1712 GELSQRVDSVVSSL
+1712 ESS
-1726 GYTGIDECY
+1726 
-1735 EKAYEKCLAQA
+1735 
-1746 KEQQSS
+1746 SS

-1784 EAMKDVKLTLTVT
+1784 EAMKDAKLTLTVT
-1797 DEKGNIAME
+1797 DEKGNIAMS
-1806 DKFQVNPEKLEGFN
+1806 DKFLVNLENLKGFTGN
-1820 GKLDFTDGWT
+1820 KNFTDGWT

-1854 TRYAFGGTLSYVD
+1854 ARYAFGGTLSYID

-1886 PSPSL
+1886 PSPNL

-1924 NLGYGDATNVK
+1924 NLGYGDATNVR
-1935 MSTNQPEI
+1935 MTTNQPEI

-1965 KTLALGGSVST
+1965 KTLALGGSVFT

-2006 TATHLTSYGNKDLS
+2006 KATHLTSYGNKDLS

-2055 DTPDMLYLSDG
+2055 DTPDMLYLSNG

-2075 SSSITKTSDTEY
+2075 SSSFTKTSDTEY

-2116 TRASDGK
+2116 TRVSDGK

-2173 MLEVASIEGAPAED
+2173 MLEVASIEGTPAED

-2228 VKISTEDNKNF
+2228 VKISTEDNKTF

-2263 ITDRE
+2263 ITDSE

-2280 TMFINSQ
+2280 TLFVNSQ
-2287 VKLITSVYPENAGE
+2287 VKLLTSVYPENAGE

-2356 ANFEKKTYQVNIEE
+2356 ANFEKKTYQVNIAE

-2489 KASISFISKS
+2489 KASTSFISKS

-2510 VRINAGWNWLGYP
+2510 VGINAGWNWLGYP

-2529 LASAISN
+2529 LAAAISN

-2599 EVDIRQY
+2599 EVDIRKY
-2606 PSTMNIIGKLTRK
+2606 PSTMNIIGKLTQK

-2693 YDFNIDTMTGIENI
+2693 YDFNIDIMTGIENI

>member
-66 TFSYETAR
+66 TFSTETAR

-84 TMKPIGENKY
+84 TMRSIGVNKY

-135 DVVIG
+135 DVIIG

-161 PDLEVSQVETKATN
+161 PDLEVSQVETKSTN

-203 VFAESADGKFSK
+203 VFAESTDGKFSK

-353 QKLDNDSI
+353 QKLDNNSI

-367 GNNYMTGTTAIKL
+367 GNNYITGTTAIKL

-406 ITAERQSATDKSISL
+406 ITAERQSATDKAISL

-435 ILPARKTSVDV
+435 ILPARQTSVDV

-577 SCNAS
+577 SCNAN

-755 AYLQDNLAAGESI
+755 AYLQDNLAAGEST
-768 TMMREITLPSTVGEH
+768 TMTREITLPATVGEH

-839 KGKDIAQKSVE
+839 KGKDIAKKSVE

-893 SANLSDEQASFDI
+893 SANLSEEQASFDI
-906 YGIKRTSSDAITCE
+906 YGIKRTSNDAITCE

-965 LKGGENTDIAFSITP
+965 LKGGESTDVAFSITP

-1002 ILPATLYY
+1002 VLPATLYY
-1010 YCRVKTGKIEASVA
+1010 YCRVKTGKIEASVT

-1077 MEIILRMTPTD
+1077 TEIILRMTPTD

-1160 AKGITNEKGL
+1160 AEGITNEKGL

-1175 TEGYYAVRVSAD
+1175 TEGYYAVRVSAE

-1232 KTNVKFETQVPMPV
+1232 KTNVKFETQVPVPV
-1246 VVLSIPSSIPAKDLR
+1246 VELTVPDRIYTENLR
-1261 DGESLIFNAVLTN
+1261 KGESLIFNATLTN
-1274 KGLIAAKDVEL
+1274 KGLITAKDVQL
-1285 TLPTDLKTLTFEA
+1285 LLPDTVTSWRFEPIGPGKA
-1298 LDHTEAFN
+1298 NE
-1306 LAPQESVIIP
+1306 LAPGQSIEIPIRVI
-1316 VKVTKSTITASAR
+1316 S
-1329 AAKRQGHIDNDPCS
+1329 GDGDDGDDGPC
-1343 DQVGTLYYWDCGLD
+1343 VVYIGTLYYWECGPD
-1357 RKWHRYGIALQLGSC
+1357 KKWHKYYKSMQITICKGRVTVAVYPSPGS
-1372 KSNDPSTWSG
+1372 G
-1382 NGDGTGYGG
+1382 
-1391 GIGGGLGSLYGPG
+1391 
-1404 ARPSI
+1404 
-1409 GGSGTYTGSSN
+1409 GGSGPGGGPGGGGGGGYGPSSN
-1420 QNPLVQVEDKGCEPC
+1420 IPTVTQKVDKSCNPCLNMYIQKITECGVNVGLSLLKNNPLGCIVGLGFC
-1435 QNKFML
+1435 ARDLNKDFHSWRSWGGCVASAVGCIPGIGPVPA
-1441 QLVDC
+1441 LVGC
-1446 GLQLIPVYKKL
+1446 L
-1457 RTVFDC
+1457 
-1463 IKGIYDVIEE
+1463 
-1473 AKTLTNKEEVTSRDI
+1473 
-1488 ISLTLSTMS
+1488 ISLT
-1497 TTATCMDI
+1497 
-1505 KSEGAGDKNKTREQK
+1505 
-1520 RAKLVDEIAK
+1520 
-1530 ALTDISNSVEKG
+1530 
-1542 NLGWTKSISDL
+1542 
-1553 AFELAKYYGYDYDD
+1553 
-1567 FKELFC
+1567 
-1573 PLKLMEPCDLD
+1573 EPCEANNA
-1584 SVPAENKP
+1584 SAKMR
-1592 AALAR
+1592 AG
-1597 SLKNSSEPSYIQEF
+1597 NSSSYSEPSYITDFKNKLAIPLQES
-1611 RQNLTYGILK
+1611 K
-1621 QMVVMGLQKELYGD
+1621 
-1635 VEWLNSDSRELG
+1635 
-1647 LFMTKFESLR
+1647 
-1657 DENDAFQQKDID
+1657 AFQNMLLEYFGD
-1669 ELIASKPEN
+1669 EVWVNETNGEDLQGLMVMLQTSEEEVLTADNYIKYKPQN
-1678 ITKEQ
+1678 VSKEQ
-1683 VKAFVQRWN
+1683 YYKFIERLNNTA
-1692 DTLDNKDTDNK
+1692 LAKTDDGNYIDLSK
-1703 VNIKNVFSY
+1703 VAGYVNEINSAN
-1712 GELSQRVDSVVSSL
+1712 EQSVLMGYESTTDMLRKEYALLKGRLEESS
-1726 GYTGIDECY
+1726 
-1735 EKAYEKCLAQA
+1735 
-1746 KEQQSS
+1746 SS

-1797 DEKGNIAME
+1797 DEKGNIAMS

-1820 GKLDFTDGWT
+1820 GKLDFTDSWT
-1830 LDAKQEGIATV
+1830 LDAQKEGVATV

-1886 PSPSL
+1886 PSPNL

-1924 NLGYGDATNVK
+1924 NLGYGDATNVR

-2263 ITDRE
+2263 ITDSE

-2280 TMFINSQ
+2280 TLFVNSQ
-2287 VKLITSVYPENAGE
+2287 VKLLTSVYPENAGE
-2301 VIGRVAGNEVAYGTT
+2301 VIGRIAGNEVAYGTT

-2325 GYQFASWSL
+2325 GYQFAFWSL

-2344 INQVALGDLTMV
+2344 ISQVALGDLTMV
-2356 ANFEKKTYQVNIEE
+2356 ANFEKKTYQVNIAE

-2447 WNWIASYLADPISAS
+2447 WNWISSYLADPISAS

-2483 AQTYKV
+2483 AHTYKV
-2489 KASISFISKS
+2489 KASTSFISKS

-2510 VRINAGWNWLGYP
+2510 VGINAGWNWLGYP

-2588 SQLSDEEQQDM
+2588 SQLSDDEQQDM
-2599 EVDIRQY
+2599 EVDIRKY
-2606 PSTMNIIGKLTRK
+2606 PSTMNIIGKLTQK
-2619 DADMT
+2619 AADMT

-2693 YDFNIDTMTGIENI
+2693 YDFNIDIMTGIENI

>member
-55 VQFTMTTADGV
+55 VQFTMTTADGI
-66 TFSYETAR
+66 TFSTETAR

-84 TMKPIGENKY
+84 TMRPIGVNKY

-121 SSLKEGDKIPITLS
+121 SSLKEGDKIPVTLS
-135 DVVIG
+135 DVIIS

-298 NAQNVRLK
+298 SAQNVRLM

-406 ITAERQSATDKSISL
+406 ITAERQSATDKAISL

-577 SCNAS
+577 SCNAN

-638 SNHDAAIEYP
+638 SNHDADIEYP

-721 TTLSLSIAN
+721 ATLSLSIAN

-755 AYLQDNLAAGESI
+755 AYLQDNLAAGEST
-768 TMMREITLPSTVGEH
+768 TMMREITLPATVGEH

-839 KGKDIAQKSVE
+839 KGKDIAKKNVE

-893 SANLSDEQASFDI
+893 SANLSEEQASFDI
-906 YGIKRTSSDAITCE
+906 YGIKRTSNDAITCE

-951 PDNCTVNATPGNTT
+951 PDNCTVNATPGTTT

-1002 ILPATLYY
+1002 VLPATLYY

-1024 SIKTTMVK
+1024 RIKTTMVK

-1077 MEIILRMTPTD
+1077 TEIILRMTPTD

-1160 AKGITNEKGL
+1160 AEGITNEKGL
-1170 FSADL
+1170 FSANL
-1175 TEGYYAVRVSAD
+1175 AEGYYAVRVSAE
-1187 KHDSYSNN
+1187 KHDSYRNN

-1316 VKVTKSTITASAR
+1316 VKVTKSTKTASAR
-1329 AAKRQGHIDNDPCS
+1329 AAKRLGNIDNDPCS

-1357 RKWHRYGIALQLGSC
+1357 RKWHKYGIALQLGSC

-1420 QNPLVQVEDKGCEPC
+1420 QNPLVKVEDKGCEPC
-1435 QNKFML
+1435 QNGVLIAGLKCAGHFVGEAVETL
-1441 QLVDC
+1441 QTLLGLDDNIDTNNKDKDKKDKDLDEILDKCENYSDLLLDIASSFDGCVNGKHDIDQVLDCYETASKAIDAVFDGLVETAF
-1446 GLQLIPVYKKL
+1446 GPYVKPELIKKYKKL
-1457 RTVFDC
+1457 GKQILKYKKLLDRVAECARDFAHACDHIKNDESAKARMTGKSTKTVTEKAIEGMGKYAEYVEGFVTLNNVLFGSEPAWDEMSLEEMS
-1463 IKGIYDVIEE
+1463 GILNLDYHTISFEE
-1473 AKTLTNKEEVTSRDI
+1473 ALKYKPKDVSETLFRKFFDKQKKWANKDYSNITEEESGNI
-1488 ISLTLSTMS
+1488 
-1497 TTATCMDI
+1497 TTAVSNIHNAFKYFED
-1505 KSEGAGDKNKTREQK
+1505 EGYLN
-1520 RAKLVDEIAK
+1520 
-1530 ALTDISNSVEKG
+1530 
-1542 NLGWTKSISDL
+1542 
-1553 AFELAKYYGYDYDD
+1553 
-1567 FKELFC
+1567 
-1573 PLKLMEPCDLD
+1573 PCDFLNTTFKD
-1584 SVPAENKP
+1584 
-1592 AALAR
+1592 ALILA
-1597 SLKNSSEPSYIQEF
+1597 NTSS
-1611 RQNLTYGILK
+1611 
-1621 QMVVMGLQKELYGD
+1621 
-1635 VEWLNSDSRELG
+1635 
-1647 LFMTKFESLR
+1647 
-1657 DENDAFQQKDID
+1657 
-1669 ELIASKPEN
+1669 
-1678 ITKEQ
+1678 
-1683 VKAFVQRWN
+1683 
-1692 DTLDNKDTDNK
+1692 
-1703 VNIKNVFSY
+1703 
-1712 GELSQRVDSVVSSL
+1712 
-1726 GYTGIDECY
+1726 
-1735 EKAYEKCLAQA
+1735 
-1746 KEQQSS
+1746 SS

-1797 DEKGNIAME
+1797 DEKGNIAMS

-1830 LDAKQEGIATV
+1830 LDAQKEGVATV

-1881 TLTVK
+1881 TLTVN
-1886 PSPSL
+1886 PSPNL

-1924 NLGYGDATNVK
+1924 NLGYGDATNVR

-1976 DFGTIPAHSTS
+1976 DFGNIPAHSTS
-1987 YAQWWI
+1987 YAQWWL

-2153 QFDGKNAES
+2153 LFDSKNAES

-2263 ITDRE
+2263 ITDSE

-2280 TMFINSQ
+2280 TQFVNNQ
-2287 VKLITSVYPENAGE
+2287 VKLLTSVYPENAGE

-2334 NGETISTNDT
+2334 NGEIISTNDT
-2344 INQVALGDLTMV
+2344 ISQVALSDLTMV
-2356 ANFEKKTYQVNIEE
+2356 ANFEKKTYQVNIAE

-2489 KASISFISKS
+2489 KASTSFISKS

-2510 VRINAGWNWLGYP
+2510 VGINAGWNWLGYP

-2554 GTWEGTLKQL
+2554 GTWEGTLRQL

-2588 SQLSDEEQQDM
+2588 SQFSDEEQQDM
-2599 EVDIRQY
+2599 EVDIRKY
-2606 PSTMNIIGKLTRK
+2606 PSTMNIIGKLTQK

-2693 YDFNIDTMTGIENI
+2693 YDFNIDIMTGIENI

>member
-66 TFSYETAR
+66 TFSTETAR

-84 TMKPIGENKY
+84 TMRPIGVNKY

-121 SSLKEGDKIPITLS
+121 SSLKEGDKIPVTLS
-135 DVVIG
+135 DVIIG

-298 NAQNVRLK
+298 SAQNVRLK

-367 GNNYMTGTTAIKL
+367 GNNYITGTTAIKL

-406 ITAERQSATDKSISL
+406 ITAERQSATDKAISL

-475 LLSTLVDDDIPT
+475 LLSTLIDDDIPT

-577 SCNAS
+577 SCNAN

-721 TTLSLSIAN
+721 ATLILSIAN

-747 SAATPADV
+747 GAATPADV
-755 AYLQDNLAAGESI
+755 AYLQDNLAAGEST
-768 TMMREITLPSTVGEH
+768 TMTREITLPTTVGEH

-839 KGKDIAQKSVE
+839 KGKDIAQKNVE

-893 SANLSDEQASFDI
+893 SANLSEEQASFDI
-906 YGIKRTSSDAITCE
+906 YGIKRTSNDAITCE

-965 LKGGENTDIAFSITP
+965 LKGGESTDIAFSITP

-1002 ILPATLYY
+1002 VLPATLYY

-1024 SIKTTMVK
+1024 RIKTTMVK

-1077 MEIILRMTPTD
+1077 TEIILRMTPTD

-1113 FYIEPVS
+1113 FCIEPVS

-1160 AKGITNEKGL
+1160 AEGITNEKGL
-1170 FSADL
+1170 FSANL
-1175 TEGYYAVRVSAD
+1175 AEGYYAVRVSAE

-1232 KTNVKFETQVPMPV
+1232 KTNVKFETQVPVPV
-1246 VVLSIPSSIPAKDLR
+1246 VELTVPDRIYTENLR
-1261 DGESLIFNAVLTN
+1261 KGESLIFNATLTN
-1274 KGLIAAKDVEL
+1274 KGLIAAKDVQL
-1285 TLPTDLKTLTFEA
+1285 LLPENVTSWRFEPIGPGKA
-1298 LDHTEAFN
+1298 NE
-1306 LAPQESVIIP
+1306 LAPGQSKEIP
-1316 VKVTKSTITASAR
+1316 IRVTK
-1329 AAKRQGHIDNDPCS
+1329 DPGDDGDDGPC
-1343 DQVGTLYYWDCGLD
+1343 VVYIGTLYYWECGPD
-1357 RKWHRYGIALQLGSC
+1357 KKWHKYYKSIQITIC
-1372 KSNDPSTWSG
+1372 KGKTPVVVYPSTGSG
-1382 NGDGTGYGG
+1382 
-1391 GIGGGLGSLYGPG
+1391 
-1404 ARPSI
+1404 
-1409 GGSGTYTGSSN
+1409 GGSGPGGGPGGGGGGGYGPSSN
-1420 QNPLVQVEDKGCEPC
+1420 IPTVTQKVDKSCNPCLNMYIQKITECGVNVGLSLLKNNPLGCIVGLGFC
-1435 QNKFML
+1435 ARDLNKDFHSWRSWGGCVASAVGCIPGIGPVPA
-1441 QLVDC
+1441 LVGC
-1446 GLQLIPVYKKL
+1446 L
-1457 RTVFDC
+1457 
-1463 IKGIYDVIEE
+1463 
-1473 AKTLTNKEEVTSRDI
+1473 
-1488 ISLTLSTMS
+1488 ISLT
-1497 TTATCMDI
+1497 
-1505 KSEGAGDKNKTREQK
+1505 
-1520 RAKLVDEIAK
+1520 
-1530 ALTDISNSVEKG
+1530 
-1542 NLGWTKSISDL
+1542 
-1553 AFELAKYYGYDYDD
+1553 
-1567 FKELFC
+1567 
-1573 PLKLMEPCDLD
+1573 EPCEANNA
-1584 SVPAENKP
+1584 SAKMR
-1592 AALAR
+1592 AG
-1597 SLKNSSEPSYIQEF
+1597 NSSSYSEPSYITDFKNKLAIPLQESKAF
-1611 RQNLTYGILK
+1611 QNLLLEYFGDEVWVNETNGEDL
-1621 QMVVMGLQKELYGD
+1621 QGLMVMLQSSEEEVLTADNYIKY
-1635 VEWLNSDSRELG
+1635 
-1647 LFMTKFESLR
+1647 
-1657 DENDAFQQKDID
+1657 
-1669 ELIASKPEN
+1669 KPQN
-1678 ITKEQ
+1678 VTKEQ
-1683 VKAFVQRWN
+1683 YYKFIERLNNTA
-1692 DTLDNKDTDNK
+1692 LAKTDDGNYIDLSK
-1703 VNIKNVFSY
+1703 VAGYVNEINSAN
-1712 GELSQRVDSVVSSL
+1712 EQSVLMGYESTTDMLRKEYALLKGRLEESS
-1726 GYTGIDECY
+1726 
-1735 EKAYEKCLAQA
+1735 
-1746 KEQQSS
+1746 SS

-1797 DEKGNIAME
+1797 DEKGNIAMS

-1830 LDAKQEGIATV
+1830 LDAQKEGVATV

-1886 PSPSL
+1886 PSPNL

-1935 MSTNQPEI
+1935 MTTNQPEI

-1965 KTLALGGSVST
+1965 KTLALGGNVST

-2263 ITDRE
+2263 ITDSE

-2280 TMFINSQ
+2280 TLFVNSQ
-2287 VKLITSVYPENAGE
+2287 VKLLTSVYPENAGE

-2344 INQVALGDLTMV
+2344 ISQVALGDLTMV
-2356 ANFEKKTYQVNIEE
+2356 ANFEKKTYQVNIAE

-2483 AQTYKV
+2483 AHTYKV
-2489 KASISFISKS
+2489 KASTSFISKS

-2510 VRINAGWNWLGYP
+2510 VGINAGWNWLGYP

-2588 SQLSDEEQQDM
+2588 SQLSDDEQQDM
-2599 EVDIRQY
+2599 EVDIRKY
-2606 PSTMNIIGKLTRK
+2606 PSTMNIIGKLTQK

-2693 YDFNIDTMTGIENI
+2693 YDFNIDIMTGIENI

-2729 VKTLKKLVKGV
+2729 VKTLRKLVKGV

>member
-55 VQFTMTTADGV
+55 VQFTMTMADGV
-66 TFSYETAR
+66 TFSTETAR

-84 TMKPIGENKY
+84 TMRPIGVNKY

-121 SSLKEGDKIPITLS
+121 SSLKEGDKIPVTLS
-135 DVVIG
+135 DVIIG

-367 GNNYMTGTTAIKL
+367 GNNYIAGTTAIKL

-406 ITAERQSATDKSISL
+406 ITAERQSATDKAISL

-577 SCNAS
+577 SCNAN

-707 AISSQESKVEAGGK
+707 AISSQESQVEAGGK

-747 SAATPADV
+747 GAATPADV
-755 AYLQDNLAAGESI
+755 AYLQDNLAAGEST

-818 ETKVAKAIYAPGEK
+818 ETKVAKAIYSPGEK

-893 SANLSDEQASFDI
+893 SANLSEEQASFDI
-906 YGIKRTSSDAITCE
+906 YGIKRTSNDAITCE

-936 GNLTLTGLKVKVNSK
+936 GNLTLTDLKVKVNSK
-951 PDNCTVNATPGNTT
+951 PDNCTVNATPGTTT
-965 LKGGENTDIAFSITP
+965 LKGGESTDVAFSITP

-1002 ILPATLYY
+1002 VLPATLYY

-1024 SIKTTMVK
+1024 RIKTTMVK

-1077 MEIILRMTPTD
+1077 TEIILRMTPTD
-1088 KMQLN
+1088 KMRLN

-1160 AKGITNEKGL
+1160 AEGITNEKGL
-1170 FSADL
+1170 FSANL
-1175 TEGYYAVRVSAD
+1175 AEGYYAVRVSAE
-1187 KHDSYSNN
+1187 KHDSYRNN

-1232 KTNVKFETQVPMPV
+1232 KTNVKFETQVPVPV
-1246 VVLSIPSSIPAKDLR
+1246 VELTVPDRIYTENLR
-1261 DGESLIFNAVLTN
+1261 KGESLIFNATLTN
-1274 KGLIAAKDVEL
+1274 KGLIAAKDVQL
-1285 TLPTDLKTLTFEA
+1285 LLPENVTSWRFEPIGPGKA
-1298 LDHTEAFN
+1298 NE
-1306 LAPQESVIIP
+1306 LAPGQSKEIP
-1316 VKVTKSTITASAR
+1316 IRVTK
-1329 AAKRQGHIDNDPCS
+1329 DPGDDGDDGPC
-1343 DQVGTLYYWDCGLD
+1343 VVYIGTLYYWECGPD
-1357 RKWHRYGIALQLGSC
+1357 KKWHKYYKSIQITIC
-1372 KSNDPSTWSG
+1372 KGKTPVVVYPSTGSG
-1382 NGDGTGYGG
+1382 
-1391 GIGGGLGSLYGPG
+1391 
-1404 ARPSI
+1404 
-1409 GGSGTYTGSSN
+1409 GGSGPGGGPGGGGGGGYGPSSN
-1420 QNPLVQVEDKGCEPC
+1420 IPTVTQKVDKSCNPCLNMYIQKITECGVNVGLSLLKNNPLGCIVGLGFC
-1435 QNKFML
+1435 ARDLNKDFHSWRSWGGCVASAVGCIPGIGPVPA
-1441 QLVDC
+1441 LVGC
-1446 GLQLIPVYKKL
+1446 L
-1457 RTVFDC
+1457 
-1463 IKGIYDVIEE
+1463 
-1473 AKTLTNKEEVTSRDI
+1473 
-1488 ISLTLSTMS
+1488 ISLT
-1497 TTATCMDI
+1497 
-1505 KSEGAGDKNKTREQK
+1505 
-1520 RAKLVDEIAK
+1520 
-1530 ALTDISNSVEKG
+1530 
-1542 NLGWTKSISDL
+1542 
-1553 AFELAKYYGYDYDD
+1553 
-1567 FKELFC
+1567 
-1573 PLKLMEPCDLD
+1573 EPCEANNA
-1584 SVPAENKP
+1584 SAKMR
-1592 AALAR
+1592 AG
-1597 SLKNSSEPSYIQEF
+1597 NSSNYSEPSYITDFKNKLAIPLQES
-1611 RQNLTYGILK
+1611 K
-1621 QMVVMGLQKELYGD
+1621 
-1635 VEWLNSDSRELG
+1635 
-1647 LFMTKFESLR
+1647 
-1657 DENDAFQQKDID
+1657 AFQNMLLEYFGD
-1669 ELIASKPEN
+1669 EVWVNETNGEDLQDLMVMLQTSEEEVLTADNYIKYKPQN
-1678 ITKEQ
+1678 VTKEQ
-1683 VKAFVQRWN
+1683 YYKFIERLNNTA
-1692 DTLDNKDTDNK
+1692 LAKTDDGNYIDLSK
-1703 VNIKNVFSY
+1703 VAGYVNEINSAN
-1712 GELSQRVDSVVSSL
+1712 EQSVLMGYESTTDMLRKEYALLKGRLEESS
-1726 GYTGIDECY
+1726 
-1735 EKAYEKCLAQA
+1735 
-1746 KEQQSS
+1746 SS

-1797 DEKGNIAME
+1797 DEKGNIAMK

-1830 LDAKQEGIATV
+1830 LDAQKEGVATV

-1886 PSPSL
+1886 PSPNL

-1924 NLGYGDATNVK
+1924 NLGYGDATNVR

-1976 DFGTIPAHSTS
+1976 DFGNIPAHSTS

-2020 LLNDV
+2020 LLNDI

-2153 QFDGKNAES
+2153 LFDGKNAES

-2228 VKISTEDNKNF
+2228 VKISTEDNKTF

-2263 ITDRE
+2263 ITDSE

-2280 TMFINSQ
+2280 TMFMNSQ

-2301 VIGRVAGNEVAYGTT
+2301 VIGRVAENEVAYGTT

-2344 INQVALGDLTMV
+2344 ISQVALGDLTMV
-2356 ANFEKKTYQVNIEE
+2356 ANFEKKTYQVNIAE

-2489 KASISFISKS
+2489 KASTSFISKS

-2510 VRINAGWNWLGYP
+2510 VGINAGWNWLGYP

-2599 EVDIRQY
+2599 EVDIRKY
-2606 PSTMNIIGKLTRK
+2606 PSTMNIIGKLTQK

-2693 YDFNIDTMTGIENI
+2693 YDFNIDIMTGIENI

>member
-66 TFSYETAR
+66 TFSTETAR

-84 TMKPIGENKY
+84 TMRPIGVNKY
-94 MVMIFSSQNRAFIGR
+94 MVMIFSSQNRPFIGR

-121 SSLKEGDKIPITLS
+121 SSLKEGEKIPVTLS
-135 DVVIG
+135 DVIIG

-197 AGWSEQ
+197 SGWSEQ

-298 NAQNVRLK
+298 SAQNVRLM

-367 GNNYMTGTTAIKL
+367 GNNYITGTTAIKL

-406 ITAERQSATDKSISL
+406 ITAERQSATDKAISL

-475 LLSTLVDDDIPT
+475 LLTTLVDDDIPT

-648 KTVTIAEGETS
+648 KTVTITEGETS

-697 DQTLPDARIM
+697 DQTLPDARIT

-747 SAATPADV
+747 GAATPADV
-755 AYLQDNLAAGESI
+755 AYLQDNLAAGEST
-768 TMMREITLPSTVGEH
+768 TMMREITLPATVGEH

-893 SANLSDEQASFDI
+893 SANLSEEQASFDI

-920 ASLGDVYQG
+920 ASLGDIYQG

-951 PDNCTVNATPGNTT
+951 PDNCTVNATPGSTT
-965 LKGGENTDIAFSITP
+965 LKGGENTDIAFCITP

-1002 ILPATLYY
+1002 VLPATLYY

-1077 MEIILRMTPTD
+1077 TEIILRMTPTD

-1113 FYIEPVS
+1113 FCIEPVS

-1160 AKGITNEKGL
+1160 AEGITNEKGL

-1175 TEGYYAVRVSAD
+1175 AEGYYAVRVSAE

-1232 KTNVKFETQVPMPV
+1232 KTNVKFETQVPVPV
-1246 VVLSIPSSIPAKDLR
+1246 VELTVPDRINTEDLR
-1261 DGESLIFNAVLTN
+1261 KGESLIFNATLTN
-1274 KGLIAAKDVEL
+1274 KGLIAAKDVQL
-1285 TLPTDLKTLTFEA
+1285 LLPENVTSWRFEPIDPDKA
-1298 LDHTEAFN
+1298 NE
-1306 LAPQESVIIP
+1306 LAPGQSKEIP
-1316 VKVTKSTITASAR
+1316 IRLTK
-1329 AAKRQGHIDNDPCS
+1329 DPGDDGDDGPC
-1343 DQVGTLYYWDCGLD
+1343 VVYIGTLYYWECGPD
-1357 RKWHRYGIALQLGSC
+1357 KKWHKYYKSIQITIC
-1372 KSNDPSTWSG
+1372 KGRTPVVVYPSTGSG
-1382 NGDGTGYGG
+1382 
-1391 GIGGGLGSLYGPG
+1391 
-1404 ARPSI
+1404 
-1409 GGSGTYTGSSN
+1409 GGSGPGGGPGGGGGGGYGPSSN
-1420 QNPLVQVEDKGCEPC
+1420 IPTVTQKVDKSCNPCLNMYSQKITECGVNVGLSLLKNNPLGCIVGLGFC
-1435 QNKFML
+1435 ARDLNKDFHSWRSWGGCVASAVGCIPGIGPVPA
-1441 QLVDC
+1441 LVGC
-1446 GLQLIPVYKKL
+1446 L
-1457 RTVFDC
+1457 
-1463 IKGIYDVIEE
+1463 
-1473 AKTLTNKEEVTSRDI
+1473 
-1488 ISLTLSTMS
+1488 ISLT
-1497 TTATCMDI
+1497 
-1505 KSEGAGDKNKTREQK
+1505 
-1520 RAKLVDEIAK
+1520 
-1530 ALTDISNSVEKG
+1530 
-1542 NLGWTKSISDL
+1542 
-1553 AFELAKYYGYDYDD
+1553 
-1567 FKELFC
+1567 
-1573 PLKLMEPCDLD
+1573 EPCEANNA
-1584 SVPAENKP
+1584 SAKMR
-1592 AALAR
+1592 AG
-1597 SLKNSSEPSYIQEF
+1597 NSSSYSEPSYITDFKNKLAIPLQES
-1611 RQNLTYGILK
+1611 K
-1621 QMVVMGLQKELYGD
+1621 
-1635 VEWLNSDSRELG
+1635 
-1647 LFMTKFESLR
+1647 
-1657 DENDAFQQKDID
+1657 AFQNMLLEYFGDEVWVNETNGEDLQDLMVMLQTSEEEVLTADNYIKYKPQNVTKVQYYKFIERLNNTALAKTDDGNYID
-1669 ELIASKPEN
+1669 LSKVAGYVNEIN
-1678 ITKEQ
+1678 SANEQSVLMGYESTTDMLRKEYALL
-1683 VKAFVQRWN
+1683 KGR
-1692 DTLDNKDTDNK
+1692 LD
-1703 VNIKNVFSY
+1703 
-1712 GELSQRVDSVVSSL
+1712 ESS
-1726 GYTGIDECY
+1726 
-1735 EKAYEKCLAQA
+1735 
-1746 KEQQSS
+1746 SS

-1784 EAMKDVKLTLTVT
+1784 EAMKDAKLTLTVT
-1797 DEKGNIAME
+1797 DEKGNIAMS
-1806 DKFQVNPEKLEGFN
+1806 DKFQVNLENLKGFTGN
-1820 GKLDFTDGWT
+1820 KNFTDGWT
-1830 LDAKQEGIATV
+1830 LDAKQEGIANV

-1886 PSPSL
+1886 PSPNL

-1924 NLGYGDATNVK
+1924 NLGYGDATNVR
-1935 MSTNQPEI
+1935 MTTNQPEI

-1965 KTLALGGSVST
+1965 KTLALGGSVAT

-2006 TATHLTSYGNKDLS
+2006 KATHLTSYGNKDLS

-2263 ITDRE
+2263 ITDSE
-2268 GFAGKTG
+2268 GFTGKTG

-2280 TMFINSQ
+2280 TQFVNSQ
-2287 VKLITSVYPENAGE
+2287 VKLLTSVYPENAGE

-2316 IQLVAKAKE
+2316 IQLVAKAKD

-2356 ANFEKKTYQVNIEE
+2356 ANFEKKTYQVNIAE

-2376 ITQTYTGVYHYGD
+2376 ITQSYTGVYHYGD

-2447 WNWIASYLADPISAS
+2447 WNWISSYLADPISAS

-2489 KASISFISKS
+2489 KASTSFISKS

-2510 VRINAGWNWLGYP
+2510 VGINAGWNWLGYP

-2588 SQLSDEEQQDM
+2588 SQLSDDEQQDM
-2599 EVDIRQY
+2599 EVDIRKY
-2606 PSTMNIIGKLTRK
+2606 PSTMNIIGKLTQK

-2693 YDFNIDTMTGIENI
+2693 YDFNIDIMTGIENI

>member
-20 AWAQKNTLEIPDVTV
+20 AWAQKNTLEVPDVTV

-66 TFSYETAR
+66 TFSTETAR

-84 TMKPIGENKY
+84 TMRPIGVNKY

-121 SSLKEGDKIPITLS
+121 SSLKEGDKIPVTLS
-135 DVVIG
+135 DVIIG

-266 WMLANNEAT
+266 WMLANNEVT

-319 KLAQTADARIELPAE
+319 KLTQTADARIELPAE

-406 ITAERQSATDKSISL
+406 ITAERQSATDKAISL

-462 TFAASAD
+462 TFAASAE

-577 SCNAS
+577 SCNAN

-707 AISSQESKVEAGGK
+707 TISSQESKVEAGGK
-721 TTLSLSIAN
+721 ATLSLSIAN

-755 AYLQDNLAAGESI
+755 AYLQDNLAAGEST

-839 KGKDIAQKSVE
+839 KGKDIAQKNVE

-893 SANLSDEQASFDI
+893 SANLSEEQASFDI
-906 YGIKRTSSDAITCE
+906 YGIKRTSNDAITCE

-951 PDNCTVNATPGNTT
+951 PDNCTVNAIPGTTT
-965 LKGGENTDIAFSITP
+965 LKGGESTDIAFSITP

-1002 ILPATLYY
+1002 VLPATLYY

-1077 MEIILRMTPTD
+1077 TEIILRMTPTD

-1175 TEGYYAVRVSAD
+1175 TEGYYAVRVSAE

-1232 KTNVKFETQVPMPV
+1232 KTNVKFETQVPVPV
-1246 VVLSIPSSIPAKDLR
+1246 VELTVPDRIYTENLR
-1261 DGESLIFNAVLTN
+1261 KGESLIFNATLTN
-1274 KGLIAAKDVEL
+1274 KGLITAKDVQL
-1285 TLPTDLKTLTFEA
+1285 LLPDTVTSWRFEPIGPGKA
-1298 LDHTEAFN
+1298 NE
-1306 LAPQESVIIP
+1306 LAPGQSIEIP
-1316 VKVTKSTITASAR
+1316 IRVSE
-1329 AAKRQGHIDNDPCS
+1329 GPGDDGPC
-1343 DQVGTLYYWDCGLD
+1343 VVYIGTLYYWECGPD
-1357 RKWHRYGIALQLGSC
+1357 KKWHKYYKSMQITIC
-1372 KSNDPSTWSG
+1372 KGRVTVVEYPSTGSG
-1382 NGDGTGYGG
+1382 
-1391 GIGGGLGSLYGPG
+1391 
-1404 ARPSI
+1404 
-1409 GGSGTYTGSSN
+1409 GGSGPGGGPGGGGGGSYGPSSDIPTVTQKVDKSCN
-1420 QNPLVQVEDKGCEPC
+1420 PCLNMYIQKITECGVNVGLSLLKNNPLGCIVGLGFC
-1435 QNKFML
+1435 ARDLNKDFHSWRSWGGCVASAVGCIPGIGPVPT
-1441 QLVDC
+1441 LVGC
-1446 GLQLIPVYKKL
+1446 L
-1457 RTVFDC
+1457 
-1463 IKGIYDVIEE
+1463 
-1473 AKTLTNKEEVTSRDI
+1473 
-1488 ISLTLSTMS
+1488 ISLT
-1497 TTATCMDI
+1497 
-1505 KSEGAGDKNKTREQK
+1505 
-1520 RAKLVDEIAK
+1520 
-1530 ALTDISNSVEKG
+1530 
-1542 NLGWTKSISDL
+1542 
-1553 AFELAKYYGYDYDD
+1553 
-1567 FKELFC
+1567 
-1573 PLKLMEPCDLD
+1573 EPCEANNA
-1584 SVPAENKP
+1584 SAKMR
-1592 AALAR
+1592 AG
-1597 SLKNSSEPSYIQEF
+1597 NSSSYSEPSYITDFKNKLAIPLQES
-1611 RQNLTYGILK
+1611 K
-1621 QMVVMGLQKELYGD
+1621 
-1635 VEWLNSDSRELG
+1635 
-1647 LFMTKFESLR
+1647 
-1657 DENDAFQQKDID
+1657 AFQNMLLEYFGD
-1669 ELIASKPEN
+1669 EVWVNETNGEDLQDLMVMLQTSEEEVLTADNYIKYKPQN
-1678 ITKEQ
+1678 VTKEQ
-1683 VKAFVQRWN
+1683 YYKFIERLNNTA
-1692 DTLDNKDTDNK
+1692 LAKTDDGNYIDLSK
-1703 VNIKNVFSY
+1703 VAGYVNEINSAN
-1712 GELSQRVDSVVSSL
+1712 EQSVLMGYESTTDMLRKEYALLKGRLEESS
-1726 GYTGIDECY
+1726 
-1735 EKAYEKCLAQA
+1735 
-1746 KEQQSS
+1746 SS

-1775 LTVFNGNEQ
+1775 LKVFNGNEQ

-1797 DEKGNIAME
+1797 DEKGNIAMS

-1830 LDAKQEGIATV
+1830 LDAQKEGVATV

-1886 PSPSL
+1886 PSPNL

-1924 NLGYGDATNVK
+1924 NLGYGDATNVR

-2006 TATHLTSYGNKDLS
+2006 TANHLTSYGNKDLS

-2263 ITDRE
+2263 ITDSE

-2280 TMFINSQ
+2280 TLFVNSQ
-2287 VKLITSVYPENAGE
+2287 VKLLTSVYPENAGE

-2344 INQVALGDLTMV
+2344 ISQVALGDLTMV
-2356 ANFEKKTYQVNIEE
+2356 ANFEKKTYQVNIAE

-2483 AQTYKV
+2483 AHTYKV
-2489 KASISFISKS
+2489 KASTSFISKS

-2510 VRINAGWNWLGYP
+2510 VGINAGWNWLGYP
-2523 LRENQE
+2523 LHENQE

-2588 SQLSDEEQQDM
+2588 SQFSDEEQQDM
-2599 EVDIRQY
+2599 EVDIRKY
-2606 PSTMNIIGKLTRK
+2606 PSTMNIIGKLTQK

-2624 GSDYRLY
+2624 GRDYRLY

-2693 YDFNIDTMTGIENI
+2693 YDFNIDIMTGIENI

>member
-66 TFSYETAR
+66 TFSTETAR

-84 TMKPIGENKY
+84 TMRPIGVNKY
-94 MVMIFSSQNRAFIGR
+94 MVMIFSSQNRPFIGR

-121 SSLKEGDKIPITLS
+121 SSLKEGEKIPITLS
-135 DVVIG
+135 DVIIG

-226 AAGGTISRTAE
+226 AAGGIISRTAE

-319 KLAQTADARIELPAE
+319 KLAQTADTRIELPAE

-367 GNNYMTGTTAIKL
+367 GNNYITGTTAIKL

-406 ITAERQSATDKSISL
+406 ITAERQSATDKAISL

-435 ILPARKTSVDV
+435 ILPAQKTSVDV

-755 AYLQDNLAAGESI
+755 AYLQDNLAAGEST

-808 NIATVAPISM
+808 NLATVAPISM

-839 KGKDIAQKSVE
+839 KGKDIAKKNVE

-881 QTGHFAVGACYP
+881 QTGHFTVGACYP
-893 SANLSDEQASFDI
+893 SANLSEEQASFDI
-906 YGIKRTSSDAITCE
+906 YGIKRTSNDAITCE

-965 LKGGENTDIAFSITP
+965 LKGGESTDVAFSITP

-1002 ILPATLYY
+1002 VLPATLYY
-1010 YCRVKTGKIEASVA
+1010 YCRVKTGKIEASVP
-1024 SIKTTMVK
+1024 SINTTMVK

-1077 MEIILRMTPTD
+1077 TEIILRMTPTD

-1113 FYIEPVS
+1113 FCIEPVS
-1120 TKEGK
+1120 TKEGT

-1146 AKVEIT
+1146 AKVKIT

-1160 AKGITNEKGL
+1160 AEGITNEKGL
-1170 FSADL
+1170 FSANL
-1175 TEGYYAVRVSAD
+1175 AEGYYAVSVSAE

-1232 KTNVKFETQVPMPV
+1232 KTNVKFETHVPVPV
-1246 VVLSIPSSIPAKDLR
+1246 VELTVPERINTEDLR
-1261 DGESLIFNAVLTN
+1261 EGESLIFNATLTN
-1274 KGLIAAKDVEL
+1274 KGLIAAKDVQL
-1285 TLPTDLKTLTFEA
+1285 LLPNDLKSLKFETIGT
-1298 LDHTEAFN
+1298 DEVIN
-1306 LAPQESVIIP
+1306 LAPKQSKSISVRVIRVAPIG
-1316 VKVTKSTITASAR
+1316 V
-1329 AAKRQGHIDNDPCS
+1329 DPC
-1343 DQVGTLYYWDCGLD
+1343 VTYIGNLYYWECGPD
-1357 RKWHRYGIALQLGSC
+1357 KKWNKYYKSVQITICKNKTTVAVYPSPGS
-1372 KSNDPSTWSG
+1372 G
-1382 NGDGTGYGG
+1382 
-1391 GIGGGLGSLYGPG
+1391 
-1404 ARPSI
+1404 
-1409 GGSGTYTGSSN
+1409 GGSGPGGGPGGGGGGGYGPSSN
-1420 QNPLVQVEDKGCEPC
+1420 IPTVTQKVDKSCNPCLNMYIQKIAE
-1435 QNKFML
+1435 
-1441 QLVDC
+1441 C
-1446 GLQLIPVYKKL
+1446 GLSLITPAPLSCALGLSFCARDLDKDSHNW
-1457 RTVFDC
+1457 RTWGGC
-1463 IKGIYDVIEE
+1463 
-1473 AKTLTNKEEVTSRDI
+1473 VTSAVGCI
-1488 ISLTLSTMS
+1488 PGIGVVPTLVGCLISLT
-1497 TTATCMDI
+1497 
-1505 KSEGAGDKNKTREQK
+1505 
-1520 RAKLVDEIAK
+1520 
-1530 ALTDISNSVEKG
+1530 
-1542 NLGWTKSISDL
+1542 
-1553 AFELAKYYGYDYDD
+1553 
-1567 FKELFC
+1567 
-1573 PLKLMEPCDLD
+1573 EPCE
-1584 SVPAENKP
+1584 AG
-1592 AALAR
+1592 
-1597 SLKNSSEPSYIQEF
+1597 NSSSYSEPSYITDFKNKLAIPLQES
-1611 RQNLTYGILK
+1611 K
-1621 QMVVMGLQKELYGD
+1621 
-1635 VEWLNSDSRELG
+1635 
-1647 LFMTKFESLR
+1647 
-1657 DENDAFQQKDID
+1657 AFQNILLEYFGD
-1669 ELIASKPEN
+1669 EVWVNETNGEDLQDLMVMLQTSEEEVLTADNYIKYKPQN
-1678 ITKEQ
+1678 VTKEQ
-1683 VKAFVQRWN
+1683 YYKFIERLNNTALAKTDDGNFIDLSKVAGYVNEINSANEQSVLMGYESTTDMLRKEYALLKER
-1692 DTLDNKDTDNK
+1692 LD
-1703 VNIKNVFSY
+1703 
-1712 GELSQRVDSVVSSL
+1712 ESS
-1726 GYTGIDECY
+1726 
-1735 EKAYEKCLAQA
+1735 
-1746 KEQQSS
+1746 SS

-1757 TLQFTQ
+1757 TLQITQ

-1784 EAMKDVKLTLTVT
+1784 EAMKDAKLTLTVT
-1797 DEKGNIAME
+1797 DEKGNIAMS
-1806 DKFQVNPEKLEGFN
+1806 DKFQVNLENLKGFTGN
-1820 GKLDFTDGWT
+1820 KNFTDGWT
-1830 LDAKQEGIATV
+1830 LDAQKTGVATV

-1886 PSPSL
+1886 PSPNL

-1935 MSTNQPEI
+1935 MTTNQPEI

-1965 KTLALGGSVST
+1965 KTLALGGSVFT

-2006 TATHLTSYGNKDLS
+2006 TATHLTSYDNKDLS

-2031 RSIDVTKGD
+2031 RSIDITKGD

-2116 TRASDGK
+2116 TRVSDGK

-2263 ITDRE
+2263 ITDSE

-2280 TMFINSQ
+2280 TQFVNSQ
-2287 VKLITSVYPENAGE
+2287 VKLLTSVYPENAGE

-2325 GYQFASWSL
+2325 GYQFTSWSL

-2344 INQVALGDLTMV
+2344 ISQVALGDLTMV
-2356 ANFEKKTYQVNIEE
+2356 ANFEKKTYQVNIAE

-2376 ITQTYTGVYHYGD
+2376 ITQSYTGVYHYGD

-2416 ETLSLIVDKDLTVS
+2416 ENLSLIVDKDLTVS

-2483 AQTYKV
+2483 AHTYKV
-2489 KASISFISKS
+2489 KASTSFISKS

-2510 VRINAGWNWLGYP
+2510 VGINAGWNWLGYP

-2599 EVDIRQY
+2599 EVDIRKY
-2606 PSTMNIIGKLTRK
+2606 PSTMNIIGKLTQK

-2693 YDFNIDTMTGIENI
+2693 YDFNIDIMTGIENI

>member
-84 TMKPIGENKY
+84 TMRPIGVNKY
-94 MVMIFSSQNRAFIGR
+94 MVMIFSSQNRPFIGR

-121 SSLKEGDKIPITLS
+121 SSLKEGEKIPVTLS
-135 DVVIG
+135 DVIIG

-298 NAQNVRLK
+298 SAQNVRLM

-353 QKLDNDSI
+353 QKLDNDSVI
-361 VTVNID
+361 TVNID
-367 GNNYMTGTTAIKL
+367 GNNYITGTTAIKL

-406 ITAERQSATDKSISL
+406 ITAERQSATDKAISL

-475 LLSTLVDDDIPT
+475 LLTTLVDDDIPT

-599 DGPALSLSASS
+599 DGPALSLNASS

-630 SRLDVNLS
+630 SRLDVSLS

-755 AYLQDNLAAGESI
+755 AYLQDNLAAGEST
-768 TMMREITLPSTVGEH
+768 TMMREITLPTTVGEH

-818 ETKVAKAIYAPGEK
+818 ETKVAKTIYAPGEK

-893 SANLSDEQASFDI
+893 SANLSEEQASFDI
-906 YGIKRTSSDAITCE
+906 YGIKRTSNDAITCE

-936 GNLTLTGLKVKVNSK
+936 GKLTLTGLKVKVNSK

-965 LKGGENTDIAFSITP
+965 LKGGESTDIAFSITP

-1024 SIKTTMVK
+1024 SINTTMVK

-1077 MEIILRMTPTD
+1077 TEIILRMTPTD

-1113 FYIEPVS
+1113 FCIEPVS
-1120 TKEGK
+1120 TKEGT

-1160 AKGITNEKGL
+1160 AEGITNEKGL

-1175 TEGYYAVRVSAD
+1175 PEGYYAVRVSAE

-1232 KTNVKFETQVPMPV
+1232 KTNVKFETQVPVPV
-1246 VVLSIPSSIPAKDLR
+1246 VELTVPERINTEDLR
-1261 DGESLIFNAVLTN
+1261 EGESLIFNAILTN
-1274 KGLIAAKDVEL
+1274 KGLIAAKDVQL
-1285 TLPTDLKTLTFEA
+1285 LLPNDLKSLKFETIGT
-1298 LDHTEAFN
+1298 DEAID
-1306 LAPQESVIIP
+1306 LAPKQSKSISVRVIRVAPIG
-1316 VKVTKSTITASAR
+1316 V
-1329 AAKRQGHIDNDPCS
+1329 DPC
-1343 DQVGTLYYWDCGLD
+1343 VTYIGNLYYWECGPD
-1357 RKWHRYGIALQLGSC
+1357 KKWRKYYKSVQITICKNKTSVALYPSPGS
-1372 KSNDPSTWSG
+1372 G
-1382 NGDGTGYGG
+1382 
-1391 GIGGGLGSLYGPG
+1391 
-1404 ARPSI
+1404 
-1409 GGSGTYTGSSN
+1409 GGSGPGGGPGGGGGGSYGSSSN
-1420 QNPLVQVEDKGCEPC
+1420 IPTVTQKVDKSCNPCLNMYIQKIAE
-1435 QNKFML
+1435 
-1441 QLVDC
+1441 C
-1446 GLQLIPVYKKL
+1446 GLSLITPAPLSCALGLSFCARDLDKDSHNW
-1457 RTVFDC
+1457 RTWGGC
-1463 IKGIYDVIEE
+1463 
-1473 AKTLTNKEEVTSRDI
+1473 VTSAVGCI
-1488 ISLTLSTMS
+1488 PGIGVVPTLVGCLISLT
-1497 TTATCMDI
+1497 
-1505 KSEGAGDKNKTREQK
+1505 
-1520 RAKLVDEIAK
+1520 
-1530 ALTDISNSVEKG
+1530 
-1542 NLGWTKSISDL
+1542 
-1553 AFELAKYYGYDYDD
+1553 
-1567 FKELFC
+1567 
-1573 PLKLMEPCDLD
+1573 EPCE
-1584 SVPAENKP
+1584 AG
-1592 AALAR
+1592 
-1597 SLKNSSEPSYIQEF
+1597 NSSSYSEPSYITDFKNKLAIPLQES
-1611 RQNLTYGILK
+1611 K
-1621 QMVVMGLQKELYGD
+1621 
-1635 VEWLNSDSRELG
+1635 
-1647 LFMTKFESLR
+1647 
-1657 DENDAFQQKDID
+1657 AFQNMLLEYFGDEVWVNETNGEDLQDLMVMLQTSEEEVLTADNYIKYKPQNVTKVQYYKFIERLNNTALAKTDDGNYID
-1669 ELIASKPEN
+1669 LSKVAGYVNEIN
-1678 ITKEQ
+1678 SANEQSVLMGYESTTDMLRKEYALL
-1683 VKAFVQRWN
+1683 KGR
-1692 DTLDNKDTDNK
+1692 LD
-1703 VNIKNVFSY
+1703 
-1712 GELSQRVDSVVSSL
+1712 ESS
-1726 GYTGIDECY
+1726 
-1735 EKAYEKCLAQA
+1735 
-1746 KEQQSS
+1746 SS

-1784 EAMKDVKLTLTVT
+1784 EAMKDAKLTLTVT
-1797 DEKGNIAME
+1797 DEKGNIAMS
-1806 DKFQVNPEKLEGFN
+1806 DKFQVNLENLKGFAGN
-1820 GKLDFTDGWT
+1820 KNFTDGWT
-1830 LDAKQEGIATV
+1830 LDAQQEGIATV

-1886 PSPSL
+1886 PSPNL

-1935 MSTNQPEI
+1935 MTTNQPEI

-1965 KTLALGGSVST
+1965 KTLALGGSVAT

-2006 TATHLTSYGNKDLS
+2006 KATHLTSYDNKDLS

-2263 ITDRE
+2263 ITDSE

-2280 TMFINSQ
+2280 TLFVNSQ
-2287 VKLITSVYPENAGE
+2287 VKLLTSVYPENAGE

-2344 INQVALGDLTMV
+2344 INQVALGDLNMV

-2402 FAHWTVNGK
+2402 FAHWTMNGK

-2489 KASISFISKS
+2489 KASTSFISKS

-2510 VRINAGWNWLGYP
+2510 VGINAGWNWLGYP

-2554 GTWEGTLKQL
+2554 GTWEGTLRQL

-2661 NMVIENLQ
+2661 NLVIENQQ

-2693 YDFNIDTMTGIENI
+2693 YDFNIDIMTGIENI

-2729 VKTLKKLVKGV
+2729 VKTLRKLVKGV